1 MKKKLKQLLAL
12 VLTLAVVMGFAL
24 PAAAADPGPRVT
36 IEKVSNDAVTAE
48 PEMHTAETKE
58 DTPQYAD
65 TDMVR
70 VSITLAGA
78 STIDAGYA
86 TRSIANN
93 AAADIYRTGL
103 KVQQQAM
110 AQRISQD
117 VLGGEALDVVWNMT
131 LLTNTISANV
141 PYGKIEAIEALD
153 GVASVTLENRYEPDV
168 VSTGDADPDMATSGA
183 MIGSTAA
190 WADGYTGAGS
200 RIAVIDTG
208 TDIDHISFDG
218 KAFEYSL
225 EQLAADAGKSK
236 DEFVASLDLLDVDE
250 IAAVLPKLNISKL
263 VPDAS
268 KLYLTSK
275 LPFAFNYVDEDFDIT
290 HDNDK
295 QGEHG
300 SHVAGIATANR
311 YVSDGKGGYEKALDS
326 VFVQGVA
333 PDAQLITMKVFGK
346 GGGAYDSDY
355 MVAIEDAVMLGCDAV
370 NLSLGSGNAGFTT
383 PDAKYQSI
391 LDKLAETDTV
401 VSISAGNS
409 SSWPENSVNGTGALY
424 LDDVNFAT
432 GGSPGSYKNSFGVA
446 SVDNS
451 GTTGY
456 SFSYGDGAK
465 VFYTDTADSDYTNKA
480 FATLDT
486 SADGSGTEYEYVYF
500 ENTGADADGN
510 SLLTDYADVVSGKI
524 AFVFRGTSSFYQK
537 HMAVAAAGAAGA
549 VVCNNQA
556 GVIRMDL
563 SDSTA
568 TIPCISILQTEA
580 ADIKAAS
587 TPVYAEDGTTVLY
600 YTGKL
605 TVSGK
610 MSTSTGS
617 SGSYTMSDFSSWGV
631 PSDLSMKPEIT
642 APGGNIYSVN
652 GAVAGG
658 QAYEVMSGTSMA
670 APQVAGMAALVAQ
683 YIRENGLKEK
693 TGVSVRHL
701 AQSLLMSTAEPVYDA
716 STKSWYS
723 ILRQGAGLANVSN
736 AIHAES
742 YVLVNGQPDGKV
754 KVELGDDP
762 DRTGVYSADFTLNN
776 LTDEAIEYTL
786 SADVFTQAPVSSEGV
801 LYLLPKTVS
810 MAANV
815 VWTVDGK
822 VLTAPSELTAYDFD
836 KDGDTDADDAQLLLD
851 DVTAGA
857 GKLKADVDGD
867 GDTDTHDVSE
877 LLKLISAAK
886 VVLPADGS
894 ISVHVTFSLIDEE
907 KEFLDAYYTNG
918 AYVEA
923 FLYANPV
930 SAEDGVERVSHS
942 IPVLGFYG
950 SWAEPSMYD
959 KSVYLEDMCTE
970 GATGYVAQRTNF
982 LVQRMAGS
990 TSGYYFGGNLYAEDD
1005 EAIAD
1010 RASFANESGN
1020 TIYAAVPTMIR
1031 NASDLK
1037 VTIRNA
1043 ETGEV
1048 YKTVDYGTATGAYY
1062 SASSAAWSATGTQV
1076 NLSWRGTA
1084 ADNKTL
1090 LPEGTPIEVVARA
1103 VSEYYWDRETETVIG
1118 GEENLPESAFW
1129 TTRFVLD
1136 NTAPQANDIVLHSSA
1151 ATGKRSLSVT
1161 VQDNRYVAA
1170 VLLLSRNGKQILARQ
1185 AVNQTEP
1192 GTETTLEFPLDGIY
1206 TNDLLVAVYDYACNV
1221 TAYQTSFGGNVEQ
1234 PAANATLRAAVPGT
1248 DDTTLF
1254 LELNTEDKSSIKA
1267 LNENNPLPASVL
1279 SVTRGPEGKLLL
1291 ASNELDDAKNL
1302 VSTLYSV
1309 DETDYTA
1316 TKIGS
1321 QSKAAY
1327 TAMAYLPHLNGG
1339 TLLAGYGYNLL
1350 RVDTAT
1356 GTMTSLGSF
1365 ASVIGSGVYIVGMT
1379 YVGPEETDEYG
1390 TCDDFAM
1397 LCSDGSVYLFSMA
1410 YYTNA
1415 YGRKTYGLYSRSLL
1429 GNVPDVMANYAAGS
1443 ALYYADNRLYISVL
1457 TTSASK
1463 LSYVDLTADIFW
1475 PISIGQISAAP
1486 VALYSA
1492 LQNAAA
1498 DDAAAL
1504 APWAERQT
1512 GMQALEPAAA
1522 ETLTA
1527 QPLPA
1532 LQ

>member
-1 MKKKLKQLLAL
+1 MLKGKAKRSLAFVLAACMLLAL
-12 VLTLAVVMGFAL
+12 L
-24 PAAAADPGPRVT
+24 PSFG
-36 IEKVSNDAVTAE
+36 
-48 PEMHTAETKE
+48 
-58 DTPQYAD
+58 
-65 TDMVR
+65 
-70 VSITLAGA
+70 AGA
-78 STIDAGYA
+78 SAANVSYTEVDPSVIDTGTAVLPEA
-86 TRSIANN
+86 EQDAEQDVP
-93 AAADIYRTGL
+93 AADEEVHVIILFEQKSLAKKGFSTKDLLENEKAASYSSSL
-103 KVQQQAM
+103 KKQQLSLVD
-110 AQRISQD
+110 RIEREA
-117 VLGGEALDVVWNMT
+117 LGGEKLEIRYQFTVAVNGVAT
-131 LLTNTISANV
+131 VV
-141 PYGKIEAIEALD
+141 PYGRIEQILAVD
-153 GVASVTLENRYEPDV
+153 GVADVYLEERYELDETVQPD
-168 VSTGDADPDMATSGA
+168 TATAGE
-183 MIGSTAA
+183 MVGSYSA

-200 RIAVIDTG
+200 RIAIIDTG
-208 TDIDHISFDG
+208 LDLSHPSFSEG
-218 KAFEYSL
+218 GYYYSL
-225 EQLAADAGKSK
+225 GISAASFGKKISDYNLLTK
-236 DEFVASLDLLDVDE
+236 EEIKKALPNLSISADKNPPKADDLYRNAKV
-250 IAAVLPKLNISKL
+250 
-263 VPDAS
+263 
-268 KLYLTSK
+268 
-275 LPFAFNYVDEDFDIT
+275 PFAYNYVDDGLDVS
-290 HDNDK
+290 HDAEGDSNGD
-295 QGEHG
+295 HG
-300 SHVAGIATANR
+300 THVAGIAAANR
-311 YVSDGKGGYEKALDS
+311 YVPHYDADGDLYYDKQELG
-326 VFVQGVA
+326 VTGVA
-333 PDAQLITMKVFGK
+333 PDAQLVVMKVFGV
-346 GGGAYDSDY
+346 GGGAYSSDY
-355 MVAIEDAVMLGCDAV
+355 MAAIEDAIWLNCDSV
-370 NLSLGSGNAGFTT
+370 NLSLGSGSAGRSYGSKS
-383 PDAKYQSI
+383 DQQI
-391 LDKLAETDTV
+391 LDSFRNTDTV
-401 VSISAGNS
+401 VTVSAGNNGA
-409 SSWPENSVNGTGALY
+409 WGENVLTGTGMTY
-424 LDDVNFAT
+424 TTDVRMHT
-432 GGSPGSYKNSFGVA
+432 GGSPGSYTNSFTIASVTNTSMSGVMGKFNGVA
-446 SVDNS
+446 AIPGD
-451 GTTGY
+451 TGETY
-456 SFSYGDGAK
+456 GAK
-465 VFYTDTADSDYTNKA
+465 NFS
-480 FATLDT
+480 TLDT
-486 SADGSGTEYEYVYF
+486 SEDQSGTTYDYVFLGDPVKGEGIYGLP
-500 ENTGADADGN
+500 ENYAGVDVKGKVVLISRGN
-510 SLLTDYADVVSGKI
+510 SSFADK
-524 AFVFRGTSSFYQK
+524 AN
-537 HMAVAAAGAAGA
+537 AAIQAGAAAA
-549 VVCNNQA
+549 VIYNNAPGSINMNLTGYNFPNPAVMIEQA
-556 GVIRMDL
+556 K
-563 SDSTA
+563 A
-568 TIPCISILQTEA
+568 KEIL
-580 ADIKAAS
+580 AAS
-587 TPVYAEDGTTVLY
+587 TQDETTGLWG
-600 YTGKL
+600 GKM
-605 TVSGK
+605 TVSAKAETLHGVADGYK
-610 MSTSTGS
+610 PS
-617 SGSYTMSDFSSWGV
+617 SFSSWGTTENL
-631 PSDLSMKPEIT
+631 DLKPELMT
-642 APGGNIYSVN
+642 PGGNIYSTLN
-652 GAVAGG
+652 HSSYGM
-658 QAYEVMSGTSMA
+658 MSGTSMA
-670 APQVAGMAALVAQ
+670 APSAAGGAAIMAQ
-683 YIRENGLKEK
+683 YIKEHKLSKQEGLTVRALAMALMMSTSEPLTDPD
-693 TGVSVRHL
+693 TGVTYSPRQQGSGLMQLQEAVTSP
-701 AQSLLMSTAEPVYDA
+701 AYLLVGE
-716 STKSWYS
+716 KE
-723 ILRQGAGLANVSN
+723 GN
-736 AIHAES
+736 
-742 YVLVNGQPDGKV
+742 DGKV
-754 KVELGDDP
+754 KLTFGDDAE
-762 DRTGVYSADFTLNN
+762 RTGVYTGSFSVQNLSDSPLHYALSGKVTTMAVEEIEGEDYMSDSAYALDANVTFSADGKSVYVYDLNGDDKV
-776 LTDEAIEYTL
+776 DEQDAL
-786 SADVFTQAPVSSEGV
+786 V
-801 LYLLPKTVS
+801 LLQ
-810 MAANV
+810 AANGTHDALDAE
-815 VWTVDGK
+815 TVQK
-822 VLTAPSELTAYDFD
+822 YDL
-836 KDGDTDADDAQLLLD
+836 DADGTITTADAQLYLAAVKGD
-851 DVTAGA
+851 KSVVDVYAVTYEVPANGSMNVSFTVRLTD
-857 GKLKADVDGD
+857 GDKAWLNGHYPNGSYIEGFLYADSCDGD
-867 GDTDTHDVSE
+867 GRQ
-877 LLKLISAAK
+877 L
-886 VVLPADGS
+886 
-894 ISVHVTFSLIDEE
+894 SV
-907 KEFLDAYYTNG
+907 
-918 AYVEA
+918 
-923 FLYANPV
+923 PM
-930 SAEDGVERVSHS
+930 
-942 IPVLGFYG
+942 LGFYG

-1048 YKTVDYGTATGAYY
+1048 YTTVDYGTATGAYY
-1062 SASSAAWSATGTQV
+1062 SASSSAWSAAGTQV

-1090 LPEGTPIEVVARA
+1090 LPEGTPIEVVTRA
-1103 VSEYYWDRETETVIG
+1103 VPEYYWDRETETVIG

-1327 TAMAYLPHLNGG
+1327 TSMTYLPSLNGG

-1365 ASVIGSGVYIVGMT
+1365 ASVIGRGVYIVGMT

-1492 LQNAAA
+1492 MQNAAA

>member
-1 MKKKLKQLLAL
+1 MLKGKAKRSLAFVLAACMLLAL
-12 VLTLAVVMGFAL
+12 L
-24 PAAAADPGPRVT
+24 PSFG
-36 IEKVSNDAVTAE
+36 
-48 PEMHTAETKE
+48 
-58 DTPQYAD
+58 
-65 TDMVR
+65 
-70 VSITLAGA
+70 AGA
-78 STIDAGYA
+78 SAANVSYTEVDPSVIDTGTAVLPEA
-86 TRSIANN
+86 EQDAEQDVP
-93 AAADIYRTGL
+93 AADEEVHVIILFEQKSLAKKGFSTKDLLENEKAASYSSSL
-103 KVQQQAM
+103 KKQQLSLVD
-110 AQRISQD
+110 RIEREA
-117 VLGGEALDVVWNMT
+117 LGGEELEIRYQFTVAVNGVAT
-131 LLTNTISANV
+131 VV
-141 PYGKIEAIEALD
+141 PYGRIEQILAVD
-153 GVASVTLENRYEPDV
+153 GVADVYLEERYELDETVQPD
-168 VSTGDADPDMATSGA
+168 TATAGE
-183 MIGSTAA
+183 MVGSYSA

-200 RIAVIDTG
+200 RIAIIDTG
-208 TDIDHISFDG
+208 LDLSHPSFSEG
-218 KAFEYSL
+218 GYYYSL
-225 EQLAADAGKSK
+225 GISAASFGKKISDYNLLTK
-236 DEFVASLDLLDVDE
+236 EEIKKALPNLSISADKNPPKADDLYRNAKV
-250 IAAVLPKLNISKL
+250 
-263 VPDAS
+263 
-268 KLYLTSK
+268 
-275 LPFAFNYVDEDFDIT
+275 PFAYNYVDDGLDVS
-290 HDNDK
+290 HDAEGDSNGD
-295 QGEHG
+295 HG
-300 SHVAGIATANR
+300 THVAGIAAANR
-311 YVSDGKGGYEKALDS
+311 YVPHYDADGDLYYDKQELG
-326 VFVQGVA
+326 VTGVA
-333 PDAQLITMKVFGK
+333 PDAQLVVMKVFGV
-346 GGGAYDSDY
+346 GGGAYSSDY
-355 MVAIEDAVMLGCDAV
+355 MAAIEDAIWLNCDSV
-370 NLSLGSGNAGFTT
+370 NLSLGSGSAGRSYGSKS
-383 PDAKYQSI
+383 DQQI
-391 LDKLAETDTV
+391 LDSFRNTDTV
-401 VSISAGNS
+401 VTVSAGNNGA
-409 SSWPENSVNGTGALY
+409 WGENVLTGTGMTY
-424 LDDVNFAT
+424 TTDVRMHT
-432 GGSPGSYKNSFGVA
+432 GGSPGSYTNSFTIASVTNTSMSGVMGKFNGVA
-446 SVDNS
+446 AIPGD
-451 GTTGY
+451 TGETY
-456 SFSYGDGAK
+456 GAK
-465 VFYTDTADSDYTNKA
+465 NFS
-480 FATLDT
+480 TLDT
-486 SADGSGTEYEYVYF
+486 SEDQSGTTYDYVFLGDPVKGEGIYGLP
-500 ENTGADADGN
+500 ENYANVDVKGKVVLISRGN
-510 SLLTDYADVVSGKI
+510 SSFADK
-524 AFVFRGTSSFYQK
+524 AN
-537 HMAVAAAGAAGA
+537 AAIQAGAAAA
-549 VVCNNQA
+549 VIYNNA
-556 GVIRMDL
+556 PG
-563 SDSTA
+563 
-568 TIPCISILQTEA
+568 SINMNLTGYNFPNPAVMIEQSKAKE
-580 ADIKAAS
+580 ILAAS
-587 TPVYAEDGTTVLY
+587 TQDETTGLWG
-600 YTGKL
+600 GKM
-605 TVSGK
+605 TVSAKAETLHGVADGYK
-610 MSTSTGS
+610 PS
-617 SGSYTMSDFSSWGV
+617 SFSSWGTTENL
-631 PSDLSMKPEIT
+631 DLKPELMT
-642 APGGNIYSVN
+642 PGGNIYSTLN
-652 GAVAGG
+652 HSSYGM
-658 QAYEVMSGTSMA
+658 MSGTSMA
-670 APQVAGMAALVAQ
+670 APSAAGGAAIMAQ
-683 YIRENGLKEK
+683 YIKEHKLSKQEGLTVRALAMALMMSTSEPLTDPD
-693 TGVSVRHL
+693 TGVTYSPRQQGSGLMQLQEAVTSP
-701 AQSLLMSTAEPVYDA
+701 AYLLVGE
-716 STKSWYS
+716 KE
-723 ILRQGAGLANVSN
+723 GN
-736 AIHAES
+736 
-742 YVLVNGQPDGKV
+742 DGKV
-754 KVELGDDP
+754 KLTFGDDAE
-762 DRTGVYSADFTLNN
+762 RTGVYTGSFSVQNLSDSPLHYALSGKVTTMAVEEIEGEDYMSDSAYALDANVTFSADGKSVYVYDLNGDDKV
-776 LTDEAIEYTL
+776 DEQDAL
-786 SADVFTQAPVSSEGV
+786 V
-801 LYLLPKTVS
+801 LLQ
-810 MAANV
+810 AANGTHDALDAE
-815 VWTVDGK
+815 TVQK
-822 VLTAPSELTAYDFD
+822 YDL
-836 KDGDTDADDAQLLLD
+836 DADGTITTADAQLYLAAVKGD
-851 DVTAGA
+851 KSVVDVYAVTYEVPANGSMNVSFTVRLTD
-857 GKLKADVDGD
+857 GDKAWLNGHYPNGSYIEGFLYADSCDGD
-867 GDTDTHDVSE
+867 GRQ
-877 LLKLISAAK
+877 L
-886 VVLPADGS
+886 
-894 ISVHVTFSLIDEE
+894 SV
-907 KEFLDAYYTNG
+907 
-918 AYVEA
+918 
-923 FLYANPV
+923 PM
-930 SAEDGVERVSHS
+930 
-942 IPVLGFYG
+942 LGFYG

-1062 SASSAAWSATGTQV
+1062 SASSSAWSAAGTQV

-1090 LPEGTPIEVVARA
+1090 LPEGTPIEVVTRA
-1103 VSEYYWDRETETVIG
+1103 VPEYYWDRETETVIG

-1327 TAMAYLPHLNGG
+1327 TSMTYLPHLNGG

-1365 ASVIGSGVYIVGMT
+1365 ASVIGRGVYIVGMT

-1492 LQNAAA
+1492 MQNAAA

>member
-1 MKKKLKQLLAL
+1 MLKGKAKRSLAFVLAACMLLAL
-12 VLTLAVVMGFAL
+12 L
-24 PAAAADPGPRVT
+24 PSFG
-36 IEKVSNDAVTAE
+36 
-48 PEMHTAETKE
+48 
-58 DTPQYAD
+58 
-65 TDMVR
+65 
-70 VSITLAGA
+70 AGA
-78 STIDAGYA
+78 SAANVSYTEVDPSVIDAGA
-86 TRSIANN
+86 AVLPE
-93 AAADIYRTGL
+93 AEQDAEQDVPAADEEVHVIILFEQKSLAKKGFSTKDLLENEKAASYSSSL
-103 KVQQQAM
+103 KKQQLSLVD
-110 AQRISQD
+110 RIEREA
-117 VLGGEALDVVWNMT
+117 LGGEKLEIRYQFTVAVNGVAT
-131 LLTNTISANV
+131 VV
-141 PYGKIEAIEALD
+141 PYGRIEQILAVD
-153 GVASVTLENRYEPDV
+153 GVADVYLEERYELDETVQPD
-168 VSTGDADPDMATSGA
+168 TATAGE
-183 MIGSTAA
+183 MVGSYSA

-200 RIAVIDTG
+200 RIAIIDTG
-208 TDIDHISFDG
+208 LDLSHPSFSEG
-218 KAFEYSL
+218 GYYYSL
-225 EQLAADAGKSK
+225 GISAASFGKKISDYNLLTK
-236 DEFVASLDLLDVDE
+236 EEIKKALPNLSISADKNPPKADDLYRNAKV
-250 IAAVLPKLNISKL
+250 
-263 VPDAS
+263 
-268 KLYLTSK
+268 
-275 LPFAFNYVDEDFDIT
+275 PFAYNYVDDGLDVS
-290 HDNDK
+290 HDAEGDSNGD
-295 QGEHG
+295 HG
-300 SHVAGIATANR
+300 THVAGIAAANR
-311 YVSDGKGGYEKALDS
+311 YVPHYDADGDLYYDKQELG
-326 VFVQGVA
+326 VTGVA
-333 PDAQLITMKVFGK
+333 PDAQLVVMKVFGV
-346 GGGAYDSDY
+346 GGGAYSSDY
-355 MVAIEDAVMLGCDAV
+355 MAAIEDAIWLNCDSV
-370 NLSLGSGNAGFTT
+370 NLSLGSGSAGRSYGSKS
-383 PDAKYQSI
+383 DQQI
-391 LDKLAETDTV
+391 LDSFRNTDTV
-401 VSISAGNS
+401 VTVSAGNNGA
-409 SSWPENSVNGTGALY
+409 WGENVLTGTGMTY
-424 LDDVNFAT
+424 TTDVRMHT
-432 GGSPGSYKNSFGVA
+432 GGSPGSYTNSFTIASVTNTSMSGVMGKFNGVA
-446 SVDNS
+446 AIPGD
-451 GTTGY
+451 TGETY
-456 SFSYGDGAK
+456 GAK
-465 VFYTDTADSDYTNKA
+465 NFS
-480 FATLDT
+480 TLDT
-486 SADGSGTEYEYVYF
+486 SEDQSGTTYDYVFLGDPVKGEGIYGLP
-500 ENTGADADGN
+500 ENYANVDVKGKVVLVSRGN
-510 SLLTDYADVVSGKI
+510 SSFADK
-524 AFVFRGTSSFYQK
+524 AN
-537 HMAVAAAGAAGA
+537 AAIQAGAAAA
-549 VVCNNQA
+549 VIYNNAPGSINMNLTGYNFPNPAVMIEQA
-556 GVIRMDL
+556 K
-563 SDSTA
+563 A
-568 TIPCISILQTEA
+568 KEIL
-580 ADIKAAS
+580 AAS
-587 TPVYAEDGTTVLY
+587 TQDETTGLWG
-600 YTGKL
+600 GKM
-605 TVSGK
+605 TVSAKAETLHGVADGYK
-610 MSTSTGS
+610 PS
-617 SGSYTMSDFSSWGV
+617 SFSSWGTTENL
-631 PSDLSMKPEIT
+631 DLKPELMT
-642 APGGNIYSVN
+642 PGGNIYSTLN
-652 GAVAGG
+652 HSSYGM
-658 QAYEVMSGTSMA
+658 MSGTSMA
-670 APQVAGMAALVAQ
+670 APSAAGGAAIMAQ
-683 YIRENGLKEK
+683 YIKEHKLSKQEGLTVRALAMALMMSTSEPLTDPD
-693 TGVSVRHL
+693 TGVTYSPRQQGSGLMQLQEAVTSP
-701 AQSLLMSTAEPVYDA
+701 AYLLVGE
-716 STKSWYS
+716 KE
-723 ILRQGAGLANVSN
+723 GN
-736 AIHAES
+736 
-742 YVLVNGQPDGKV
+742 DGKV
-754 KVELGDDP
+754 KLTFGDDAE
-762 DRTGVYSADFTLNN
+762 RTGVYTGSFSVQNLSDSPLHYALSGKVTTMAVEEIEGGDYMSDSAYALDANVTFSADGKSVYVYDLNGDDKV
-776 LTDEAIEYTL
+776 DEQDAL
-786 SADVFTQAPVSSEGV
+786 V
-801 LYLLPKTVS
+801 LLK
-810 MAANV
+810 AANGTHDALDAE
-815 VWTVDGK
+815 TVQK
-822 VLTAPSELTAYDFD
+822 YDL
-836 KDGDTDADDAQLLLD
+836 DADGTITTADAQLYLAAVKGD
-851 DVTAGA
+851 KSVVDVYAVTYEVPANGSMNVSFTVRLTD
-857 GKLKADVDGD
+857 GDKAWLNGHYPNGSYIEGFLYADSCDGD
-867 GDTDTHDVSE
+867 GRQ
-877 LLKLISAAK
+877 L
-886 VVLPADGS
+886 
-894 ISVHVTFSLIDEE
+894 SV
-907 KEFLDAYYTNG
+907 
-918 AYVEA
+918 
-923 FLYANPV
+923 PM
-930 SAEDGVERVSHS
+930 
-942 IPVLGFYG
+942 LGFYG

-1062 SASSAAWSATGTQV
+1062 SASSSAWSAAGTQV

-1103 VSEYYWDRETETVIG
+1103 VPEYYWDRETETVIG

-1327 TAMAYLPHLNGG
+1327 TSMTYLPSLNGG

-1365 ASVIGSGVYIVGMT
+1365 ASVIGRGVYIVGMT

-1492 LQNAAA
+1492 MQNAAA

>member
-1 MKKKLKQLLAL
+1 MLKGKAKRSLAFVLAACMLLAL
-12 VLTLAVVMGFAL
+12 L
-24 PAAAADPGPRVT
+24 PSFG
-36 IEKVSNDAVTAE
+36 
-48 PEMHTAETKE
+48 
-58 DTPQYAD
+58 
-65 TDMVR
+65 
-70 VSITLAGA
+70 AGA
-78 STIDAGYA
+78 SAANVSYTEVDPSVIDAGA
-86 TRSIANN
+86 AVLPE
-93 AAADIYRTGL
+93 AEQDAEQDVPAADEEVHVIILFEQKSLAKKGFSTKDLLENEKAASYSSSL
-103 KVQQQAM
+103 KKQQLSLVD
-110 AQRISQD
+110 RIEREA
-117 VLGGEALDVVWNMT
+117 LGGEELEIRYQFTVAVNGVAT
-131 LLTNTISANV
+131 VV
-141 PYGKIEAIEALD
+141 PYGRIEQILAVD
-153 GVASVTLENRYEPDV
+153 GVADVYLEERYELDATVQPD
-168 VSTGDADPDMATSGA
+168 TATAGE
-183 MIGSTAA
+183 MVGSYSA

-200 RIAVIDTG
+200 RIAIIDTG
-208 TDIDHISFDG
+208 LDLSHPSFSEG
-218 KAFEYSL
+218 GYYYSL
-225 EQLAADAGKSK
+225 GISAASFGKKISDYNLLTK
-236 DEFVASLDLLDVDE
+236 EEIKKALPNLSISADENPPKADDLYRNAKV
-250 IAAVLPKLNISKL
+250 
-263 VPDAS
+263 
-268 KLYLTSK
+268 
-275 LPFAFNYVDEDFDIT
+275 PFAYNYVDDGLDVS
-290 HDNDK
+290 HDAEGDSNGD
-295 QGEHG
+295 HG
-300 SHVAGIATANR
+300 THVAGIAAANR
-311 YVSDGKGGYEKALDS
+311 YVPHYDADGDLYYDKQELG
-326 VFVQGVA
+326 VTGVA
-333 PDAQLITMKVFGK
+333 PDAQLVVMKVFGV
-346 GGGAYDSDY
+346 GGGAYSADY
-355 MVAIEDAVMLGCDAV
+355 MAAIEDAIWLNCDSV
-370 NLSLGSGNAGFTT
+370 NLSLGSGSAGRSYASKS
-383 PDAKYQSI
+383 DQQI
-391 LDKLAETDTV
+391 LDSFRNTDTV
-401 VSISAGNS
+401 VTISAGNNGA
-409 SSWPENSVNGTGALY
+409 WGENVLTGTGMTY
-424 LDDVNFAT
+424 TTDVRMHT
-432 GGSPGSYKNSFGVA
+432 GGSPGSYTNSFTIASVTNTSMSGVMGKFNGVA
-446 SVDNS
+446 AIPGD
-451 GTTGY
+451 TGETY
-456 SFSYGDGAK
+456 GAK
-465 VFYTDTADSDYTNKA
+465 NFS
-480 FATLDT
+480 TLDT
-486 SADGSGTEYEYVYF
+486 SEDQSGTTYDYVFLGDPVKGEGIYGLP
-500 ENTGADADGN
+500 EN
-510 SLLTDYADVVSGKI
+510 YADVDVKGKVVLI
-524 AFVFRGTSSFYQK
+524 SRGNSSFSDK
-537 HMAVAAAGAAGA
+537 ANAAIQAGAAAA
-549 VVCNNQA
+549 VIYNNA
-556 GVIRMDL
+556 PGSINMNL
-563 SDSTA
+563 SDYNFPNPA
-568 TIPCISILQTEA
+568 VMIEQAKAKEIL
-580 ADIKAAS
+580 AAS
-587 TPVYAEDGTTVLY
+587 TQDETTGLWG
-600 YTGKL
+600 GKM
-605 TVSGK
+605 TVSAKAETLHGVADGYK
-610 MSTSTGS
+610 PS
-617 SGSYTMSDFSSWGV
+617 SFSSWGTTENL
-631 PSDLSMKPEIT
+631 DLKPELMT
-642 APGGNIYSVN
+642 PGGNIYSTLN
-652 GAVAGG
+652 HSSYG
-658 QAYEVMSGTSMA
+658 VMSGTSMA
-670 APQVAGMAALVAQ
+670 APSAAGGAAIMAQ
-683 YIRENGLKEK
+683 YIKEHKLSKQEGLTVRALAMALMMSTSEPLTDPD
-693 TGVSVRHL
+693 TGVTYSPRQQGSGLMQLQEAVTSP
-701 AQSLLMSTAEPVYDA
+701 AYLLVGE
-716 STKSWYS
+716 KE
-723 ILRQGAGLANVSN
+723 GN
-736 AIHAES
+736 
-742 YVLVNGQPDGKV
+742 DGKV
-754 KVELGDDP
+754 KLTFGDDAE
-762 DRTGVYSADFTLNN
+762 RTGVYTGSFSVQNLSDSPLHYALSGKVTTMAVEEIEGEDYMSDSAYALDANVTFSADGKSVYVYDLNGDDKV
-776 LTDEAIEYTL
+776 DEQDAL
-786 SADVFTQAPVSSEGV
+786 V
-801 LYLLPKTVS
+801 LLQ
-810 MAANV
+810 AANGTHDALDAE
-815 VWTVDGK
+815 TVQK
-822 VLTAPSELTAYDFD
+822 YDL
-836 KDGDTDADDAQLLLD
+836 DADGTITTADAQLYLAAVKGD
-851 DVTAGA
+851 KSVVDVYAVTYEVPANGSMNVSFTVRLTD
-857 GKLKADVDGD
+857 GDKAWLNEHYPNGSYIEGFLYADSCDGD
-867 GDTDTHDVSE
+867 GRQ
-877 LLKLISAAK
+877 L
-886 VVLPADGS
+886 
-894 ISVHVTFSLIDEE
+894 SV
-907 KEFLDAYYTNG
+907 
-918 AYVEA
+918 
-923 FLYANPV
+923 PM
-930 SAEDGVERVSHS
+930 
-942 IPVLGFYG
+942 LGFYG

-1031 NASDLK
+1031 NTSDLK

-1090 LPEGTPIEVVARA
+1090 LPEGTPIEVVTRA

-1118 GEENLPESAFW
+1118 GEENLPEGAFW

-1170 VLLLSRNGKQILARQ
+1170 ILLLSRNGKQILARQ

-1192 GTETTLEFPLDGIY
+1192 GAETTVEFPLDGIY

-1234 PAANATLRAAVPGT
+1234 PAANATLRAAVPGA

-1379 YVGPEETDEYG
+1379 YVGPEETEQYG

-1410 YYTNA
+1410 YYKNA
-1415 YGRKTYGLYSRSLL
+1415 NGRKTYGLYSSSLL

-1498 DDAAAL
+1498 DNAAAL

>member
-1 MKKKLKQLLAL
+1 MLKGKAKRSLAFVLAACMLLAL
-12 VLTLAVVMGFAL
+12 L
-24 PAAAADPGPRVT
+24 PSFG
-36 IEKVSNDAVTAE
+36 
-48 PEMHTAETKE
+48 
-58 DTPQYAD
+58 
-65 TDMVR
+65 
-70 VSITLAGA
+70 AGA
-78 STIDAGYA
+78 SAANVSYTEVDPSVIDTGTAVLPEA
-86 TRSIANN
+86 EQDAEQDVP
-93 AAADIYRTGL
+93 AADEEVHVIILFEQKSLAKKGFSTKDLLENEKAANYSSSL
-103 KVQQQAM
+103 KKQQLSLVD
-110 AQRISQD
+110 RIEREA
-117 VLGGEALDVVWNMT
+117 LGGEKLEIRYQFTVAVNGVAT
-131 LLTNTISANV
+131 VV
-141 PYGKIEAIEALD
+141 PYGRIEQILAVD
-153 GVASVTLENRYEPDV
+153 GVADVYLEERYELDETVQPD
-168 VSTGDADPDMATSGA
+168 TATAGE
-183 MIGSTAA
+183 MVGSYSA

-200 RIAVIDTG
+200 RIAIIDTG
-208 TDIDHISFDG
+208 LDLSHPSFSEG
-218 KAFEYSL
+218 GYYYSL
-225 EQLAADAGKSK
+225 GISAASFGKKISDYNLLTK
-236 DEFVASLDLLDVDE
+236 EEIKKALPNLSISSDKNPPKADDLYRNAKV
-250 IAAVLPKLNISKL
+250 
-263 VPDAS
+263 
-268 KLYLTSK
+268 
-275 LPFAFNYVDEDFDIT
+275 PFAYNYVDDGLDVS
-290 HDNDK
+290 HDAEGDSNGD
-295 QGEHG
+295 HG
-300 SHVAGIATANR
+300 THVAGIAAANR
-311 YVSDGKGGYEKALDS
+311 YVPHYDADGDLYYDKQELG
-326 VFVQGVA
+326 VTGVA
-333 PDAQLITMKVFGK
+333 PDAQLVVMKVFGV
-346 GGGAYDSDY
+346 GGGAYSSDY
-355 MVAIEDAVMLGCDAV
+355 MAAIEDAIWLNCDSV
-370 NLSLGSGNAGFTT
+370 NLSLGSGSAGRSYGSKS
-383 PDAKYQSI
+383 DQQI
-391 LDKLAETDTV
+391 LDSFRNTDTV
-401 VSISAGNS
+401 VTVSAGNNGA
-409 SSWPENSVNGTGALY
+409 WGENVLTGTGMTY
-424 LDDVNFAT
+424 TTDVRMHT
-432 GGSPGSYKNSFGVA
+432 GGSPGSYTNSFTIASVTNTSMSGVMGKFNGVA
-446 SVDNS
+446 AIPGD
-451 GTTGY
+451 TGETY
-456 SFSYGDGAK
+456 GAK
-465 VFYTDTADSDYTNKA
+465 NFS
-480 FATLDT
+480 TLDT
-486 SADGSGTEYEYVYF
+486 SEDQSGTTYDYVFLGDPVKGEGIYGLP
-500 ENTGADADGN
+500 ENYANVDVKGKVVLISRGN
-510 SLLTDYADVVSGKI
+510 SSFADK
-524 AFVFRGTSSFYQK
+524 AN
-537 HMAVAAAGAAGA
+537 AAIQAGAAAA
-549 VVCNNQA
+549 VIYNNAPGSINMNLTGYNFPNPAVMIEQA
-556 GVIRMDL
+556 K
-563 SDSTA
+563 A
-568 TIPCISILQTEA
+568 KEIL
-580 ADIKAAS
+580 AAS
-587 TPVYAEDGTTVLY
+587 TQDETTGLWG
-600 YTGKL
+600 GKM
-605 TVSGK
+605 TVSAKAETLHGVADGYK
-610 MSTSTGS
+610 PS
-617 SGSYTMSDFSSWGV
+617 SFSSWGTTENL
-631 PSDLSMKPEIT
+631 DLKPELMT
-642 APGGNIYSVN
+642 PGGNIYSTLN
-652 GAVAGG
+652 HSSYGM
-658 QAYEVMSGTSMA
+658 MSGTSMA
-670 APQVAGMAALVAQ
+670 APSAAGGAAIMAQ
-683 YIRENGLKEK
+683 YIKEHKLSKQEGLTVRALAMALMMSTSEPLTDPD
-693 TGVSVRHL
+693 TGVTYSPRQQGSGLMQLQEAVTSP
-701 AQSLLMSTAEPVYDA
+701 AYLLVGE
-716 STKSWYS
+716 KE
-723 ILRQGAGLANVSN
+723 GN
-736 AIHAES
+736 
-742 YVLVNGQPDGKV
+742 DGKV
-754 KVELGDDP
+754 KLTFGDDAE
-762 DRTGVYSADFTLNN
+762 RTGVYTGSFSVQNLSDSPLHYALSGKVTTMAVEEIEGEDYMSDSAYALDANVTFSADGKSVYVYDLNGDDKV
-776 LTDEAIEYTL
+776 DEQDAL
-786 SADVFTQAPVSSEGV
+786 V
-801 LYLLPKTVS
+801 LLK
-810 MAANV
+810 AANGTHDALDAE
-815 VWTVDGK
+815 TVQK
-822 VLTAPSELTAYDFD
+822 YDL
-836 KDGDTDADDAQLLLD
+836 DADGTITTADAQLYLAAVKGD
-851 DVTAGA
+851 RSVVDVYAVTYEVPANGSMNVSFTVRLTD
-857 GKLKADVDGD
+857 GDKAWLNGHYPNGSYIEGFLYADSCDGD
-867 GDTDTHDVSE
+867 GRQ
-877 LLKLISAAK
+877 L
-886 VVLPADGS
+886 
-894 ISVHVTFSLIDEE
+894 SV
-907 KEFLDAYYTNG
+907 
-918 AYVEA
+918 
-923 FLYANPV
+923 PM
-930 SAEDGVERVSHS
+930 
-942 IPVLGFYG
+942 LGFYG

-1048 YKTVDYGTATGAYY
+1048 YKTVDHGTATGAYY
-1062 SASSAAWSATGTQV
+1062 PASSAAWSATGTQV

-1090 LPEGTPIEVVARA
+1090 LPEGTPIEVVTRA
-1103 VSEYYWDRETETVIG
+1103 VPEYYWDRETETVIG

-1327 TAMAYLPHLNGG
+1327 TSMTYLPHLNGG

-1365 ASVIGSGVYIVGMT
+1365 ASVIGRGVYIVGMT

-1429 GNVPDVMANYAAGS
+1429 GNVPDVMENYAAGS

-1492 LQNAAA
+1492 MQNAAA

>member
-1 MKKKLKQLLAL
+1 MLKGKAKRSLAFVLAACMLLAL
-12 VLTLAVVMGFAL
+12 L
-24 PAAAADPGPRVT
+24 PSFG
-36 IEKVSNDAVTAE
+36 
-48 PEMHTAETKE
+48 
-58 DTPQYAD
+58 
-65 TDMVR
+65 
-70 VSITLAGA
+70 AGA
-78 STIDAGYA
+78 SAASVSYTEVDPSVIDTGTAVLPEA
-86 TRSIANN
+86 EQDAEQDVP
-93 AAADIYRTGL
+93 AADEEVHVIILFEQKSLAKKGFSTKDLLENEKAASYSSSL
-103 KVQQQAM
+103 KKQQLSLVD
-110 AQRISQD
+110 RIEREA
-117 VLGGEALDVVWNMT
+117 LGGEELEIRYQFTVAVNGVAT
-131 LLTNTISANV
+131 VV
-141 PYGKIEAIEALD
+141 PYGRIEQILAVD
-153 GVASVTLENRYEPDV
+153 GVADVYLEERYELDETVQPD
-168 VSTGDADPDMATSGA
+168 TATAGE
-183 MIGSTAA
+183 MVGSYSA

-200 RIAVIDTG
+200 RIAIIDTG
-208 TDIDHISFDG
+208 LDLSHPSFSEG
-218 KAFEYSL
+218 GYYYSL
-225 EQLAADAGKSK
+225 GISAASFGKKISDYNLLTK
-236 DEFVASLDLLDVDE
+236 EEIKKALPNLSISADENPPKADDLYRNAKV
-250 IAAVLPKLNISKL
+250 
-263 VPDAS
+263 
-268 KLYLTSK
+268 
-275 LPFAFNYVDEDFDIT
+275 PFAYNYVDDGLDVS
-290 HDNDK
+290 HDAEGDSNGD
-295 QGEHG
+295 HG
-300 SHVAGIATANR
+300 THVAGIAAANR
-311 YVSDGKGGYEKALDS
+311 YVPHYDADGDLYYDKQELG
-326 VFVQGVA
+326 VTGVA
-333 PDAQLITMKVFGK
+333 PDAQLVVMKVFGV
-346 GGGAYDSDY
+346 GGGAYSSDY
-355 MVAIEDAVMLGCDAV
+355 MAAIEDAIWLNCDSV
-370 NLSLGSGNAGFTT
+370 NLSLGSGSAGRSYGSKS
-383 PDAKYQSI
+383 DQQI
-391 LDKLAETDTV
+391 LDSFRNTDTV
-401 VSISAGNS
+401 VTVSAGNNGA
-409 SSWPENSVNGTGALY
+409 WGENVLTGTGMTY
-424 LDDVNFAT
+424 TTDVRMHT
-432 GGSPGSYKNSFGVA
+432 GGSPGSYTNSFTIASVTNTSMSGVMGKFNGVA
-446 SVDNS
+446 AIPGD
-451 GTTGY
+451 TGETY
-456 SFSYGDGAK
+456 GAK
-465 VFYTDTADSDYTNKA
+465 NFS
-480 FATLDT
+480 TLDT
-486 SADGSGTEYEYVYF
+486 SEDQSGTTYDYVFLGDPVKGEGIYGLP
-500 ENTGADADGN
+500 ENYAGVDVKGKVVLISRGN
-510 SLLTDYADVVSGKI
+510 SSFADK
-524 AFVFRGTSSFYQK
+524 AN
-537 HMAVAAAGAAGA
+537 AAIQAGAAAA
-549 VVCNNQA
+549 VIYNNA
-556 GVIRMDL
+556 PG
-563 SDSTA
+563 
-568 TIPCISILQTEA
+568 SINMNLTGYNFPNPAVMIEQSKAKE
-580 ADIKAAS
+580 ILAAS
-587 TPVYAEDGTTVLY
+587 TQDETTGLWG
-600 YTGKL
+600 GKM
-605 TVSGK
+605 TVSAKAETLNGVADGYK
-610 MSTSTGS
+610 PS
-617 SGSYTMSDFSSWGV
+617 SFSSWGTTENL
-631 PSDLSMKPEIT
+631 DLKPELMT
-642 APGGNIYSVN
+642 PGGNIYSTLN
-652 GAVAGG
+652 HSSYGM
-658 QAYEVMSGTSMA
+658 MSGTSMA
-670 APQVAGMAALVAQ
+670 APSAAGGAAIMAQ
-683 YIRENGLKEK
+683 YIKEHKLSKQEGLTVRALAMALMMSTSEPLTDPD
-693 TGVSVRHL
+693 TGVTYSPRQQGSGLMQLQEAVTSP
-701 AQSLLMSTAEPVYDA
+701 AYLLVGE
-716 STKSWYS
+716 KE
-723 ILRQGAGLANVSN
+723 GN
-736 AIHAES
+736 
-742 YVLVNGQPDGKV
+742 DGKV
-754 KVELGDDP
+754 KLTFGDDAE
-762 DRTGVYSADFTLNN
+762 RTGVYTGSFSVQNLSDSPLHYALSGKVTTMAVEEIEGEDYMSDSAYALDANVTFSADGKSVYVYDLNGDDKV
-776 LTDEAIEYTL
+776 DEQDAL
-786 SADVFTQAPVSSEGV
+786 V
-801 LYLLPKTVS
+801 LLQ
-810 MAANV
+810 AANGTHDALDAE
-815 VWTVDGK
+815 TVQK
-822 VLTAPSELTAYDFD
+822 YDL
-836 KDGDTDADDAQLLLD
+836 DADGTITTADAQLYLAAVKGD
-851 DVTAGA
+851 KSVVDVYAVTYEVPANGSMNVSFTVRLTD
-857 GKLKADVDGD
+857 GDKAWLNGHYPNGSYIEGFLYADSCDGD
-867 GDTDTHDVSE
+867 GRQ
-877 LLKLISAAK
+877 L
-886 VVLPADGS
+886 
-894 ISVHVTFSLIDEE
+894 SV
-907 KEFLDAYYTNG
+907 
-918 AYVEA
+918 
-923 FLYANPV
+923 PM
-930 SAEDGVERVSHS
+930 
-942 IPVLGFYG
+942 LGFYG

-1048 YKTVDYGTATGAYY
+1048 YTTVDYGTATGAYY

-1090 LPEGTPIEVVARA
+1090 LPEGTPIEVVTRA
-1103 VSEYYWDRETETVIG
+1103 VPEYYWDRETETVIG

-1327 TAMAYLPHLNGG
+1327 TSMTYLPHLNGG

-1365 ASVIGSGVYIVGMT
+1365 ASVIGRGVYIVGMT

>member
-1 MKKKLKQLLAL
+1 MLKGKAKRSLAFVLAACMLLAL
-12 VLTLAVVMGFAL
+12 L
-24 PAAAADPGPRVT
+24 PSFG
-36 IEKVSNDAVTAE
+36 
-48 PEMHTAETKE
+48 
-58 DTPQYAD
+58 
-65 TDMVR
+65 
-70 VSITLAGA
+70 AGA
-78 STIDAGYA
+78 SAANVSYTEVDPSVIDTGTAVLPEA
-86 TRSIANN
+86 EQDAEQDVP
-93 AAADIYRTGL
+93 AADEEVHVIILFEQKSLAKKGFSTKDLLENEKAASYSSSL
-103 KVQQQAM
+103 KKQQLSLVD
-110 AQRISQD
+110 RIEREA
-117 VLGGEALDVVWNMT
+117 LGGEKLEIRYQFTVAVNGVAT
-131 LLTNTISANV
+131 VV
-141 PYGKIEAIEALD
+141 PYGRIEQILAVD
-153 GVASVTLENRYEPDV
+153 GVADVYLEERYELDETVQPD
-168 VSTGDADPDMATSGA
+168 TATAGE
-183 MIGSTAA
+183 MVGSYSA

-200 RIAVIDTG
+200 RIAIIDTG
-208 TDIDHISFDG
+208 LDLSHPSFSEG
-218 KAFEYSL
+218 GYYYSL
-225 EQLAADAGKSK
+225 GISAASFGKKISDYNLLTK
-236 DEFVASLDLLDVDE
+236 EEIKKALPNLSISADKNPPKADDLYRNAKV
-250 IAAVLPKLNISKL
+250 
-263 VPDAS
+263 
-268 KLYLTSK
+268 
-275 LPFAFNYVDEDFDIT
+275 PFAYNYVDDGLDVS
-290 HDNDK
+290 HDAEGDSNGD
-295 QGEHG
+295 HG
-300 SHVAGIATANR
+300 THVAGIAAANR
-311 YVSDGKGGYEKALDS
+311 YVPHYDADGDLYYDKQELG
-326 VFVQGVA
+326 VTGVA
-333 PDAQLITMKVFGK
+333 PDAQLVVMKVFGV
-346 GGGAYDSDY
+346 GGGAYSSDY
-355 MVAIEDAVMLGCDAV
+355 MAAIEDAIWLNCDSV
-370 NLSLGSGNAGFTT
+370 NLSLGSGSAGRSYGSKS
-383 PDAKYQSI
+383 DQQI
-391 LDKLAETDTV
+391 LDSFRNTDTV
-401 VSISAGNS
+401 VTVSAGNNGA
-409 SSWPENSVNGTGALY
+409 WGENVLTGTGMTY
-424 LDDVNFAT
+424 TTDVRMHT
-432 GGSPGSYKNSFGVA
+432 GGSPGSYTNSFTIASVTNTSMSGVMGKFNGVA
-446 SVDNS
+446 AIPGD
-451 GTTGY
+451 TGETY
-456 SFSYGDGAK
+456 GAK
-465 VFYTDTADSDYTNKA
+465 NFS
-480 FATLDT
+480 TLDT
-486 SADGSGTEYEYVYF
+486 SEDQSGTTYDYVFLGDPVKGEGIYGLP
-500 ENTGADADGN
+500 ENYANVDVKGKVVLISRGN
-510 SLLTDYADVVSGKI
+510 SSFADK
-524 AFVFRGTSSFYQK
+524 AN
-537 HMAVAAAGAAGA
+537 AAIQAGAAAA
-549 VVCNNQA
+549 VIYNNAPGSINMNLTGYNFPNPAVMIEQA
-556 GVIRMDL
+556 K
-563 SDSTA
+563 A
-568 TIPCISILQTEA
+568 KEIL
-580 ADIKAAS
+580 AAS
-587 TPVYAEDGTTVLY
+587 TQDETTGLWG
-600 YTGKL
+600 GKM
-605 TVSGK
+605 TVSAKAETLHGVADGYK
-610 MSTSTGS
+610 PS
-617 SGSYTMSDFSSWGV
+617 SFSSWGTTENL
-631 PSDLSMKPEIT
+631 DLKPELMT
-642 APGGNIYSVN
+642 PGGNIYSTLN
-652 GAVAGG
+652 HSSYG
-658 QAYEVMSGTSMA
+658 VMSGTSMA
-670 APQVAGMAALVAQ
+670 APSAAGGAAIMAQ
-683 YIRENGLKEK
+683 YIKEHKLSKQEGLTVRALAMALMMSTSEPLTDPD
-693 TGVSVRHL
+693 TGVTYSPRQQGSGLMQLQEAVTSP
-701 AQSLLMSTAEPVYDA
+701 AYLLVGE
-716 STKSWYS
+716 KE
-723 ILRQGAGLANVSN
+723 GN
-736 AIHAES
+736 
-742 YVLVNGQPDGKV
+742 DGKV
-754 KVELGDDP
+754 KLTFGDDAE
-762 DRTGVYSADFTLNN
+762 RTGVYTGSFSVQNLSDSPLHYALSGKVTTMAVEEIEGEDYMSDSAYALDANVTFSADGKSVYVYDLNGDDKV
-776 LTDEAIEYTL
+776 DEQDAL
-786 SADVFTQAPVSSEGV
+786 V
-801 LYLLPKTVS
+801 LLK
-810 MAANV
+810 AANGTHDALDAE
-815 VWTVDGK
+815 TVQK
-822 VLTAPSELTAYDFD
+822 YDL
-836 KDGDTDADDAQLLLD
+836 DADGTITTADAQLYLAAVKGD
-851 DVTAGA
+851 KSVVDVYAVTYEVPANGSMNVSFTVRLTD
-857 GKLKADVDGD
+857 GDKAWLNGHYPNGSYIEGFLYADSCDGD
-867 GDTDTHDVSE
+867 GRQ
-877 LLKLISAAK
+877 L
-886 VVLPADGS
+886 
-894 ISVHVTFSLIDEE
+894 SV
-907 KEFLDAYYTNG
+907 
-918 AYVEA
+918 
-923 FLYANPV
+923 PM
-930 SAEDGVERVSHS
+930 
-942 IPVLGFYG
+942 LGFYG

-1062 SASSAAWSATGTQV
+1062 SASSSAWSAAGTQV

-1103 VSEYYWDRETETVIG
+1103 VPEYYWDRETETVIG

-1327 TAMAYLPHLNGG
+1327 TSMTYLPHLNGG

-1365 ASVIGSGVYIVGMT
+1365 ASVIGRGVYIVGMT

-1492 LQNAAA
+1492 MQNAAA

>member
-1 MKKKLKQLLAL
+1 MLKGKAKRSLAFVLAACMLLAL
-12 VLTLAVVMGFAL
+12 L
-24 PAAAADPGPRVT
+24 PSFG
-36 IEKVSNDAVTAE
+36 
-48 PEMHTAETKE
+48 
-58 DTPQYAD
+58 
-65 TDMVR
+65 
-70 VSITLAGA
+70 AGA
-78 STIDAGYA
+78 SAANVSYTEVDPSVIDTGTAVLPEA
-86 TRSIANN
+86 EQDAEQDVP
-93 AAADIYRTGL
+93 AADEEVHVIILFEQKSLAKKGFSTKDLLENEKAANYSSSL
-103 KVQQQAM
+103 KKQQLSLVD
-110 AQRISQD
+110 RIEREA
-117 VLGGEALDVVWNMT
+117 LGGEKLEIRYQFTVAVNGVAT
-131 LLTNTISANV
+131 VV
-141 PYGKIEAIEALD
+141 PYGRIEQILAVD
-153 GVASVTLENRYEPDV
+153 GVADVYLEERYELDETVQPD
-168 VSTGDADPDMATSGA
+168 TATAGE
-183 MIGSTAA
+183 MVGSYSA

-200 RIAVIDTG
+200 RIAIIDTG
-208 TDIDHISFDG
+208 LDLSHPSFSEG
-218 KAFEYSL
+218 GYYYSL
-225 EQLAADAGKSK
+225 GISAASFGKKISDYNLLTK
-236 DEFVASLDLLDVDE
+236 EEIKKALPNLSISSDKNPPKADDLYRNAKV
-250 IAAVLPKLNISKL
+250 
-263 VPDAS
+263 
-268 KLYLTSK
+268 
-275 LPFAFNYVDEDFDIT
+275 PFAYNYVDDGLDVS
-290 HDNDK
+290 HDAEGDSNGD
-295 QGEHG
+295 HG
-300 SHVAGIATANR
+300 THVAGIAAANR
-311 YVSDGKGGYEKALDS
+311 YVPHYDADGDLYYDKQELG
-326 VFVQGVA
+326 VTGVA
-333 PDAQLITMKVFGK
+333 PDAQLVVMKVFGV
-346 GGGAYDSDY
+346 GGGAYSSDY
-355 MVAIEDAVMLGCDAV
+355 MAAIEDAIWLNCDSV
-370 NLSLGSGNAGFTT
+370 NLSLGSGSAGRSYGSKS
-383 PDAKYQSI
+383 DQQI
-391 LDKLAETDTV
+391 LDSFRNTDTV
-401 VSISAGNS
+401 VTVSAGNNGA
-409 SSWPENSVNGTGALY
+409 WGENVLTGTGMTY
-424 LDDVNFAT
+424 TTDVRMHT
-432 GGSPGSYKNSFGVA
+432 GGSPGSYTNSFTIASVTNTSMSGVMGKFNGVA
-446 SVDNS
+446 AIPGD
-451 GTTGY
+451 TGETY
-456 SFSYGDGAK
+456 GAK
-465 VFYTDTADSDYTNKA
+465 NFS
-480 FATLDT
+480 TLDT
-486 SADGSGTEYEYVYF
+486 SEDQSGTTYDYVFLGDPVKGEGIYGLP
-500 ENTGADADGN
+500 ENYANVDVKGKVVLISRGN
-510 SLLTDYADVVSGKI
+510 SSFADK
-524 AFVFRGTSSFYQK
+524 AN
-537 HMAVAAAGAAGA
+537 AAIQAGAAAA
-549 VVCNNQA
+549 VIYNNAPGSINMNLTGYNFPNPAVMIEQA
-556 GVIRMDL
+556 K
-563 SDSTA
+563 A
-568 TIPCISILQTEA
+568 KEIL
-580 ADIKAAS
+580 AAS
-587 TPVYAEDGTTVLY
+587 TQDETTGLWG
-600 YTGKL
+600 GKM
-605 TVSGK
+605 TVSAKAETLHGVADGYK
-610 MSTSTGS
+610 PS
-617 SGSYTMSDFSSWGV
+617 SFSSWGTTENL
-631 PSDLSMKPEIT
+631 DLKPELMT
-642 APGGNIYSVN
+642 PGGNIYSTLN
-652 GAVAGG
+652 HSSYGM
-658 QAYEVMSGTSMA
+658 MSGTSMA
-670 APQVAGMAALVAQ
+670 APSAAGGAAIMAQ
-683 YIRENGLKEK
+683 YIKEHKLSKQEGLTVRALAMALMMSTSEPLTDPD
-693 TGVSVRHL
+693 TGVTYSPRQQGSGLMQLQEAVTSP
-701 AQSLLMSTAEPVYDA
+701 AYLLVGE
-716 STKSWYS
+716 KE
-723 ILRQGAGLANVSN
+723 GN
-736 AIHAES
+736 
-742 YVLVNGQPDGKV
+742 DGKV
-754 KVELGDDP
+754 KLTFGDDAE
-762 DRTGVYSADFTLNN
+762 RTGVYTGSFSVQNLSDSPLHYALSGKVTTMAVEEIEGEDYMSDSAYALDANVTFSADGKSVYVYDLNGDDKV
-776 LTDEAIEYTL
+776 DEQDAL
-786 SADVFTQAPVSSEGV
+786 V
-801 LYLLPKTVS
+801 LLQ
-810 MAANV
+810 AANGTHDALDAE
-815 VWTVDGK
+815 TVQK
-822 VLTAPSELTAYDFD
+822 YDL
-836 KDGDTDADDAQLLLD
+836 DADGTITTADAQLYLAAVKGD
-851 DVTAGA
+851 KSVVDVYAVTYEVPANGSMNVSFTVRLTD
-857 GKLKADVDGD
+857 GDKAWLNGHYPNGSYIEGFLYADSCDGD
-867 GDTDTHDVSE
+867 GRQ
-877 LLKLISAAK
+877 L
-886 VVLPADGS
+886 
-894 ISVHVTFSLIDEE
+894 SV
-907 KEFLDAYYTNG
+907 
-918 AYVEA
+918 
-923 FLYANPV
+923 PM
-930 SAEDGVERVSHS
+930 
-942 IPVLGFYG
+942 LGFYG

-1103 VSEYYWDRETETVIG
+1103 VPEYYWDRETETVIG
-1118 GEENLPESAFW
+1118 GEENLPEGAFW

-1302 VSTLYSV
+1302 VSTLYAV
-1309 DETDYTA
+1309 DETDYSA
-1316 TKIGS
+1316 VAIGKRS
-1321 QSKAAY
+1321 TAAY
-1327 TAMAYLPHLNGG
+1327 TSMTYLPSLNGG

-1492 LQNAAA
+1492 MQNAAA

-1504 APWAERQT
+1504 APWAKRQT

>member
-1 MKKKLKQLLAL
+1 MLKGKAKRSLAFVLAACMLLAL
-12 VLTLAVVMGFAL
+12 L
-24 PAAAADPGPRVT
+24 PSFG
-36 IEKVSNDAVTAE
+36 
-48 PEMHTAETKE
+48 
-58 DTPQYAD
+58 
-65 TDMVR
+65 
-70 VSITLAGA
+70 AGA
-78 STIDAGYA
+78 SAASVSYTEVDPSVIDTGTAVLPEA
-86 TRSIANN
+86 EQDAEQDVP
-93 AAADIYRTGL
+93 AADEEVHVIILFEQKSLAKKGFSTKDLLENEKAASYSSSL
-103 KVQQQAM
+103 KKQQLSLVD
-110 AQRISQD
+110 RIEREA
-117 VLGGEALDVVWNMT
+117 LGGEELEIRYQFTVAVNGVAT
-131 LLTNTISANV
+131 VV
-141 PYGKIEAIEALD
+141 PYGRIEQILAVD
-153 GVASVTLENRYEPDV
+153 GVADVYLEERYELDETVQPD
-168 VSTGDADPDMATSGA
+168 TATAGE
-183 MIGSTAA
+183 MVGSYSA

-200 RIAVIDTG
+200 RIAIIDTG
-208 TDIDHISFDG
+208 LDLSHPSFSEG
-218 KAFEYSL
+218 GYYYSL
-225 EQLAADAGKSK
+225 GISAASFGKKISDYNLLTK
-236 DEFVASLDLLDVDE
+236 EEIKKALPNLSISADKNPPKADDLYRNAKV
-250 IAAVLPKLNISKL
+250 
-263 VPDAS
+263 
-268 KLYLTSK
+268 
-275 LPFAFNYVDEDFDIT
+275 PFAYNYVDDGLDVS
-290 HDNDK
+290 HDAEGDSNGD
-295 QGEHG
+295 HG
-300 SHVAGIATANR
+300 THVAGIAAANR
-311 YVSDGKGGYEKALDS
+311 YVPHYDADGDLYYDKQELG
-326 VFVQGVA
+326 VTGVA
-333 PDAQLITMKVFGK
+333 PDAQLVVMKVFGV
-346 GGGAYDSDY
+346 GGGAYSSDY
-355 MVAIEDAVMLGCDAV
+355 MAAIEDAIWLNCDSV
-370 NLSLGSGNAGFTT
+370 NLSLGSGSAGRSYGSKS
-383 PDAKYQSI
+383 DQQI
-391 LDKLAETDTV
+391 LDSFRNTDTV
-401 VSISAGNS
+401 VTVSAGNNGA
-409 SSWPENSVNGTGALY
+409 WGENVLTGTGMTY
-424 LDDVNFAT
+424 TTDVRMHT
-432 GGSPGSYKNSFGVA
+432 GGSPGSYTNSFTIASVTNTSMSGVMGKFNGVA
-446 SVDNS
+446 AIPGD
-451 GTTGY
+451 TGETY
-456 SFSYGDGAK
+456 GAK
-465 VFYTDTADSDYTNKA
+465 NFS
-480 FATLDT
+480 TLDT
-486 SADGSGTEYEYVYF
+486 SEDQSGTTYDYVFLGDPVKGEGIYGLP
-500 ENTGADADGN
+500 ENYANVDVKGKVVLISRGN
-510 SLLTDYADVVSGKI
+510 SSFADK
-524 AFVFRGTSSFYQK
+524 AN
-537 HMAVAAAGAAGA
+537 AAIQAGAAAA
-549 VVCNNQA
+549 VIYNNA
-556 GVIRMDL
+556 PG
-563 SDSTA
+563 
-568 TIPCISILQTEA
+568 SINMNLTGYNFPNPAVMIEQSKAKE
-580 ADIKAAS
+580 ILAAS
-587 TPVYAEDGTTVLY
+587 TQDETTGLWG
-600 YTGKL
+600 GKM
-605 TVSGK
+605 TVSAKAETLHGVADGYK
-610 MSTSTGS
+610 PS
-617 SGSYTMSDFSSWGV
+617 SFSSWGTTENL
-631 PSDLSMKPEIT
+631 DLKPELMT
-642 APGGNIYSVN
+642 PGGNIYSTLN
-652 GAVAGG
+652 HSSYGM
-658 QAYEVMSGTSMA
+658 MSGTSMA
-670 APQVAGMAALVAQ
+670 APSAAGGAAIMAQ
-683 YIRENGLKEK
+683 YIKEHKLSKQEGLTVRALAMALMMSTSEPLTDPD
-693 TGVSVRHL
+693 TGVTYSPRQQGSGLMQLQEAVTSP
-701 AQSLLMSTAEPVYDA
+701 AYLLVGE
-716 STKSWYS
+716 KE
-723 ILRQGAGLANVSN
+723 GN
-736 AIHAES
+736 
-742 YVLVNGQPDGKV
+742 DGKV
-754 KVELGDDP
+754 KLTFGDDAE
-762 DRTGVYSADFTLNN
+762 RTGVYTGSFSVQNLSDSPLHYALSGKVTTMAVEEIEGEDYMSDSAYALDANVTFSADGKSVYVYDLNGDDKV
-776 LTDEAIEYTL
+776 DEQDAL
-786 SADVFTQAPVSSEGV
+786 V
-801 LYLLPKTVS
+801 LLQ
-810 MAANV
+810 AANGTHDALDAE
-815 VWTVDGK
+815 TVQK
-822 VLTAPSELTAYDFD
+822 YDL
-836 KDGDTDADDAQLLLD
+836 DADGTITTADAQLYLAAVKGD
-851 DVTAGA
+851 KSVVDVYAVTYEVPANGSMNVSFTVRLTD
-857 GKLKADVDGD
+857 GDKAWLNGHYPNGSYIEGFLYADSCDGD
-867 GDTDTHDVSE
+867 GRQ
-877 LLKLISAAK
+877 L
-886 VVLPADGS
+886 
-894 ISVHVTFSLIDEE
+894 SV
-907 KEFLDAYYTNG
+907 
-918 AYVEA
+918 
-923 FLYANPV
+923 PM
-930 SAEDGVERVSHS
+930 
-942 IPVLGFYG
+942 LGFYG

-1048 YKTVDYGTATGAYY
+1048 YTTVDHGTATGAYY

-1090 LPEGTPIEVVARA
+1090 LPEGTPIEVVTRA
-1103 VSEYYWDRETETVIG
+1103 VPEYYWDRETETVIG

-1291 ASNELDDAKNL
+1291 ASNELDDSKNL

-1327 TAMAYLPHLNGG
+1327 TSMTYLPHLNGG

-1365 ASVIGSGVYIVGMT
+1365 ASVIGRGVYIVGMT

-1492 LQNAAA
+1492 MQNAAA

>member
-1 MKKKLKQLLAL
+1 MLKGKAKRSLAFVLAACMLLAL
-12 VLTLAVVMGFAL
+12 L
-24 PAAAADPGPRVT
+24 PSFG
-36 IEKVSNDAVTAE
+36 
-48 PEMHTAETKE
+48 
-58 DTPQYAD
+58 
-65 TDMVR
+65 
-70 VSITLAGA
+70 AGA
-78 STIDAGYA
+78 SAANVSYTEVDPSVIDTGTAVLPEA
-86 TRSIANN
+86 EQDAEQDVP
-93 AAADIYRTGL
+93 AADEEVHVIILFEQKSLAKKGFSTKDLLENEKAASYSSSL
-103 KVQQQAM
+103 KKQQLSLVD
-110 AQRISQD
+110 RIEREA
-117 VLGGEALDVVWNMT
+117 LGGEKLEIRYQFTVAVNGVAT
-131 LLTNTISANV
+131 VV
-141 PYGKIEAIEALD
+141 PYGRIEQILAVD
-153 GVASVTLENRYEPDV
+153 GVADVYLEERYELDETVQPD
-168 VSTGDADPDMATSGA
+168 TATAGE
-183 MIGSTAA
+183 MVGSYSA

-200 RIAVIDTG
+200 RIAIIDTG
-208 TDIDHISFDG
+208 LDLSHPSFSEG
-218 KAFEYSL
+218 GYYYSL
-225 EQLAADAGKSK
+225 GISAASFGKKISDYNLLTK
-236 DEFVASLDLLDVDE
+236 EEIKKALPNLSISADENPPKADDLYRNAKV
-250 IAAVLPKLNISKL
+250 
-263 VPDAS
+263 
-268 KLYLTSK
+268 
-275 LPFAFNYVDEDFDIT
+275 PFAYNYVDDGLDVS
-290 HDNDK
+290 HDAEGDSNGD
-295 QGEHG
+295 HG
-300 SHVAGIATANR
+300 THVAGIAAANR
-311 YVSDGKGGYEKALDS
+311 YVPHYDADGDLYYDKQELG
-326 VFVQGVA
+326 VTGVA
-333 PDAQLITMKVFGK
+333 PDAQLVVMKVFGV
-346 GGGAYDSDY
+346 GGGAYSSDY
-355 MVAIEDAVMLGCDAV
+355 MAAIEDAIWLNCDSV
-370 NLSLGSGNAGFTT
+370 NLSLGSGSAGRSYGSKS
-383 PDAKYQSI
+383 DQQI
-391 LDKLAETDTV
+391 LDSFRNTDTV
-401 VSISAGNS
+401 VTVSAGNNGA
-409 SSWPENSVNGTGALY
+409 WGENVLTGTGMTY
-424 LDDVNFAT
+424 TTDVRMHT
-432 GGSPGSYKNSFGVA
+432 GGSPGSYTNSFTIASVTNTSMSGVMGKFNGVA
-446 SVDNS
+446 AIPGD
-451 GTTGY
+451 TGETY
-456 SFSYGDGAK
+456 GAK
-465 VFYTDTADSDYTNKA
+465 NFS
-480 FATLDT
+480 TLDT
-486 SADGSGTEYEYVYF
+486 SEDQSGTTYDYVFLGDPVKGEGIYGLP
-500 ENTGADADGN
+500 ENYANVDVKGKVVLISRGN
-510 SLLTDYADVVSGKI
+510 SSFADK
-524 AFVFRGTSSFYQK
+524 AN
-537 HMAVAAAGAAGA
+537 AAIQAGAAAA
-549 VVCNNQA
+549 VIYNNA
-556 GVIRMDL
+556 PGSINMNL
-563 SDSTA
+563 SDYNFPNPA
-568 TIPCISILQTEA
+568 VMIEQAKAKEIL
-580 ADIKAAS
+580 AAS
-587 TPVYAEDGTTVLY
+587 TQDETTGLWG
-600 YTGKL
+600 GKM
-605 TVSGK
+605 TVSAKAETLHGVADGYK
-610 MSTSTGS
+610 PS
-617 SGSYTMSDFSSWGV
+617 SFSSWGTTENL
-631 PSDLSMKPEIT
+631 DLKPELMT
-642 APGGNIYSVN
+642 PGGNIYSTLN
-652 GAVAGG
+652 HSSYG
-658 QAYEVMSGTSMA
+658 VMSGTSMA
-670 APQVAGMAALVAQ
+670 APSAAGGAAIMAQ
-683 YIRENGLKEK
+683 YIKEHKLSKQEGLTVRALAMALMMSTSEPLTDPD
-693 TGVSVRHL
+693 TGVTYSPRQQGSGLMQLQEAVTSP
-701 AQSLLMSTAEPVYDA
+701 AYLLVGE
-716 STKSWYS
+716 KE
-723 ILRQGAGLANVSN
+723 GN
-736 AIHAES
+736 
-742 YVLVNGQPDGKV
+742 DGKV
-754 KVELGDDP
+754 KLTFGDDAE
-762 DRTGVYSADFTLNN
+762 RTGVYTGSFSVQNLSDSPLHYALSGKVTTMAVEEIEGEDYMSDSAYALDANVTFSADGKSVYVYDLNGDDKV
-776 LTDEAIEYTL
+776 DEQDAL
-786 SADVFTQAPVSSEGV
+786 V
-801 LYLLPKTVS
+801 LLQ
-810 MAANV
+810 AANGTHDALDAE
-815 VWTVDGK
+815 TVQK
-822 VLTAPSELTAYDFD
+822 YDL
-836 KDGDTDADDAQLLLD
+836 DADGTITTADAQLYLAAVKGD
-851 DVTAGA
+851 KSVVDVYAVTYEVPANGSMNVSFTVRLTD
-857 GKLKADVDGD
+857 GDKAWLNGHYPNGSYIEGFLYADSRDGD
-867 GDTDTHDVSE
+867 GRQ
-877 LLKLISAAK
+877 L
-886 VVLPADGS
+886 
-894 ISVHVTFSLIDEE
+894 SV
-907 KEFLDAYYTNG
+907 
-918 AYVEA
+918 
-923 FLYANPV
+923 PM
-930 SAEDGVERVSHS
+930 
-942 IPVLGFYG
+942 LGFYG

-1062 SASSAAWSATGTQV
+1062 SASSSAWSAAGTQV

-1291 ASNELDDAKNL
+1291 ASNELDDSKNL
-1302 VSTLYSV
+1302 VSTLYAV
-1309 DETDYTA
+1309 DETDYSA
-1316 TKIGS
+1316 VAIGKRS
-1321 QSKAAY
+1321 TAAY
-1327 TAMAYLPHLNGG
+1327 TSMTYLPSLNGG

-1365 ASVIGSGVYIVGMT
+1365 ASVIGRGVYIVGMT

-1492 LQNAAA
+1492 MQNAVA

>member
-1 MKKKLKQLLAL
+1 MLKGKAKRSLAFVLAACMLLAL
-12 VLTLAVVMGFAL
+12 L
-24 PAAAADPGPRVT
+24 PSFG
-36 IEKVSNDAVTAE
+36 
-48 PEMHTAETKE
+48 
-58 DTPQYAD
+58 
-65 TDMVR
+65 
-70 VSITLAGA
+70 AGA
-78 STIDAGYA
+78 SAANVSYTEVDPSVIDTGTAVLPEA
-86 TRSIANN
+86 EQDAEQDVP
-93 AAADIYRTGL
+93 AADEEVHVIILFEQKSLAKKGFSTKDLLENEKAANYSSSL
-103 KVQQQAM
+103 KKQQLSLVD
-110 AQRISQD
+110 RIEREA
-117 VLGGEALDVVWNMT
+117 LGGEKLEIRYQFTVAVNGVAT
-131 LLTNTISANV
+131 VV
-141 PYGKIEAIEALD
+141 PYGRIEQILAVD
-153 GVASVTLENRYEPDV
+153 GVADVYLEERYELDETVQPD
-168 VSTGDADPDMATSGA
+168 TATAGE
-183 MIGSTAA
+183 MVGSYSA

-200 RIAVIDTG
+200 RIAIIDTG
-208 TDIDHISFDG
+208 LDLSHPSFSEG
-218 KAFEYSL
+218 GYYYSL
-225 EQLAADAGKSK
+225 GISAASFGKKISDYNLLTK
-236 DEFVASLDLLDVDE
+236 EEIKKALPNLSISSDKNPPKADDLYRNAKV
-250 IAAVLPKLNISKL
+250 
-263 VPDAS
+263 
-268 KLYLTSK
+268 
-275 LPFAFNYVDEDFDIT
+275 PFAYNYVDDGLDVS
-290 HDNDK
+290 HDAEGDSNGD
-295 QGEHG
+295 HG
-300 SHVAGIATANR
+300 THVAGIAAANR
-311 YVSDGKGGYEKALDS
+311 YVPHYDADGDLYYDKQELG
-326 VFVQGVA
+326 VTGVA
-333 PDAQLITMKVFGK
+333 PDAQLVVMKVFGV
-346 GGGAYDSDY
+346 GGGAYSSDY
-355 MVAIEDAVMLGCDAV
+355 MAAIEDAIWLNCDSV
-370 NLSLGSGNAGFTT
+370 NLSLGSGSAGRSYGSKS
-383 PDAKYQSI
+383 DQQI
-391 LDKLAETDTV
+391 LDSFRNTDTV
-401 VSISAGNS
+401 VTVSAGNNGA
-409 SSWPENSVNGTGALY
+409 WGENVLTGTGMTY
-424 LDDVNFAT
+424 TTDVRMHT
-432 GGSPGSYKNSFGVA
+432 GGSPGSYTNSFTIASVTNTSMSGVMGKFNGVA
-446 SVDNS
+446 AIPGD
-451 GTTGY
+451 TGETY
-456 SFSYGDGAK
+456 GAK
-465 VFYTDTADSDYTNKA
+465 NFS
-480 FATLDT
+480 TLDT
-486 SADGSGTEYEYVYF
+486 SEDQSGTTYDYVFLGDPVKGEGIYGLP
-500 ENTGADADGN
+500 ENYANVDVKGKVVLISRGN
-510 SLLTDYADVVSGKI
+510 SSFADK
-524 AFVFRGTSSFYQK
+524 AN
-537 HMAVAAAGAAGA
+537 AAIQAGAAAA
-549 VVCNNQA
+549 VIYNNA
-556 GVIRMDL
+556 PG
-563 SDSTA
+563 
-568 TIPCISILQTEA
+568 SINMNLTGYNFPNPAVMIEWA
-580 ADIKAAS
+580 KAKEILAAS
-587 TPVYAEDGTTVLY
+587 TQDETTGLWG
-600 YTGKL
+600 GKM
-605 TVSGK
+605 TVSAKAETLHGVADGYK
-610 MSTSTGS
+610 PS
-617 SGSYTMSDFSSWGV
+617 SFSSWGTTENL
-631 PSDLSMKPEIT
+631 DLKPELMT
-642 APGGNIYSVN
+642 PGGNIYSTLN
-652 GAVAGG
+652 HSSYGM
-658 QAYEVMSGTSMA
+658 MSGTSMA
-670 APQVAGMAALVAQ
+670 APSAAGGAAIMAQ
-683 YIRENGLKEK
+683 YIKEHKLSKQEGLTVRALAMALMMSTSEPLTDPD
-693 TGVSVRHL
+693 TGVTYSPRQQGSGLMQLQEAVTSP
-701 AQSLLMSTAEPVYDA
+701 AYLLVGE
-716 STKSWYS
+716 KE
-723 ILRQGAGLANVSN
+723 GN
-736 AIHAES
+736 
-742 YVLVNGQPDGKV
+742 DGKV
-754 KVELGDDP
+754 KLTFGDDAE
-762 DRTGVYSADFTLNN
+762 RTGVYTGSFSVQNLSDSPLHYALSGKVTTMAVEEIEGEDYMSDSAYALDANVTFSADGKSVYVYDLNGDDKV
-776 LTDEAIEYTL
+776 DEQDAL
-786 SADVFTQAPVSSEGV
+786 V
-801 LYLLPKTVS
+801 LLK
-810 MAANV
+810 AANGTHDALDAE
-815 VWTVDGK
+815 TVQK
-822 VLTAPSELTAYDFD
+822 YDL
-836 KDGDTDADDAQLLLD
+836 DADGTITTADAQLYLAAVKGD
-851 DVTAGA
+851 RSVVDVYAVTYEVPANGSMNVSFTVRLTD
-857 GKLKADVDGD
+857 GDKAWLNEHYPNGSYIEGFLYADSCDGD
-867 GDTDTHDVSE
+867 GRQ
-877 LLKLISAAK
+877 L
-886 VVLPADGS
+886 
-894 ISVHVTFSLIDEE
+894 SV
-907 KEFLDAYYTNG
+907 
-918 AYVEA
+918 
-923 FLYANPV
+923 PM
-930 SAEDGVERVSHS
+930 
-942 IPVLGFYG
+942 LGFYG

-990 TSGYYFGGNLYAEDD
+990 TSSYYFGGNLYAEDD

-1031 NASDLK
+1031 NTSDLK

-1090 LPEGTPIEVVARA
+1090 LPEGTPIEVVTRA

-1118 GEENLPESAFW
+1118 GEENLPEGAFW

-1379 YVGPEETDEYG
+1379 YVGPEETEQYG

-1498 DDAAAL
+1498 DNAAAL

>member
-1 MKKKLKQLLAL
+1 MLKGKAKRSLAFVLAACMLLAL
-12 VLTLAVVMGFAL
+12 L
-24 PAAAADPGPRVT
+24 PSFG
-36 IEKVSNDAVTAE
+36 
-48 PEMHTAETKE
+48 
-58 DTPQYAD
+58 
-65 TDMVR
+65 
-70 VSITLAGA
+70 AGA
-78 STIDAGYA
+78 SAANVSYTEVDPSVIDTGTAVLPEA
-86 TRSIANN
+86 EQDAEQDVP
-93 AAADIYRTGL
+93 AADEEVHVIILFEQKSLAKKGFSTKDLLENEKAASYSSSL
-103 KVQQQAM
+103 KKQQLSLVD
-110 AQRISQD
+110 RIEREA
-117 VLGGEALDVVWNMT
+117 LGGEKLEIRYQFTVAVNGVAT
-131 LLTNTISANV
+131 VV
-141 PYGKIEAIEALD
+141 PYGRIEQILAVD
-153 GVASVTLENRYEPDV
+153 GVADVYLEERYELDETVQPD
-168 VSTGDADPDMATSGA
+168 TATAGE
-183 MIGSTAA
+183 MVGSYSA

-200 RIAVIDTG
+200 RIAIIDTG
-208 TDIDHISFDG
+208 LDLSHPSFSEG
-218 KAFEYSL
+218 GYYYSL
-225 EQLAADAGKSK
+225 GISAASFGKKISDYNLLTK
-236 DEFVASLDLLDVDE
+236 EEIKKALPNLSISADKNPPKADDLYRNAKV
-250 IAAVLPKLNISKL
+250 
-263 VPDAS
+263 
-268 KLYLTSK
+268 
-275 LPFAFNYVDEDFDIT
+275 PFAYNYVDDGLDVS
-290 HDNDK
+290 HDAEGDSNGD
-295 QGEHG
+295 HG
-300 SHVAGIATANR
+300 THVAGIAAANR
-311 YVSDGKGGYEKALDS
+311 YVPHYDADGDLYYDKQELG
-326 VFVQGVA
+326 VTGVA
-333 PDAQLITMKVFGK
+333 PDAQLVVMKVFGV
-346 GGGAYDSDY
+346 GGGAYSSDY
-355 MVAIEDAVMLGCDAV
+355 MAAIEDAIWLNCDSV
-370 NLSLGSGNAGFTT
+370 NLSLGSGSAGRSYGSKS
-383 PDAKYQSI
+383 DQQI
-391 LDKLAETDTV
+391 LDSFRNTDTV
-401 VSISAGNS
+401 VTVSAGNNGA
-409 SSWPENSVNGTGALY
+409 WGENVLTGTGMTY
-424 LDDVNFAT
+424 TTDVRMHT
-432 GGSPGSYKNSFGVA
+432 GGSPGSYTNSFTIASVTNTSMSGVMGKFNGVA
-446 SVDNS
+446 AIP
-451 GTTGY
+451 
-456 SFSYGDGAK
+456 GDTAETYGAK
-465 VFYTDTADSDYTNKA
+465 NFS
-480 FATLDT
+480 TLDT
-486 SADGSGTEYEYVYF
+486 SEDQSGTTYDYVFLGDPVKGEGIYGLP
-500 ENTGADADGN
+500 ENYANVDVKGKVVLISRGN
-510 SLLTDYADVVSGKI
+510 SSFADK
-524 AFVFRGTSSFYQK
+524 AN
-537 HMAVAAAGAAGA
+537 AAIQAGAAAA
-549 VVCNNQA
+549 VIYNNA
-556 GVIRMDL
+556 PG
-563 SDSTA
+563 
-568 TIPCISILQTEA
+568 SINMNLTGYNFPNPAVMIEQSKAKE
-580 ADIKAAS
+580 ILAAS
-587 TPVYAEDGTTVLY
+587 TQDETTGLWG
-600 YTGKL
+600 GKM
-605 TVSGK
+605 TVSAKAETLHGVADGYK
-610 MSTSTGS
+610 PS
-617 SGSYTMSDFSSWGV
+617 SFSSWGTTENL
-631 PSDLSMKPEIT
+631 DLKPELMT
-642 APGGNIYSVN
+642 PGGNIYSTLN
-652 GAVAGG
+652 HSSYGM
-658 QAYEVMSGTSMA
+658 MSGTSMA
-670 APQVAGMAALVAQ
+670 APSAAGGAAIMAQ
-683 YIRENGLKEK
+683 YIKEHKLSKQEGLTVRALAMALMMSTSEPLTDPD
-693 TGVSVRHL
+693 TGVTYSPRQQGSGLMQLQEAVTSP
-701 AQSLLMSTAEPVYDA
+701 AYLLVGE
-716 STKSWYS
+716 KE
-723 ILRQGAGLANVSN
+723 GN
-736 AIHAES
+736 
-742 YVLVNGQPDGKV
+742 DGKV
-754 KVELGDDP
+754 KLTFGDDAE
-762 DRTGVYSADFTLNN
+762 RTGVYTGSFSVQNLSDSPLHYALSGKVTTMAVEEIEGEDYMSDSAYALDANVTFSADGKSVYVYDLNGDDKV
-776 LTDEAIEYTL
+776 DEQDAL
-786 SADVFTQAPVSSEGV
+786 V
-801 LYLLPKTVS
+801 LLQ
-810 MAANV
+810 AANGTHDALDAE
-815 VWTVDGK
+815 TVQK
-822 VLTAPSELTAYDFD
+822 YDL
-836 KDGDTDADDAQLLLD
+836 DADGTITTADAQLYLAAVKGD
-851 DVTAGA
+851 KSVVDVYAVTYEVPANGSMNVSFTVRLTD
-857 GKLKADVDGD
+857 GDKAWLNGHYPNGSYIEGFLYADSCDGD
-867 GDTDTHDVSE
+867 GRQ
-877 LLKLISAAK
+877 L
-886 VVLPADGS
+886 
-894 ISVHVTFSLIDEE
+894 SV
-907 KEFLDAYYTNG
+907 
-918 AYVEA
+918 
-923 FLYANPV
+923 PM
-930 SAEDGVERVSHS
+930 
-942 IPVLGFYG
+942 LGFYG

-1062 SASSAAWSATGTQV
+1062 SASSSAWSAAGTQV

-1291 ASNELDDAKNL
+1291 ASNELDDSKNL
-1302 VSTLYSV
+1302 VSTLYAV
-1309 DETDYTA
+1309 DETDYSA
-1316 TKIGS
+1316 VAIGKRS
-1321 QSKAAY
+1321 TAAY
-1327 TAMAYLPHLNGG
+1327 TSMTYLPSLNGG

-1365 ASVIGSGVYIVGMT
+1365 ASVIGRGVYIVGMT

-1492 LQNAAA
+1492 MQNAVA

>member
-1 MKKKLKQLLAL
+1 MLKGKAKRSLAFVLAACMLLAL
-12 VLTLAVVMGFAL
+12 L
-24 PAAAADPGPRVT
+24 PSFG
-36 IEKVSNDAVTAE
+36 
-48 PEMHTAETKE
+48 
-58 DTPQYAD
+58 
-65 TDMVR
+65 
-70 VSITLAGA
+70 AGA
-78 STIDAGYA
+78 SAASVSYTEVDPSVIDTGTAVLPEA
-86 TRSIANN
+86 EQDAEQDVP
-93 AAADIYRTGL
+93 AADEEVHVIILFEQKSLAKKGFSTKDLLENEKAASYSSSL
-103 KVQQQAM
+103 KKQQLSLVD
-110 AQRISQD
+110 RIEREA
-117 VLGGEALDVVWNMT
+117 LGGEELEIRYQFTVAVNGVAT
-131 LLTNTISANV
+131 VV
-141 PYGKIEAIEALD
+141 PYGRIEQILAVD
-153 GVASVTLENRYEPDV
+153 GVADVYLEERYELDETVQPD
-168 VSTGDADPDMATSGA
+168 TATAGE
-183 MIGSTAA
+183 MVGSYSA

-200 RIAVIDTG
+200 RIAIIDTG
-208 TDIDHISFDG
+208 LDLSHPSFSEG
-218 KAFEYSL
+218 GYYYSL
-225 EQLAADAGKSK
+225 GISAASFGKKISDYNLLTK
-236 DEFVASLDLLDVDE
+236 EEIKKALPNLSISADKNPPKADDLYRNAKV
-250 IAAVLPKLNISKL
+250 
-263 VPDAS
+263 
-268 KLYLTSK
+268 
-275 LPFAFNYVDEDFDIT
+275 PFAYNYVDDGLDVS
-290 HDNDK
+290 HDAEGDSNGD
-295 QGEHG
+295 HG
-300 SHVAGIATANR
+300 THVAGIAAANR
-311 YVSDGKGGYEKALDS
+311 YVPHYDADGDLYYDKQELG
-326 VFVQGVA
+326 VTGVA
-333 PDAQLITMKVFGK
+333 PDAQLVVMKVFGV
-346 GGGAYDSDY
+346 GGGAYSSDY
-355 MVAIEDAVMLGCDAV
+355 MAAIEDAIWLNCDSV
-370 NLSLGSGNAGFTT
+370 NLSLGSGSAGRSYGSKS
-383 PDAKYQSI
+383 DQQI
-391 LDKLAETDTV
+391 LDSFRNTDTV
-401 VSISAGNS
+401 VTVSAGNNGA
-409 SSWPENSVNGTGALY
+409 WGENVLTGTGMTY
-424 LDDVNFAT
+424 TTDVRMHT
-432 GGSPGSYKNSFGVA
+432 GGSPGSYTNSFTIASVTNTSMSGVMGKFNGVA
-446 SVDNS
+446 AIPGD
-451 GTTGY
+451 TGETY
-456 SFSYGDGAK
+456 GAK
-465 VFYTDTADSDYTNKA
+465 NFS
-480 FATLDT
+480 TLDT
-486 SADGSGTEYEYVYF
+486 SEDQSGTTYDYVFLGDPVKGEGIYGLP
-500 ENTGADADGN
+500 ENYANVDVKGKVVLISRGN
-510 SLLTDYADVVSGKI
+510 SSFADK
-524 AFVFRGTSSFYQK
+524 AN
-537 HMAVAAAGAAGA
+537 AAIQAGAAAA
-549 VVCNNQA
+549 VIYNNAPGSINMNLTGYNFPNPAVMIEQA
-556 GVIRMDL
+556 K
-563 SDSTA
+563 A
-568 TIPCISILQTEA
+568 KEIL
-580 ADIKAAS
+580 AAS
-587 TPVYAEDGTTVLY
+587 TQDETTGLWG
-600 YTGKL
+600 GKM
-605 TVSGK
+605 TVSAKAETLHGVADGYK
-610 MSTSTGS
+610 PS
-617 SGSYTMSDFSSWGV
+617 SFSSWGTTENL
-631 PSDLSMKPEIT
+631 DLKPELMT
-642 APGGNIYSVN
+642 PGGNIYSTLN
-652 GAVAGG
+652 HSSYGM
-658 QAYEVMSGTSMA
+658 MSGTSMA
-670 APQVAGMAALVAQ
+670 APSAAGGAAIMAQ
-683 YIRENGLKEK
+683 YIKEHKLSKQEGLTVRALAMALMMSTSEPLTDPD
-693 TGVSVRHL
+693 TGVTYSPRQQGSGLMQLQEAVTSP
-701 AQSLLMSTAEPVYDA
+701 AYLLVGE
-716 STKSWYS
+716 KE
-723 ILRQGAGLANVSN
+723 GN
-736 AIHAES
+736 
-742 YVLVNGQPDGKV
+742 DGKV
-754 KVELGDDP
+754 KLTFGDDAE
-762 DRTGVYSADFTLNN
+762 RTGVYTGSFSVQNLSDSPLHYALSGKVTTMAVEEIEGEDYMSDSAYALDANVTFSADGKSVYVYDLNGDDKV
-776 LTDEAIEYTL
+776 DEQDAL
-786 SADVFTQAPVSSEGV
+786 V
-801 LYLLPKTVS
+801 LLK
-810 MAANV
+810 AANGTHDALDAE
-815 VWTVDGK
+815 TVQK
-822 VLTAPSELTAYDFD
+822 YDL
-836 KDGDTDADDAQLLLD
+836 DADGTITTADAQLYLAAVKGD
-851 DVTAGA
+851 KSVVDVYAVTYEVPANGSMNVNFTVRLTD
-857 GKLKADVDGD
+857 GDKAWLNGHYPNGSYIEGFLYADSCDGD
-867 GDTDTHDVSE
+867 GRQ
-877 LLKLISAAK
+877 L
-886 VVLPADGS
+886 
-894 ISVHVTFSLIDEE
+894 SV
-907 KEFLDAYYTNG
+907 
-918 AYVEA
+918 
-923 FLYANPV
+923 PM
-930 SAEDGVERVSHS
+930 
-942 IPVLGFYG
+942 LGFYG

-1062 SASSAAWSATGTQV
+1062 SASSSAWSAAGTQV

-1103 VSEYYWDRETETVIG
+1103 VPEYYWDRETETVIG

-1192 GTETTLEFPLDGIY
+1192 GAETTVEFPLDGIY

-1379 YVGPEETDEYG
+1379 YVGPEETEEYG

-1410 YYTNA
+1410 YYKNA
-1415 YGRKTYGLYSRSLL
+1415 NGRKTYGLYSSSLL

-1498 DDAAAL
+1498 DNAAAL

>member
-1 MKKKLKQLLAL
+1 MLKGKAKRSLAFVLAACMLLAL
-12 VLTLAVVMGFAL
+12 L
-24 PAAAADPGPRVT
+24 PSFG
-36 IEKVSNDAVTAE
+36 
-48 PEMHTAETKE
+48 
-58 DTPQYAD
+58 
-65 TDMVR
+65 
-70 VSITLAGA
+70 AGA
-78 STIDAGYA
+78 SAANVSYTEVDPSVIDTGTAVLPEA
-86 TRSIANN
+86 EQDAEQDVP
-93 AAADIYRTGL
+93 AADEEVHVIILFEQKSLAKKGFSTKDLLENEKAASYSSSL
-103 KVQQQAM
+103 KKQQLSLVD
-110 AQRISQD
+110 RIEREA
-117 VLGGEALDVVWNMT
+117 LGGEELEIRYQFTVAVNGVAT
-131 LLTNTISANV
+131 VV
-141 PYGKIEAIEALD
+141 PYGRIEQILAVD
-153 GVASVTLENRYEPDV
+153 GVADVYLEERYELDETVQPD
-168 VSTGDADPDMATSGA
+168 TATAGE
-183 MIGSTAA
+183 MVGSYSA

-200 RIAVIDTG
+200 RIAIIDTG
-208 TDIDHISFDG
+208 LDLSHPSFSEG
-218 KAFEYSL
+218 GYYYSL
-225 EQLAADAGKSK
+225 GISAASFGKKISDYNLLTK
-236 DEFVASLDLLDVDE
+236 EEIKKALPNLSISADKNPPKADDLYRNAKV
-250 IAAVLPKLNISKL
+250 
-263 VPDAS
+263 
-268 KLYLTSK
+268 
-275 LPFAFNYVDEDFDIT
+275 PFAYNYVDDGLDVS
-290 HDNDK
+290 HDAEGDSNGD
-295 QGEHG
+295 HG
-300 SHVAGIATANR
+300 THVAGIAAANR
-311 YVSDGKGGYEKALDS
+311 YVPHYDADGDLYYDKQELG
-326 VFVQGVA
+326 VTGVA
-333 PDAQLITMKVFGK
+333 PDAQLVVMKVFGV
-346 GGGAYDSDY
+346 GGGAYSSDY
-355 MVAIEDAVMLGCDAV
+355 MAAIEDAIWLNCDSV
-370 NLSLGSGNAGFTT
+370 NLSLGSGSAGRSYGSKS
-383 PDAKYQSI
+383 DQQI
-391 LDKLAETDTV
+391 LDSFRNTDTV
-401 VSISAGNS
+401 VTVSAGNNGA
-409 SSWPENSVNGTGALY
+409 WGENVLTGTGMTY
-424 LDDVNFAT
+424 TTDVRMHT
-432 GGSPGSYKNSFGVA
+432 GGSPGSYTNSFTIASVTNTSMSGVMGKFNGVA
-446 SVDNS
+446 AIPGD
-451 GTTGY
+451 TGETY
-456 SFSYGDGAK
+456 GAK
-465 VFYTDTADSDYTNKA
+465 NFS
-480 FATLDT
+480 TLDT
-486 SADGSGTEYEYVYF
+486 SEDQSGTTYDYVFLGDPVKGEGIYGLP
-500 ENTGADADGN
+500 ENYANVDVKGKVVLISRGN
-510 SLLTDYADVVSGKI
+510 SSFADK
-524 AFVFRGTSSFYQK
+524 AN
-537 HMAVAAAGAAGA
+537 AAIQAGAAAA
-549 VVCNNQA
+549 VIYNNA
-556 GVIRMDL
+556 PG
-563 SDSTA
+563 
-568 TIPCISILQTEA
+568 SINMNLTGYNFPNPAVMIEQNKAKE
-580 ADIKAAS
+580 ILAAS
-587 TPVYAEDGTTVLY
+587 TQDETTGLWG
-600 YTGKL
+600 GKM
-605 TVSGK
+605 TVSAKAETLHGVADGYK
-610 MSTSTGS
+610 PS
-617 SGSYTMSDFSSWGV
+617 SFSSWGTTENL
-631 PSDLSMKPEIT
+631 DLKPELMT
-642 APGGNIYSVN
+642 PGGNIYSTLN
-652 GAVAGG
+652 HSSYGM
-658 QAYEVMSGTSMA
+658 MSGTSMA
-670 APQVAGMAALVAQ
+670 APSAAGGAAIMAQ
-683 YIRENGLKEK
+683 YIKEHKLSKQEGLTVRALAMALMMSTSEPLTDPD
-693 TGVSVRHL
+693 TGVTYSPRQQGSGLMQLQEAVTSP
-701 AQSLLMSTAEPVYDA
+701 AYLLVGE
-716 STKSWYS
+716 KE
-723 ILRQGAGLANVSN
+723 GN
-736 AIHAES
+736 
-742 YVLVNGQPDGKV
+742 DGKV
-754 KVELGDDP
+754 KLTFGDDAE
-762 DRTGVYSADFTLNN
+762 RTGVYTGSFSVQNLSDSPLHYALSGKVTTMAVEEIEGKDYMSDSAYALDANVTFSADGKSVYVYDLNGDDKV
-776 LTDEAIEYTL
+776 DEQDAL
-786 SADVFTQAPVSSEGV
+786 V
-801 LYLLPKTVS
+801 LLK
-810 MAANV
+810 AANGTHDALDAE
-815 VWTVDGK
+815 TVQK
-822 VLTAPSELTAYDFD
+822 YDL
-836 KDGDTDADDAQLLLD
+836 DADGTITTADAQLYLAAVKGD
-851 DVTAGA
+851 KSVVDVYAVTYEVPANGSMNVNFTVRLTD
-857 GKLKADVDGD
+857 GDKAWLNGHYPNGSYIEGFLYADSCDGD
-867 GDTDTHDVSE
+867 GRQ
-877 LLKLISAAK
+877 L
-886 VVLPADGS
+886 
-894 ISVHVTFSLIDEE
+894 SV
-907 KEFLDAYYTNG
+907 
-918 AYVEA
+918 
-923 FLYANPV
+923 PM
-930 SAEDGVERVSHS
+930 
-942 IPVLGFYG
+942 LGFYG

-1062 SASSAAWSATGTQV
+1062 SASSSAWSAAGTQV

-1103 VSEYYWDRETETVIG
+1103 VPEYYWDRETETVIG

-1327 TAMAYLPHLNGG
+1327 TSMTYLPHLNGG

-1365 ASVIGSGVYIVGMT
+1365 ASVIGRGVYIVGMT

>member
-1 MKKKLKQLLAL
+1 MLKGKAKRSLAFVLAACMLLAL
-12 VLTLAVVMGFAL
+12 L
-24 PAAAADPGPRVT
+24 PSFG
-36 IEKVSNDAVTAE
+36 
-48 PEMHTAETKE
+48 
-58 DTPQYAD
+58 
-65 TDMVR
+65 
-70 VSITLAGA
+70 AGA
-78 STIDAGYA
+78 SAASVSYTEVDPSVIDTGTAVLPEA
-86 TRSIANN
+86 EQDAEQDVP
-93 AAADIYRTGL
+93 AADEEVHVIILFEQKSLAKKGFSTKDLLENEKAASYSSSL
-103 KVQQQAM
+103 KKQQLSLVD
-110 AQRISQD
+110 RIEREA
-117 VLGGEALDVVWNMT
+117 LGGEKLEIRYQFTVAVNGVAT
-131 LLTNTISANV
+131 VV
-141 PYGKIEAIEALD
+141 PYGRIEQILAVD
-153 GVASVTLENRYEPDV
+153 GVADVYLEERYELDETVQPD
-168 VSTGDADPDMATSGA
+168 TATAGE
-183 MIGSTAA
+183 MVGSYSA

-200 RIAVIDTG
+200 RIAIIDTG
-208 TDIDHISFDG
+208 LDLSHPSFSEG
-218 KAFEYSL
+218 GYYYSL
-225 EQLAADAGKSK
+225 GISAASFGKKISDYNLLTK
-236 DEFVASLDLLDVDE
+236 EEIKKALPNLSISADKNPPKADDLYRNAKV
-250 IAAVLPKLNISKL
+250 
-263 VPDAS
+263 
-268 KLYLTSK
+268 
-275 LPFAFNYVDEDFDIT
+275 PFAYNYVDDGLDVS
-290 HDNDK
+290 HDAEGDSNGD
-295 QGEHG
+295 HG
-300 SHVAGIATANR
+300 THVAGIAAANR
-311 YVSDGKGGYEKALDS
+311 YVPHYDADGDLYYDKQELG
-326 VFVQGVA
+326 VTGVA
-333 PDAQLITMKVFGK
+333 PDAQLVVMKVFGV
-346 GGGAYDSDY
+346 GGGAYSSDY
-355 MVAIEDAVMLGCDAV
+355 MAAIEDAIWLNCDSV
-370 NLSLGSGNAGFTT
+370 NLSLGSGSAGRSYGSKS
-383 PDAKYQSI
+383 DQQI
-391 LDKLAETDTV
+391 LDSFRNTDTV
-401 VSISAGNS
+401 VTVSAGNNGA
-409 SSWPENSVNGTGALY
+409 WGENVLTGTGMTY
-424 LDDVNFAT
+424 TTDVRMHT
-432 GGSPGSYKNSFGVA
+432 GGSPGSYTNSFTIASVTNTSMSGVMGKFNGVA
-446 SVDNS
+446 AIPGD
-451 GTTGY
+451 TGETY
-456 SFSYGDGAK
+456 GAK
-465 VFYTDTADSDYTNKA
+465 NFS
-480 FATLDT
+480 TLDT
-486 SADGSGTEYEYVYF
+486 SEDQSGTTYDYVFLGDPVKGEGIYGLP
-500 ENTGADADGN
+500 ENYANVDVKGKVVLISRGN
-510 SLLTDYADVVSGKI
+510 SSFADK
-524 AFVFRGTSSFYQK
+524 AN
-537 HMAVAAAGAAGA
+537 AAIQAGAAAA
-549 VVCNNQA
+549 VIYNNAPGSINMNLTGYNFPNPAVMIEQA
-556 GVIRMDL
+556 K
-563 SDSTA
+563 A
-568 TIPCISILQTEA
+568 KEIL
-580 ADIKAAS
+580 AAS
-587 TPVYAEDGTTVLY
+587 TQDETTGLWG
-600 YTGKL
+600 GKM
-605 TVSGK
+605 TVSAKAETLHGVADGYK
-610 MSTSTGS
+610 PS
-617 SGSYTMSDFSSWGV
+617 SFSSWGTTENL
-631 PSDLSMKPEIT
+631 DLKPELMT
-642 APGGNIYSVN
+642 PGGNIYSTLN
-652 GAVAGG
+652 HSSYGM
-658 QAYEVMSGTSMA
+658 MSGTSMA
-670 APQVAGMAALVAQ
+670 APSAAGGAAIMAQ
-683 YIRENGLKEK
+683 YIKEHKLSKQEGLTVRALAMALMMSTSEPLTDPD
-693 TGVSVRHL
+693 TGVTYSPRQQGSGLMQLQEAVTSP
-701 AQSLLMSTAEPVYDA
+701 AYLLVGE
-716 STKSWYS
+716 KE
-723 ILRQGAGLANVSN
+723 GN
-736 AIHAES
+736 
-742 YVLVNGQPDGKV
+742 DGKV
-754 KVELGDDP
+754 KLTFGDDAE
-762 DRTGVYSADFTLNN
+762 RTGVYTGSFSVQNLSDSPLHYALSGKVTTMAVEEIEGEDYMSDSAYALDANVTFSADGKSVYVYDLNGDDKV
-776 LTDEAIEYTL
+776 DEQDAL
-786 SADVFTQAPVSSEGV
+786 V
-801 LYLLPKTVS
+801 LLK
-810 MAANV
+810 AANGTHDALDAE
-815 VWTVDGK
+815 TVQK
-822 VLTAPSELTAYDFD
+822 YDL
-836 KDGDTDADDAQLLLD
+836 DADGTITTADAQLYLAAVKGD
-851 DVTAGA
+851 KSVVDVYAVTYEVPANGSMNVNFTVRLTD
-857 GKLKADVDGD
+857 GDKAWLNGHYPNGSYIEGFLYADSCDGD
-867 GDTDTHDVSE
+867 GRQ
-877 LLKLISAAK
+877 L
-886 VVLPADGS
+886 
-894 ISVHVTFSLIDEE
+894 SV
-907 KEFLDAYYTNG
+907 
-918 AYVEA
+918 
-923 FLYANPV
+923 PM
-930 SAEDGVERVSHS
+930 
-942 IPVLGFYG
+942 LGFYG

-1062 SASSAAWSATGTQV
+1062 SASSSAWSAAGTQV

-1103 VSEYYWDRETETVIG
+1103 VPEYYWDRETETVIG

-1327 TAMAYLPHLNGG
+1327 TSMTYLPHLNGG

-1365 ASVIGSGVYIVGMT
+1365 ASVIGRGVYIVGMT

-1492 LQNAAA
+1492 MQNAAA

>member
-1 MKKKLKQLLAL
+1 MLKGKAKRSLAFVLAACMLLAL
-12 VLTLAVVMGFAL
+12 L
-24 PAAAADPGPRVT
+24 PSFG
-36 IEKVSNDAVTAE
+36 
-48 PEMHTAETKE
+48 
-58 DTPQYAD
+58 
-65 TDMVR
+65 
-70 VSITLAGA
+70 AGA
-78 STIDAGYA
+78 SAANVSYTEVDPSVIDTGTAVLPEA
-86 TRSIANN
+86 EQDAEQDVP
-93 AAADIYRTGL
+93 AADEEVHVIILFEQKSLAKKGFSTKDLLENEKAANYSSSL
-103 KVQQQAM
+103 KKQQLSLVD
-110 AQRISQD
+110 RIEREA
-117 VLGGEALDVVWNMT
+117 LGGEKLEIRYQFTVAVNGVAT
-131 LLTNTISANV
+131 VV
-141 PYGKIEAIEALD
+141 PYGRIEQILAVD
-153 GVASVTLENRYEPDV
+153 GVADVYLEERYELDETVQPD
-168 VSTGDADPDMATSGA
+168 TATAGE
-183 MIGSTAA
+183 MVGSYSA

-200 RIAVIDTG
+200 RIAIIDTG
-208 TDIDHISFDG
+208 LDLSHPSFSEG
-218 KAFEYSL
+218 GYYYSL
-225 EQLAADAGKSK
+225 GISAASFGKKISDYNLLTK
-236 DEFVASLDLLDVDE
+236 EEIKKALPNLSISSDKNPPKADDLYRNAKV
-250 IAAVLPKLNISKL
+250 
-263 VPDAS
+263 
-268 KLYLTSK
+268 
-275 LPFAFNYVDEDFDIT
+275 PFAYNYVDDGLDVS
-290 HDNDK
+290 HDAEGDSNGD
-295 QGEHG
+295 HG
-300 SHVAGIATANR
+300 THVAGIAAANR
-311 YVSDGKGGYEKALDS
+311 YVPHYDADGDLYYDKQELG
-326 VFVQGVA
+326 VTGVA
-333 PDAQLITMKVFGK
+333 PDAQLVVMKVFGV
-346 GGGAYDSDY
+346 GGGAYSSDY
-355 MVAIEDAVMLGCDAV
+355 MAAIEDAIWLNCDSV
-370 NLSLGSGNAGFTT
+370 NLSLGSGSAGRSYGSKS
-383 PDAKYQSI
+383 DQQI
-391 LDKLAETDTV
+391 LDSFRNTDTV
-401 VSISAGNS
+401 VTVSAGNNGA
-409 SSWPENSVNGTGALY
+409 WGENVLTGTGMTY
-424 LDDVNFAT
+424 TTDVRMHT
-432 GGSPGSYKNSFGVA
+432 GGSPGSYTNSFTIASVTNTSMSGVMGKFNGVA
-446 SVDNS
+446 AIPGD
-451 GTTGY
+451 TGETY
-456 SFSYGDGAK
+456 GAK
-465 VFYTDTADSDYTNKA
+465 NFS
-480 FATLDT
+480 TLDT
-486 SADGSGTEYEYVYF
+486 SEDQSGTTYDYVFLGDPVKGEGIYGLP
-500 ENTGADADGN
+500 ENYANVDVKGKVVLISRGN
-510 SLLTDYADVVSGKI
+510 SSFADK
-524 AFVFRGTSSFYQK
+524 AN
-537 HMAVAAAGAAGA
+537 AAIQAGAAAA
-549 VVCNNQA
+549 VIYNNAPGSINMNLTGYNFPNPAVMIEQA
-556 GVIRMDL
+556 K
-563 SDSTA
+563 A
-568 TIPCISILQTEA
+568 KEIL
-580 ADIKAAS
+580 AAS
-587 TPVYAEDGTTVLY
+587 TQDETTGLWG
-600 YTGKL
+600 GKM
-605 TVSGK
+605 TVSAKAETLHGVADGYK
-610 MSTSTGS
+610 PS
-617 SGSYTMSDFSSWGV
+617 SFSSWGTTENL
-631 PSDLSMKPEIT
+631 DLKPELMT
-642 APGGNIYSVN
+642 PGGNIYSTLN
-652 GAVAGG
+652 HSSYGM
-658 QAYEVMSGTSMA
+658 MSGTSMA
-670 APQVAGMAALVAQ
+670 APSAAGGAAIMAQ
-683 YIRENGLKEK
+683 YIKEHKLSKQEGLTVRALAMALMMSTSEPLTDPD
-693 TGVSVRHL
+693 TGVTYSPRQQGSGLMQLQEAVTSP
-701 AQSLLMSTAEPVYDA
+701 AYLLVGE
-716 STKSWYS
+716 KE
-723 ILRQGAGLANVSN
+723 GN
-736 AIHAES
+736 
-742 YVLVNGQPDGKV
+742 DGKV
-754 KVELGDDP
+754 KLTFGDDAE
-762 DRTGVYSADFTLNN
+762 RTGVYTGSFSVQNLSDSPLHYALSGKVTTMAVEEIEGEDYMSDSAYALDANVTFSADGKSVYVYDLNGDDKV
-776 LTDEAIEYTL
+776 DEQDAL
-786 SADVFTQAPVSSEGV
+786 V
-801 LYLLPKTVS
+801 LLK
-810 MAANV
+810 AANGTHDALDAE
-815 VWTVDGK
+815 TVQK
-822 VLTAPSELTAYDFD
+822 YDL
-836 KDGDTDADDAQLLLD
+836 DADGTITTADAQLYLAAVKGD
-851 DVTAGA
+851 RSVVDVYAVTYEVPANGSMNVSFTVRLTD
-857 GKLKADVDGD
+857 GDKAWLNEHYPNGSYIEGFLYADSCDGD
-867 GDTDTHDVSE
+867 GRQ
-877 LLKLISAAK
+877 L
-886 VVLPADGS
+886 
-894 ISVHVTFSLIDEE
+894 SV
-907 KEFLDAYYTNG
+907 
-918 AYVEA
+918 
-923 FLYANPV
+923 PM
-930 SAEDGVERVSHS
+930 
-942 IPVLGFYG
+942 LGFYG

-990 TSGYYFGGNLYAEDD
+990 TSSYYFGGNLYAEDD

-1031 NASDLK
+1031 NTSDLK

-1090 LPEGTPIEVVARA
+1090 LPEGTPIEVVTRA

-1118 GEENLPESAFW
+1118 GEENLPEGAFW

-1379 YVGPEETDEYG
+1379 YVGPEETEQYG

-1498 DDAAAL
+1498 DNAAAL

>member
-1 MKKKLKQLLAL
+1 MLKGKAKRSLAFVLAACMLLAL
-12 VLTLAVVMGFAL
+12 L
-24 PAAAADPGPRVT
+24 PSFG
-36 IEKVSNDAVTAE
+36 
-48 PEMHTAETKE
+48 
-58 DTPQYAD
+58 
-65 TDMVR
+65 
-70 VSITLAGA
+70 AGA
-78 STIDAGYA
+78 SAASVSYTEVDPSVIDAGA
-86 TRSIANN
+86 AVLPE
-93 AAADIYRTGL
+93 AEQDAEQDVPAADEEVHVIILFEQKSLAKKGFSTKDLLENEKAASYSSSL
-103 KVQQQAM
+103 KKQQLSLVD
-110 AQRISQD
+110 RIEREA
-117 VLGGEALDVVWNMT
+117 LGGEELEIRYQFTVAVNGVAT
-131 LLTNTISANV
+131 VV
-141 PYGKIEAIEALD
+141 PYGRIEQILAVD
-153 GVASVTLENRYEPDV
+153 GVADVYLEERYELDETVQPD
-168 VSTGDADPDMATSGA
+168 TATAGE
-183 MIGSTAA
+183 MVGSYSA

-200 RIAVIDTG
+200 RIAIIDTG
-208 TDIDHISFDG
+208 LDLSHPSFSEG
-218 KAFEYSL
+218 GYYYSL
-225 EQLAADAGKSK
+225 GISAASFGKKISDYNLLTK
-236 DEFVASLDLLDVDE
+236 EEIKKALPNLSISADKNPPKADDLYRNAKV
-250 IAAVLPKLNISKL
+250 
-263 VPDAS
+263 
-268 KLYLTSK
+268 
-275 LPFAFNYVDEDFDIT
+275 PFAYNYVDDGLDVS
-290 HDNDK
+290 HDAEGDSNGD
-295 QGEHG
+295 HG
-300 SHVAGIATANR
+300 THVAGIAAANR
-311 YVSDGKGGYEKALDS
+311 YVPHYDADGDLYYDKQELG
-326 VFVQGVA
+326 VTGVA
-333 PDAQLITMKVFGK
+333 PDAQLVVMKVFGV
-346 GGGAYDSDY
+346 GGGAYSSDY
-355 MVAIEDAVMLGCDAV
+355 MAAIEDAIWLNCDSV
-370 NLSLGSGNAGFTT
+370 NLSLGSGSAGRSYGSKS
-383 PDAKYQSI
+383 DQQI
-391 LDKLAETDTV
+391 LDSFRNTDTV
-401 VSISAGNS
+401 VTVSAGNNGA
-409 SSWPENSVNGTGALY
+409 WGENVLTGTGMIY
-424 LDDVNFAT
+424 TTDVRMHT
-432 GGSPGSYKNSFGVA
+432 GGSPGSYTNSFTIASVTNTSMSGVMGKFNGVA
-446 SVDNS
+446 AIPGD
-451 GTTGY
+451 TGETY
-456 SFSYGDGAK
+456 GAK
-465 VFYTDTADSDYTNKA
+465 NFS
-480 FATLDT
+480 TLDT
-486 SADGSGTEYEYVYF
+486 SEDQSGTTYDYVFLGDPVKGEGIYGLP
-500 ENTGADADGN
+500 ENYAGVDVKGKVVLISRGN
-510 SLLTDYADVVSGKI
+510 SSFADK
-524 AFVFRGTSSFYQK
+524 AN
-537 HMAVAAAGAAGA
+537 AAIQAGAAAA
-549 VVCNNQA
+549 VIYNNA
-556 GVIRMDL
+556 PG
-563 SDSTA
+563 
-568 TIPCISILQTEA
+568 SINMNLTGYNFPNPAVMIEQSKAKE
-580 ADIKAAS
+580 ILAAS
-587 TPVYAEDGTTVLY
+587 TQDETTGLWG
-600 YTGKL
+600 GKM
-605 TVSGK
+605 TVSAKAETLHGVADGYK
-610 MSTSTGS
+610 PS
-617 SGSYTMSDFSSWGV
+617 SFSSWGTTENL
-631 PSDLSMKPEIT
+631 DLKPELMT
-642 APGGNIYSVN
+642 PGGNIYSTLN
-652 GAVAGG
+652 HSSYGM
-658 QAYEVMSGTSMA
+658 MSGTSMA
-670 APQVAGMAALVAQ
+670 APSAAGGAAIMAQ
-683 YIRENGLKEK
+683 YIKEHKLSKQEGLTVRALAMALMMSTSEPLTDPD
-693 TGVSVRHL
+693 TGVTYSPRQQGSGLMQLQEAVTSP
-701 AQSLLMSTAEPVYDA
+701 AYLLVGE
-716 STKSWYS
+716 KE
-723 ILRQGAGLANVSN
+723 GN
-736 AIHAES
+736 
-742 YVLVNGQPDGKV
+742 DGKV
-754 KVELGDDP
+754 KLTFGDDAE
-762 DRTGVYSADFTLNN
+762 RTGVYTGSFSVQNLSDSPLHYALSGKVTTMAVEEIEGEDYMSDSAYALDANVTFSADGKSVYVYDLNGDDKV
-776 LTDEAIEYTL
+776 DEQDAL
-786 SADVFTQAPVSSEGV
+786 V
-801 LYLLPKTVS
+801 LLK
-810 MAANV
+810 AANGTHDALDAE
-815 VWTVDGK
+815 TVQK
-822 VLTAPSELTAYDFD
+822 YDL
-836 KDGDTDADDAQLLLD
+836 DADGTITTADAQLYLAAVKGD
-851 DVTAGA
+851 KSVVDVYAVTYEVPANGSMNVSFTVRLTD
-857 GKLKADVDGD
+857 GDKAWLNGHYPNGSYIEGFLYADSCDGD
-867 GDTDTHDVSE
+867 GRQ
-877 LLKLISAAK
+877 L
-886 VVLPADGS
+886 
-894 ISVHVTFSLIDEE
+894 SV
-907 KEFLDAYYTNG
+907 
-918 AYVEA
+918 
-923 FLYANPV
+923 PM
-930 SAEDGVERVSHS
+930 
-942 IPVLGFYG
+942 LGFYG

-1090 LPEGTPIEVVARA
+1090 LPEGTPIEVVTRA
-1103 VSEYYWDRETETVIG
+1103 VPEYYWDRETETVIG

-1327 TAMAYLPHLNGG
+1327 TSMTYLPHLNGG

-1498 DDAAAL
+1498 DDVAAL

>member
-1 MKKKLKQLLAL
+1 MLKGKAKRSLAFVLAACMLLAL
-12 VLTLAVVMGFAL
+12 L
-24 PAAAADPGPRVT
+24 PSFG
-36 IEKVSNDAVTAE
+36 
-48 PEMHTAETKE
+48 
-58 DTPQYAD
+58 
-65 TDMVR
+65 
-70 VSITLAGA
+70 AGA
-78 STIDAGYA
+78 SAANVSYTEVDPSVIDTGAA
-86 TRSIANN
+86 VLPEAEQD
-93 AAADIYRTGL
+93 AEQDVPAADEEVHVIILFEQKSLAKKGFSTKDLLENEKAASYSSSL
-103 KVQQQAM
+103 KKQQLSLVD
-110 AQRISQD
+110 RIEREA
-117 VLGGEALDVVWNMT
+117 LGGEKLEIRYQFTVAVNGVAT
-131 LLTNTISANV
+131 VV
-141 PYGKIEAIEALD
+141 PYGRIEQILAVD
-153 GVASVTLENRYEPDV
+153 GVADVYLEERYELDETVQPD
-168 VSTGDADPDMATSGA
+168 TATAGE
-183 MIGSTAA
+183 MVGSYSA

-200 RIAVIDTG
+200 RIAIIDTG
-208 TDIDHISFDG
+208 LDLSHPSFSEG
-218 KAFEYSL
+218 GYYYSL
-225 EQLAADAGKSK
+225 GISAASFGKKISDYNLLTK
-236 DEFVASLDLLDVDE
+236 EEIKKALPNLSISADKNPPKADDLYRNAKV
-250 IAAVLPKLNISKL
+250 
-263 VPDAS
+263 
-268 KLYLTSK
+268 
-275 LPFAFNYVDEDFDIT
+275 PFAYNYVDDGLDVS
-290 HDNDK
+290 HDAEGDSNGD
-295 QGEHG
+295 HG
-300 SHVAGIATANR
+300 THVAGIAAANR
-311 YVSDGKGGYEKALDS
+311 YVPHYDADGDLYYDKQELG
-326 VFVQGVA
+326 VTGVA
-333 PDAQLITMKVFGK
+333 PDAQLVVMKVFGV
-346 GGGAYDSDY
+346 GGGAYSADY
-355 MVAIEDAVMLGCDAV
+355 MAAIEDAIWLNCDSV
-370 NLSLGSGNAGFTT
+370 NLSLGSGSAGRSYASKS
-383 PDAKYQSI
+383 DQQI
-391 LDKLAETDTV
+391 LDSFRNTDTV
-401 VSISAGNS
+401 VTISAGNNGA
-409 SSWPENSVNGTGALY
+409 WGENVLTGTGMTY
-424 LDDVNFAT
+424 TTDVRMHT
-432 GGSPGSYKNSFGVA
+432 GGSPGSYTNSFTIASVTNTSMSGVMGKFNGVA
-446 SVDNS
+446 AIPGD
-451 GTTGY
+451 TGETY
-456 SFSYGDGAK
+456 GAK
-465 VFYTDTADSDYTNKA
+465 NFS
-480 FATLDT
+480 TLDT
-486 SADGSGTEYEYVYF
+486 SEDQSGTTYDYVFLGDPVKGEGIYGLP
-500 ENTGADADGN
+500 ENYANVDVKGKVVLISRGN
-510 SLLTDYADVVSGKI
+510 SSFADK
-524 AFVFRGTSSFYQK
+524 AN
-537 HMAVAAAGAAGA
+537 AAIQAGAAAA
-549 VVCNNQA
+549 VIYNNAPGSINMNLTGYNFPNPAVMIEQA
-556 GVIRMDL
+556 K
-563 SDSTA
+563 A
-568 TIPCISILQTEA
+568 KEIL
-580 ADIKAAS
+580 AAS
-587 TPVYAEDGTTVLY
+587 TQDETTGLWG
-600 YTGKL
+600 GKM
-605 TVSGK
+605 TVSAKAETLHGVADGYK
-610 MSTSTGS
+610 PS
-617 SGSYTMSDFSSWGV
+617 SFSSWGTTENL
-631 PSDLSMKPEIT
+631 DLKPELMT
-642 APGGNIYSVN
+642 PGGNIYSTLN
-652 GAVAGG
+652 HSSYGM
-658 QAYEVMSGTSMA
+658 MSGTSMA
-670 APQVAGMAALVAQ
+670 APSAAGGAAIMAQ
-683 YIRENGLKEK
+683 YIKEHKLSKQEGLTVRALAMALMMSTSEPLTDPD
-693 TGVSVRHL
+693 TGVTYSPRQQGSGLMQLQEAVTSP
-701 AQSLLMSTAEPVYDA
+701 AYLLVGE
-716 STKSWYS
+716 KE
-723 ILRQGAGLANVSN
+723 GN
-736 AIHAES
+736 
-742 YVLVNGQPDGKV
+742 DGKV
-754 KVELGDDP
+754 KLTFGDDAE
-762 DRTGVYSADFTLNN
+762 RTGVYTGSFSVQNLSDSPLHYALSGKVTTMAVEEIEGEDYMSDSAYALDANVTFSADGKSVYVYDLNGDDKV
-776 LTDEAIEYTL
+776 DEQDAL
-786 SADVFTQAPVSSEGV
+786 V
-801 LYLLPKTVS
+801 LLK
-810 MAANV
+810 AANGTHDALDAE
-815 VWTVDGK
+815 TVQK
-822 VLTAPSELTAYDFD
+822 YDL
-836 KDGDTDADDAQLLLD
+836 DADGTITTADAQLYLAAVKGD
-851 DVTAGA
+851 KSVVDVYAVTYEVPANGSMNVSFTVRLTD
-857 GKLKADVDGD
+857 GDKAWLNGHYPNGSYIEGFLYADSCDGD
-867 GDTDTHDVSE
+867 GRQ
-877 LLKLISAAK
+877 L
-886 VVLPADGS
+886 
-894 ISVHVTFSLIDEE
+894 SV
-907 KEFLDAYYTNG
+907 
-918 AYVEA
+918 
-923 FLYANPV
+923 PM
-930 SAEDGVERVSHS
+930 
-942 IPVLGFYG
+942 LGFYG

-1048 YKTVDYGTATGAYY
+1048 YTTVDYGTATGAYY

-1090 LPEGTPIEVVARA
+1090 LPEGTPIEVVTRA
-1103 VSEYYWDRETETVIG
+1103 VPEYYWDRETETVIG

-1365 ASVIGSGVYIVGMT
+1365 ASVIGRGVYIVGMT

-1492 LQNAAA
+1492 MQNAVA

>member
-1 MKKKLKQLLAL
+1 MLKGKAKRSLAFVLAACMLLAL
-12 VLTLAVVMGFAL
+12 L
-24 PAAAADPGPRVT
+24 PSFG
-36 IEKVSNDAVTAE
+36 
-48 PEMHTAETKE
+48 
-58 DTPQYAD
+58 
-65 TDMVR
+65 
-70 VSITLAGA
+70 AGA
-78 STIDAGYA
+78 SAASVSYTEVDPSVIDAGA
-86 TRSIANN
+86 AVLPE
-93 AAADIYRTGL
+93 AEQDAEQDVPAADEEVHVIILFEQKSLAKKGFSTKDLLENEKAASYSSSL
-103 KVQQQAM
+103 KKQQLSLVD
-110 AQRISQD
+110 RIEREA
-117 VLGGEALDVVWNMT
+117 LGGEELEIRYQFTVAVNGVAT
-131 LLTNTISANV
+131 VV
-141 PYGKIEAIEALD
+141 PYGRIEQILAVD
-153 GVASVTLENRYEPDV
+153 GVADVYLEERYELDATVQPD
-168 VSTGDADPDMATSGA
+168 TATAGE
-183 MIGSTAA
+183 MVGSYSA

-200 RIAVIDTG
+200 RIAIIDTG
-208 TDIDHISFDG
+208 LDLSHPSFSEG
-218 KAFEYSL
+218 GYYYSL
-225 EQLAADAGKSK
+225 GISAASFGKKISDYNLLTK
-236 DEFVASLDLLDVDE
+236 EEIKKALPNLSISADKNPPKADDLYRNAKV
-250 IAAVLPKLNISKL
+250 
-263 VPDAS
+263 
-268 KLYLTSK
+268 
-275 LPFAFNYVDEDFDIT
+275 PFAYNYVDDGLDVS
-290 HDNDK
+290 HDAEGDSNGD
-295 QGEHG
+295 HG
-300 SHVAGIATANR
+300 THVAGIAAANR
-311 YVSDGKGGYEKALDS
+311 YVPHYDADGDLYYDKQELG
-326 VFVQGVA
+326 VTGVA
-333 PDAQLITMKVFGK
+333 PDAQLVVMKVFGV
-346 GGGAYDSDY
+346 GGGAYSSDY
-355 MVAIEDAVMLGCDAV
+355 MAAIEDAIWLNCDSV
-370 NLSLGSGNAGFTT
+370 NLSLGSGSAGRSYGSKS
-383 PDAKYQSI
+383 DQQI
-391 LDKLAETDTV
+391 LDSFRNTDTV
-401 VSISAGNS
+401 VTVSAGNNGA
-409 SSWPENSVNGTGALY
+409 WGENVLTGTGMTY
-424 LDDVNFAT
+424 TTDVRMHT
-432 GGSPGSYKNSFGVA
+432 GGSPGSYTNSFTIASVTNTSMSGVMGKFNGVA
-446 SVDNS
+446 AIPGD
-451 GTTGY
+451 TGETY
-456 SFSYGDGAK
+456 GAK
-465 VFYTDTADSDYTNKA
+465 NFS
-480 FATLDT
+480 TLDT
-486 SADGSGTEYEYVYF
+486 SEDQSGTTYDYVFLGDPVKGEGIYGLP
-500 ENTGADADGN
+500 ENYANVDVKGKVVLISRGN
-510 SLLTDYADVVSGKI
+510 SSFADK
-524 AFVFRGTSSFYQK
+524 AN
-537 HMAVAAAGAAGA
+537 AAIQAGAAATVIYNNAPGSINMNLTGYNFPNPA
-549 VVCNNQA
+549 VMIEQA
-556 GVIRMDL
+556 K
-563 SDSTA
+563 A
-568 TIPCISILQTEA
+568 KEIL
-580 ADIKAAS
+580 AAS
-587 TPVYAEDGTTVLY
+587 TQDETTGLWG
-600 YTGKL
+600 GKM
-605 TVSGK
+605 TVSAKAETLHGVADGYK
-610 MSTSTGS
+610 PS
-617 SGSYTMSDFSSWGV
+617 SFSSWGTTENL
-631 PSDLSMKPEIT
+631 DLKPELMT
-642 APGGNIYSVN
+642 PGGNIYSTLN
-652 GAVAGG
+652 HSSYGM
-658 QAYEVMSGTSMA
+658 MSGTSMA
-670 APQVAGMAALVAQ
+670 APSAAGGAAIMAQ
-683 YIRENGLKEK
+683 YIKEHKLSKQEGLTVRALAMALMMSTSEPLTDPD
-693 TGVSVRHL
+693 TGVTYSPRQQGSGLMQLQEAVTSP
-701 AQSLLMSTAEPVYDA
+701 AYLLVGE
-716 STKSWYS
+716 KE
-723 ILRQGAGLANVSN
+723 GN
-736 AIHAES
+736 
-742 YVLVNGQPDGKV
+742 DGKV
-754 KVELGDDP
+754 KLTFGDDAE
-762 DRTGVYSADFTLNN
+762 RTGVYTGSFSVQNLSDSPLHYALSGKVTTMAVEEIEGGDYMSDSAYALDANVTFSADGKSVYVYDLNGDDKV
-776 LTDEAIEYTL
+776 DEQDAL
-786 SADVFTQAPVSSEGV
+786 V
-801 LYLLPKTVS
+801 LLK
-810 MAANV
+810 AANGTHDALDAE
-815 VWTVDGK
+815 TVQK
-822 VLTAPSELTAYDFD
+822 YDL
-836 KDGDTDADDAQLLLD
+836 DADGTITTADAQLYLAAVKGD
-851 DVTAGA
+851 KSVVDVYAVTYEVPANGSMNVSFTVRLTD
-857 GKLKADVDGD
+857 GDKAWLNEHYPNGSYIEGFLYADSCDGD
-867 GDTDTHDVSE
+867 GRQ
-877 LLKLISAAK
+877 L
-886 VVLPADGS
+886 
-894 ISVHVTFSLIDEE
+894 SV
-907 KEFLDAYYTNG
+907 
-918 AYVEA
+918 
-923 FLYANPV
+923 PM
-930 SAEDGVERVSHS
+930 
-942 IPVLGFYG
+942 LGFYG

-1062 SASSAAWSATGTQV
+1062 SASSSAWSAAGTQV

-1103 VSEYYWDRETETVIG
+1103 VPEYYWDRETETVIG

-1327 TAMAYLPHLNGG
+1327 TSMTYLPHLNGG

-1365 ASVIGSGVYIVGMT
+1365 ASVIGRGVYIVGMT

>member
-1 MKKKLKQLLAL
+1 MLKGKAKRSLAFVLAACMLLAL
-12 VLTLAVVMGFAL
+12 L
-24 PAAAADPGPRVT
+24 PSFG
-36 IEKVSNDAVTAE
+36 
-48 PEMHTAETKE
+48 
-58 DTPQYAD
+58 
-65 TDMVR
+65 
-70 VSITLAGA
+70 AGA
-78 STIDAGYA
+78 SAANVSYTEVDPSVIDTGTAVLPEA
-86 TRSIANN
+86 EQDAEQDVP
-93 AAADIYRTGL
+93 AADEEVHVIILFEQKSLAKKGFSTKDLLENEKAASYSSSL
-103 KVQQQAM
+103 KKQQLSLVD
-110 AQRISQD
+110 RIEREA
-117 VLGGEALDVVWNMT
+117 LGGEKLEIRYQFTVAVNGVAT
-131 LLTNTISANV
+131 VV
-141 PYGKIEAIEALD
+141 PYGRIEQILAVD
-153 GVASVTLENRYEPDV
+153 GVADVYLEERYELDETVQPD
-168 VSTGDADPDMATSGA
+168 TATAGE
-183 MIGSTAA
+183 MVGSYSA

-200 RIAVIDTG
+200 RIAIIDTG
-208 TDIDHISFDG
+208 LDLSHPSFSEG
-218 KAFEYSL
+218 GYYYSL
-225 EQLAADAGKSK
+225 GISAASFGKKISDYNLLTK
-236 DEFVASLDLLDVDE
+236 EEIKKALPNLSISADKNPPKADDLYRNAKV
-250 IAAVLPKLNISKL
+250 
-263 VPDAS
+263 
-268 KLYLTSK
+268 
-275 LPFAFNYVDEDFDIT
+275 PFAYNYVDDGLDVS
-290 HDNDK
+290 HDAEGDSNGD
-295 QGEHG
+295 HG
-300 SHVAGIATANR
+300 THVAGIAAANR
-311 YVSDGKGGYEKALDS
+311 YVPHYDADGDLYYDKQELG
-326 VFVQGVA
+326 VTGVA
-333 PDAQLITMKVFGK
+333 PDAQLVVMKVFGV
-346 GGGAYDSDY
+346 GGGAYSSDY
-355 MVAIEDAVMLGCDAV
+355 MAAIEDAIWLNCDSV
-370 NLSLGSGNAGFTT
+370 NLSLGSGSAGRSYGSKS
-383 PDAKYQSI
+383 DQQI
-391 LDKLAETDTV
+391 LDSFRNTDTV
-401 VSISAGNS
+401 VTVSAGNNGA
-409 SSWPENSVNGTGALY
+409 WGENVLTGTGMTY
-424 LDDVNFAT
+424 TTDVRMHT
-432 GGSPGSYKNSFGVA
+432 GGSPGSYTNSFTIASVTNTSMSGVMGKFNGVA
-446 SVDNS
+446 AIPGD
-451 GTTGY
+451 TGETY
-456 SFSYGDGAK
+456 GAK
-465 VFYTDTADSDYTNKA
+465 NFS
-480 FATLDT
+480 TLDT
-486 SADGSGTEYEYVYF
+486 SEDQSGTTYDYVFLGDPVKGEGIYGLP
-500 ENTGADADGN
+500 ENYANVDVKGKVVLISRGN
-510 SLLTDYADVVSGKI
+510 SSFADK
-524 AFVFRGTSSFYQK
+524 AN
-537 HMAVAAAGAAGA
+537 AAIQAGAAAA
-549 VVCNNQA
+549 VIYNNA
-556 GVIRMDL
+556 PG
-563 SDSTA
+563 
-568 TIPCISILQTEA
+568 SINMNLTGYNFPNPAVMIEQSKAKE
-580 ADIKAAS
+580 ILAAS
-587 TPVYAEDGTTVLY
+587 TQDETTGLWG
-600 YTGKL
+600 GKM
-605 TVSGK
+605 TVSAKAETLHGVADGYK
-610 MSTSTGS
+610 PS
-617 SGSYTMSDFSSWGV
+617 SFSSWGTTENL
-631 PSDLSMKPEIT
+631 DLKPELMT
-642 APGGNIYSVN
+642 PGGNIYSTLN
-652 GAVAGG
+652 HSSYGM
-658 QAYEVMSGTSMA
+658 MSGTSMA
-670 APQVAGMAALVAQ
+670 APSAAGGAAIMAQ
-683 YIRENGLKEK
+683 YIKEHKLSKQEGLTVRALAMALMMSTSEPLTDPD
-693 TGVSVRHL
+693 TGVTYSPRQQGSGLMQLQEAVTSP
-701 AQSLLMSTAEPVYDA
+701 AYLLVGE
-716 STKSWYS
+716 KE
-723 ILRQGAGLANVSN
+723 GN
-736 AIHAES
+736 
-742 YVLVNGQPDGKV
+742 DGKV
-754 KVELGDDP
+754 KLTFGDDAE
-762 DRTGVYSADFTLNN
+762 RTGVYTGSFSVQNLSDSPLHYALSGKVTTMAVEEIEGEDYMSDSAYALDANVTFSADGKSVYVYDLNGDDKV
-776 LTDEAIEYTL
+776 DEQDAL
-786 SADVFTQAPVSSEGV
+786 V
-801 LYLLPKTVS
+801 LLK
-810 MAANV
+810 AANGTHDALDAE
-815 VWTVDGK
+815 TVQK
-822 VLTAPSELTAYDFD
+822 YDL
-836 KDGDTDADDAQLLLD
+836 DADGTITTADAQLYLAAVKGD
-851 DVTAGA
+851 KSVVDVYAVTYEVPANGSMNVSFTVRLTD
-857 GKLKADVDGD
+857 GDKAWLNEHYPNGSYIEGFLYADSCDGD
-867 GDTDTHDVSE
+867 GRQ
-877 LLKLISAAK
+877 L
-886 VVLPADGS
+886 
-894 ISVHVTFSLIDEE
+894 SV
-907 KEFLDAYYTNG
+907 
-918 AYVEA
+918 
-923 FLYANPV
+923 PM
-930 SAEDGVERVSHS
+930 
-942 IPVLGFYG
+942 LGFYG

-1062 SASSAAWSATGTQV
+1062 SASSSAWSAAGTQV

-1103 VSEYYWDRETETVIG
+1103 VPEYYWDRETETVIG

-1327 TAMAYLPHLNGG
+1327 TAMTYLPHLNGG

-1365 ASVIGSGVYIVGMT
+1365 ASVIGRGVYIVGMT

-1492 LQNAAA
+1492 MQNAAA

>member
-1 MKKKLKQLLAL
+1 MLKGKAKRSLAFVLAACMLLAL
-12 VLTLAVVMGFAL
+12 L
-24 PAAAADPGPRVT
+24 PSFG
-36 IEKVSNDAVTAE
+36 
-48 PEMHTAETKE
+48 
-58 DTPQYAD
+58 
-65 TDMVR
+65 
-70 VSITLAGA
+70 AGA
-78 STIDAGYA
+78 SAASVSYTEVDPSVIDTGTAVLPEA
-86 TRSIANN
+86 EQDAEQDVP
-93 AAADIYRTGL
+93 AADEEVHVIILFEQKSLAKKGFSTKDLLENEKAASYSSSL
-103 KVQQQAM
+103 KKQQLSLVD
-110 AQRISQD
+110 RIEREA
-117 VLGGEALDVVWNMT
+117 LGGEELEIRYQFTVAVNGVAT
-131 LLTNTISANV
+131 VV
-141 PYGKIEAIEALD
+141 PYGRIEQILAVD
-153 GVASVTLENRYEPDV
+153 GVADVYLEERYELDETVQPD
-168 VSTGDADPDMATSGA
+168 TATAGE
-183 MIGSTAA
+183 MVGSYSA

-200 RIAVIDTG
+200 RIAIIDTG
-208 TDIDHISFDG
+208 LDLSHPSFSEG
-218 KAFEYSL
+218 GYYYSL
-225 EQLAADAGKSK
+225 GISAASFGKKISDYNLLTK
-236 DEFVASLDLLDVDE
+236 EEIKKALPNLSISADKNPPKADDLYRNAKV
-250 IAAVLPKLNISKL
+250 
-263 VPDAS
+263 
-268 KLYLTSK
+268 
-275 LPFAFNYVDEDFDIT
+275 PFAYNYVDDGLDVS
-290 HDNDK
+290 HDAEGDSNGD
-295 QGEHG
+295 HG
-300 SHVAGIATANR
+300 THVAGIAAANR
-311 YVSDGKGGYEKALDS
+311 YVPHYDADGDLYYDKQELG
-326 VFVQGVA
+326 VTGVA
-333 PDAQLITMKVFGK
+333 PDAQLVVMKVFGV
-346 GGGAYDSDY
+346 GGGAYSSDY
-355 MVAIEDAVMLGCDAV
+355 MAAIEDAIWLNCDSV
-370 NLSLGSGNAGFTT
+370 NLSLGSGSAGRSYGSKS
-383 PDAKYQSI
+383 DQQI
-391 LDKLAETDTV
+391 LDSFRNTDTV
-401 VSISAGNS
+401 VTVSAGNNGA
-409 SSWPENSVNGTGALY
+409 WGENVLTGTGMTY
-424 LDDVNFAT
+424 TTDVRMHT
-432 GGSPGSYKNSFGVA
+432 GGSPGSYTNSFTIASVTNTSMSGVMGKFNGVA
-446 SVDNS
+446 AIPGD
-451 GTTGY
+451 TGETY
-456 SFSYGDGAK
+456 GAK
-465 VFYTDTADSDYTNKA
+465 NFS
-480 FATLDT
+480 TLDT
-486 SADGSGTEYEYVYF
+486 SEDQSGTTYDYVFLGDPVKGEGIYGLP
-500 ENTGADADGN
+500 ENYANVDVKGKVVLVSRGN
-510 SLLTDYADVVSGKI
+510 SSFADK
-524 AFVFRGTSSFYQK
+524 AN
-537 HMAVAAAGAAGA
+537 AAIQAGAAAA
-549 VVCNNQA
+549 VIYNNA
-556 GVIRMDL
+556 PG
-563 SDSTA
+563 
-568 TIPCISILQTEA
+568 SINMNLTGYNFPNPAVMIEQSKAKE
-580 ADIKAAS
+580 ILAAS
-587 TPVYAEDGTTVLY
+587 TQDETTGLWG
-600 YTGKL
+600 GKM
-605 TVSGK
+605 TVSAKAETLHGVADGYK
-610 MSTSTGS
+610 PS
-617 SGSYTMSDFSSWGV
+617 SFSSWGTTENL
-631 PSDLSMKPEIT
+631 DLKPELMT
-642 APGGNIYSVN
+642 PGGNIYSTLN
-652 GAVAGG
+652 HSSYGM
-658 QAYEVMSGTSMA
+658 MSGTSMA
-670 APQVAGMAALVAQ
+670 APSAAGGAAIMAQ
-683 YIRENGLKEK
+683 YIKEHKLSKQEGLTVRALAMALMMSTSEPLTDPD
-693 TGVSVRHL
+693 TGVTYSPRQQGSGLMQLQEAVTSP
-701 AQSLLMSTAEPVYDA
+701 AYLLVGE
-716 STKSWYS
+716 KE
-723 ILRQGAGLANVSN
+723 GN
-736 AIHAES
+736 
-742 YVLVNGQPDGKV
+742 DGKV
-754 KVELGDDP
+754 KLTFGDDAE
-762 DRTGVYSADFTLNN
+762 RTGVYTGSFSVQNLSDSPLHYALSGKVTTMAVEEVEGEDYMSDSAYALDANVTFSADGKSVYVYDLNGDDKV
-776 LTDEAIEYTL
+776 DEQDAL
-786 SADVFTQAPVSSEGV
+786 V
-801 LYLLPKTVS
+801 LLK
-810 MAANV
+810 AANGTHDALDAE
-815 VWTVDGK
+815 TVQK
-822 VLTAPSELTAYDFD
+822 YDL
-836 KDGDTDADDAQLLLD
+836 DADGTITTADAQLYLAAVKGD
-851 DVTAGA
+851 KSVVDVYAVTYEVPANGSMNVSFTVRLTD
-857 GKLKADVDGD
+857 GDKAWLNGHYPNGSYIEGFLYADSCDGD
-867 GDTDTHDVSE
+867 GRQ
-877 LLKLISAAK
+877 L
-886 VVLPADGS
+886 
-894 ISVHVTFSLIDEE
+894 SV
-907 KEFLDAYYTNG
+907 
-918 AYVEA
+918 
-923 FLYANPV
+923 PM
-930 SAEDGVERVSHS
+930 
-942 IPVLGFYG
+942 LGFYG

-1062 SASSAAWSATGTQV
+1062 SASSSAWSAAGTQV

-1291 ASNELDDAKNL
+1291 ASNELDDSKNL
-1302 VSTLYSV
+1302 VSTLYAV
-1309 DETDYTA
+1309 DETDYSA
-1316 TKIGS
+1316 VAIGKRS
-1321 QSKAAY
+1321 TAAY
-1327 TAMAYLPHLNGG
+1327 TSMTYLPSLNGG

-1365 ASVIGSGVYIVGMT
+1365 ASVIGRGVYIVGMT

-1492 LQNAAA
+1492 MQNAVA

>member
-1 MKKKLKQLLAL
+1 MLKGKAKRSLAFVLAACMLLAL
-12 VLTLAVVMGFAL
+12 L
-24 PAAAADPGPRVT
+24 PSFG
-36 IEKVSNDAVTAE
+36 
-48 PEMHTAETKE
+48 
-58 DTPQYAD
+58 
-65 TDMVR
+65 
-70 VSITLAGA
+70 AGA
-78 STIDAGYA
+78 SAANVSYTEVDPSVIDTGTAVLPEA
-86 TRSIANN
+86 EQDAEQDVP
-93 AAADIYRTGL
+93 AADEEVHVIILFEQKSLAKKGFSTKDLLENEKAASYSSSL
-103 KVQQQAM
+103 KKQQLSLVD
-110 AQRISQD
+110 RIEREA
-117 VLGGEALDVVWNMT
+117 LGGEKLEIRYQFTVAVNGVAT
-131 LLTNTISANV
+131 VV
-141 PYGKIEAIEALD
+141 PYGRVEQILAVD
-153 GVASVTLENRYEPDV
+153 GVADVYLEERYELDETVQPD
-168 VSTGDADPDMATSGA
+168 TATAGE
-183 MIGSTAA
+183 MVGSYSA

-200 RIAVIDTG
+200 RIAIIDTG
-208 TDIDHISFDG
+208 LDLSHPSFSEG
-218 KAFEYSL
+218 GYYYSL
-225 EQLAADAGKSK
+225 GISAASFGKKISDYNLLTK
-236 DEFVASLDLLDVDE
+236 EEIKKALPNLSISADKNPPKADDLYRNAKV
-250 IAAVLPKLNISKL
+250 
-263 VPDAS
+263 
-268 KLYLTSK
+268 
-275 LPFAFNYVDEDFDIT
+275 PFAYNYVDDGLDVS
-290 HDNDK
+290 HDAEGDSNGD
-295 QGEHG
+295 HG
-300 SHVAGIATANR
+300 THVAGIAAANR
-311 YVSDGKGGYEKALDS
+311 YVPHYDADGDLYYDKQELG
-326 VFVQGVA
+326 VTGVA
-333 PDAQLITMKVFGK
+333 PDAQLVVMKVFGV
-346 GGGAYDSDY
+346 GGGAYSSDY
-355 MVAIEDAVMLGCDAV
+355 MAAIEDAIWLNCDSV
-370 NLSLGSGNAGFTT
+370 NLSLGSGSAGRSYGSKS
-383 PDAKYQSI
+383 DQQI
-391 LDKLAETDTV
+391 LDSFRNTDTV
-401 VSISAGNS
+401 VTVSAGNNGA
-409 SSWPENSVNGTGALY
+409 WGENVLTGTGMTY
-424 LDDVNFAT
+424 TTDVRMHT
-432 GGSPGSYKNSFGVA
+432 GGSPGSYTNSFTIASVTNTSMSGVMGKFNGVA
-446 SVDNS
+446 AIPGD
-451 GTTGY
+451 TGETY
-456 SFSYGDGAK
+456 GAK
-465 VFYTDTADSDYTNKA
+465 NFS
-480 FATLDT
+480 TLDT
-486 SADGSGTEYEYVYF
+486 SEDQSGTTYDYVFLGDPVKGEGIYGLP
-500 ENTGADADGN
+500 ENYAGVDVKGKVVLISRGN
-510 SLLTDYADVVSGKI
+510 SSFADKANAAIQAGAAATVIYNNAPGSINMNLTDYN
-524 AFVFRGTSSFYQK
+524 FPNP
-537 HMAVAAAGAAGA
+537 AVMIE
-549 VVCNNQA
+549 QA
-556 GVIRMDL
+556 K
-563 SDSTA
+563 A
-568 TIPCISILQTEA
+568 KEIL
-580 ADIKAAS
+580 AAS
-587 TPVYAEDGTTVLY
+587 TQDETTGLWG
-600 YTGKL
+600 GKM
-605 TVSGK
+605 TVSAKAETLHGVADGYK
-610 MSTSTGS
+610 PS
-617 SGSYTMSDFSSWGV
+617 SFSSWGTTENL
-631 PSDLSMKPEIT
+631 DLKPELMT
-642 APGGNIYSVN
+642 PGGNIYSTLN
-652 GAVAGG
+652 HSSYGM
-658 QAYEVMSGTSMA
+658 MSGTSMA
-670 APQVAGMAALVAQ
+670 APSAAGGAAIMAQ
-683 YIRENGLKEK
+683 YIKEHKLSKQEGLTVRALAMALMMSTSEPLTDPD
-693 TGVSVRHL
+693 TGVTYSPRQQGSGLMQLQEAVTSP
-701 AQSLLMSTAEPVYDA
+701 AYLLVGE
-716 STKSWYS
+716 KE
-723 ILRQGAGLANVSN
+723 GN
-736 AIHAES
+736 
-742 YVLVNGQPDGKV
+742 DGKV
-754 KVELGDDP
+754 KLTFGDDAE
-762 DRTGVYSADFTLNN
+762 RTGVYTGSFSVQNLSDSPLHYALSGKVTTMAVEEIEGEDYMSDSAYALDANVTFSADGKSVYVYDLNGDDKVDEQDALVLLQAANGTHDALDAETVQKYDLDADGTITTADAQHYLAAVKGDKSVVDVYAVTYEVPANGSMNVSFTVR
-776 LTDEAIEYTL
+776 LTDGDKAWLNGHYPNGSYIEGFLY
-786 SADVFTQAPVSSEGV
+786 ADSC
-801 LYLLPKTVS
+801 
-810 MAANV
+810 
-815 VWTVDGK
+815 
-822 VLTAPSELTAYDFD
+822 
-836 KDGDTDADDAQLLLD
+836 
-851 DVTAGA
+851 
-857 GKLKADVDGD
+857 DGD
-867 GDTDTHDVSE
+867 GRQ
-877 LLKLISAAK
+877 L
-886 VVLPADGS
+886 
-894 ISVHVTFSLIDEE
+894 SV
-907 KEFLDAYYTNG
+907 
-918 AYVEA
+918 
-923 FLYANPV
+923 PM
-930 SAEDGVERVSHS
+930 
-942 IPVLGFYG
+942 LGFYG

-1062 SASSAAWSATGTQV
+1062 SASSSAWSAAGTQV

-1103 VSEYYWDRETETVIG
+1103 VPEYYWDRETETVIG

-1327 TAMAYLPHLNGG
+1327 TSMTYLPHLNGG

-1365 ASVIGSGVYIVGMT
+1365 ASVIGRGVYIVGMT

-1504 APWAERQT
+1504 ATWAERQT

>member
-1 MKKKLKQLLAL
+1 MLKGKAKRSLAFVLAACMLLAL
-12 VLTLAVVMGFAL
+12 L
-24 PAAAADPGPRVT
+24 PSFG
-36 IEKVSNDAVTAE
+36 
-48 PEMHTAETKE
+48 
-58 DTPQYAD
+58 
-65 TDMVR
+65 
-70 VSITLAGA
+70 AGA
-78 STIDAGYA
+78 SAANVSYTEVDPSVIDTGTAVLPEA
-86 TRSIANN
+86 EQDAEQDVP
-93 AAADIYRTGL
+93 AADEEVHVIILFEQKSLAKKGFSTKDLLENEKAASYSSSL
-103 KVQQQAM
+103 KKQQLSLVD
-110 AQRISQD
+110 RIEREA
-117 VLGGEALDVVWNMT
+117 LGGEKLEIRYQFTVAVNGVAT
-131 LLTNTISANV
+131 VV
-141 PYGKIEAIEALD
+141 PYGRIEQILAVD
-153 GVASVTLENRYEPDV
+153 GVADVYLEERYELDETVQPD
-168 VSTGDADPDMATSGA
+168 TATAGE
-183 MIGSTAA
+183 MVGSYSA

-200 RIAVIDTG
+200 RIAIIDTG
-208 TDIDHISFDG
+208 LDLSHPSFSEG
-218 KAFEYSL
+218 GYYYSL
-225 EQLAADAGKSK
+225 GISAASFGKKISDYNLLTK
-236 DEFVASLDLLDVDE
+236 EEIKKALPNLSISADKNPPKADDLYRNAKV
-250 IAAVLPKLNISKL
+250 
-263 VPDAS
+263 
-268 KLYLTSK
+268 
-275 LPFAFNYVDEDFDIT
+275 PFAYNYVDDGLDVS
-290 HDNDK
+290 HDAEGDSNGD
-295 QGEHG
+295 HG
-300 SHVAGIATANR
+300 THVAGIAAANR
-311 YVSDGKGGYEKALDS
+311 YVPHYDADGDLYYDKQELG
-326 VFVQGVA
+326 VTGVA
-333 PDAQLITMKVFGK
+333 PDAQLVVMKVFGV
-346 GGGAYDSDY
+346 GGGAYSSDY
-355 MVAIEDAVMLGCDAV
+355 MAAIEDAIWLNCDSV
-370 NLSLGSGNAGFTT
+370 NLSLGSGSAGRSYGSKS
-383 PDAKYQSI
+383 DQQI
-391 LDKLAETDTV
+391 LDSFRNTDTV
-401 VSISAGNS
+401 VTVSAGNNGA
-409 SSWPENSVNGTGALY
+409 WGENVLTGTGMTY
-424 LDDVNFAT
+424 TTDVRMHT
-432 GGSPGSYKNSFGVA
+432 GGSPGSYTNSFTIASVTNTSMSGVMGKFNGVA
-446 SVDNS
+446 AIPGD
-451 GTTGY
+451 TGETY
-456 SFSYGDGAK
+456 GAK
-465 VFYTDTADSDYTNKA
+465 NFS
-480 FATLDT
+480 TLDT
-486 SADGSGTEYEYVYF
+486 SEDQSGTTYDYVFLGDPVKGEGIYGLP
-500 ENTGADADGN
+500 ENYANVDVKGKVVLISRGN
-510 SLLTDYADVVSGKI
+510 SSFADK
-524 AFVFRGTSSFYQK
+524 AN
-537 HMAVAAAGAAGA
+537 AAIQAGAAAA
-549 VVCNNQA
+549 VIYNNA
-556 GVIRMDL
+556 PG
-563 SDSTA
+563 
-568 TIPCISILQTEA
+568 SINMNLTGYNFPNPAVMIEQSKAKE
-580 ADIKAAS
+580 ILAAS
-587 TPVYAEDGTTVLY
+587 TQDETTGLWG
-600 YTGKL
+600 GKM
-605 TVSGK
+605 TVSAKAETLHGVADGYK
-610 MSTSTGS
+610 PS
-617 SGSYTMSDFSSWGV
+617 SFSSWGTTENL
-631 PSDLSMKPEIT
+631 DLKPELMT
-642 APGGNIYSVN
+642 PGGNIYSTLN
-652 GAVAGG
+652 HSSYGM
-658 QAYEVMSGTSMA
+658 MSGTSMA
-670 APQVAGMAALVAQ
+670 APSAAGGAAIMAQ
-683 YIRENGLKEK
+683 YIKEHKLSKQEGLTVRALAMALMMSTSEPLTDPD
-693 TGVSVRHL
+693 TGVTYSPRQQGSGLMQLQEAVTSP
-701 AQSLLMSTAEPVYDA
+701 AYLLVGE
-716 STKSWYS
+716 KE
-723 ILRQGAGLANVSN
+723 GN
-736 AIHAES
+736 
-742 YVLVNGQPDGKV
+742 DGKV
-754 KVELGDDP
+754 KLTFGDDAE
-762 DRTGVYSADFTLNN
+762 RTGVYTGSFSVQNLSDSPLHYALSGKVTTMAVEEIEGEDYMSDSAYALDANVTFSADGKSVYVYDLNGDDKV
-776 LTDEAIEYTL
+776 DEQDAL
-786 SADVFTQAPVSSEGV
+786 V
-801 LYLLPKTVS
+801 LLK
-810 MAANV
+810 AANGTHDALDAE
-815 VWTVDGK
+815 TVQK
-822 VLTAPSELTAYDFD
+822 YDL
-836 KDGDTDADDAQLLLD
+836 DADGTITTADAQLYLAAVKGD
-851 DVTAGA
+851 KSVVDVYAVTYEVPANGSMNVSFTVRLTD
-857 GKLKADVDGD
+857 GDKAWLNGHYPNGSYIEGFLYADSCDGD
-867 GDTDTHDVSE
+867 GRQ
-877 LLKLISAAK
+877 L
-886 VVLPADGS
+886 
-894 ISVHVTFSLIDEE
+894 SV
-907 KEFLDAYYTNG
+907 
-918 AYVEA
+918 
-923 FLYANPV
+923 PM
-930 SAEDGVERVSHS
+930 
-942 IPVLGFYG
+942 LGFYG

-1062 SASSAAWSATGTQV
+1062 SASSSAWSAAGTQV

-1103 VSEYYWDRETETVIG
+1103 VPEYYWDRETETVIG

-1327 TAMAYLPHLNGG
+1327 TSMTYLPHLNGG

-1365 ASVIGSGVYIVGMT
+1365 ASVIGRGVYIVGMT

>member
-1 MKKKLKQLLAL
+1 MLKGKAKRSLAFVLAACMLLAL
-12 VLTLAVVMGFAL
+12 L
-24 PAAAADPGPRVT
+24 PSFG
-36 IEKVSNDAVTAE
+36 
-48 PEMHTAETKE
+48 
-58 DTPQYAD
+58 
-65 TDMVR
+65 
-70 VSITLAGA
+70 AGA
-78 STIDAGYA
+78 SAASVSHTEVDPSVIDAGA
-86 TRSIANN
+86 AVLPE
-93 AAADIYRTGL
+93 AEQDAEQDVPAADEEVHVIILFEQKSLAKKGFSTKDLLENEKAASYSSSL
-103 KVQQQAM
+103 KKQQLSLVDCIEREA
-110 AQRISQD
+110 
-117 VLGGEALDVVWNMT
+117 LGGEKLEIRYQFTVAVNGVAT
-131 LLTNTISANV
+131 VV
-141 PYGKIEAIEALD
+141 PYGRIEQILAVD
-153 GVASVTLENRYEPDV
+153 GVADVYLEECYELDETVQPD
-168 VSTGDADPDMATSGA
+168 TATAGE
-183 MIGSTAA
+183 MVGSYSA

-200 RIAVIDTG
+200 RIAIIDTG
-208 TDIDHISFDG
+208 LDLSHPSFSEG
-218 KAFEYSL
+218 GYYYSL
-225 EQLAADAGKSK
+225 GISAASFGKKISDYNLLTK
-236 DEFVASLDLLDVDE
+236 EEIKKALPNLSISADENPPKADDLYRNAKV
-250 IAAVLPKLNISKL
+250 
-263 VPDAS
+263 
-268 KLYLTSK
+268 
-275 LPFAFNYVDEDFDIT
+275 PFAYNYVDDGLDVS
-290 HDNDK
+290 HDAEGDSNGD
-295 QGEHG
+295 HG
-300 SHVAGIATANR
+300 THVAGIAAANR
-311 YVSDGKGGYEKALDS
+311 YVPHYDADGDLYYDKQELG
-326 VFVQGVA
+326 VTGVA
-333 PDAQLITMKVFGK
+333 PDAQLVVMKVFGV
-346 GGGAYDSDY
+346 GGGAYSSDY
-355 MVAIEDAVMLGCDAV
+355 MAAIEDAIWLNCDSV
-370 NLSLGSGNAGFTT
+370 NLSLGSGSAGRSYGSKS
-383 PDAKYQSI
+383 DQQI
-391 LDKLAETDTV
+391 LDSFRNTDTV
-401 VSISAGNS
+401 VTVSAGNNGA
-409 SSWPENSVNGTGALY
+409 WGENVLTGTGMTY
-424 LDDVNFAT
+424 TTDVRMHT
-432 GGSPGSYKNSFGVA
+432 GGSPGSYTNSFTIASVTNTSMSGVMGKFNGVA
-446 SVDNS
+446 AIPGD
-451 GTTGY
+451 TGETY
-456 SFSYGDGAK
+456 GAK
-465 VFYTDTADSDYTNKA
+465 NFS
-480 FATLDT
+480 TLDT
-486 SADGSGTEYEYVYF
+486 SEDQSGTTYDYVFLGDPVKGEGIYGLP
-500 ENTGADADGN
+500 ENYANVDVKGKVVLISRGN
-510 SLLTDYADVVSGKI
+510 SSFADK
-524 AFVFRGTSSFYQK
+524 AN
-537 HMAVAAAGAAGA
+537 AAIQAGAAAA
-549 VVCNNQA
+549 VIYNNA
-556 GVIRMDL
+556 PG
-563 SDSTA
+563 
-568 TIPCISILQTEA
+568 SINMNLTGYNFPNPAVMIEQSKAKE
-580 ADIKAAS
+580 ILAAS
-587 TPVYAEDGTTVLY
+587 TQDETTGLWG
-600 YTGKL
+600 GKM
-605 TVSGK
+605 TVSAKAETLHGVADGYK
-610 MSTSTGS
+610 PS
-617 SGSYTMSDFSSWGV
+617 SFSSWGTTENL
-631 PSDLSMKPEIT
+631 DLKPELMT
-642 APGGNIYSVN
+642 PGGNIYSTLN
-652 GAVAGG
+652 HSSYGM
-658 QAYEVMSGTSMA
+658 MSGTSMA
-670 APQVAGMAALVAQ
+670 APSAAGGAAIMAQ
-683 YIRENGLKEK
+683 YIKEHKLSKQEGLTVRALAMALMMSTSEPLTDPD
-693 TGVSVRHL
+693 TGVTYSPRQQGSGLMQLQEAVTSP
-701 AQSLLMSTAEPVYDA
+701 AYLLVGE
-716 STKSWYS
+716 KE
-723 ILRQGAGLANVSN
+723 GN
-736 AIHAES
+736 
-742 YVLVNGQPDGKV
+742 DGKV
-754 KVELGDDP
+754 KLTFGDDAE
-762 DRTGVYSADFTLNN
+762 RTGVYTGSFSVQNLSDSPLHYALSGKVTTMAVEEIEGEDYMSDSAYALDANVTFSADGKSVYVYDLNGDDKV
-776 LTDEAIEYTL
+776 DEQDAL
-786 SADVFTQAPVSSEGV
+786 V
-801 LYLLPKTVS
+801 LLQ
-810 MAANV
+810 AANGTHDALDAE
-815 VWTVDGK
+815 TVQK
-822 VLTAPSELTAYDFD
+822 YDL
-836 KDGDTDADDAQLLLD
+836 DADGTITTADAQLYLAAVKGD
-851 DVTAGA
+851 KSVVDVYAVTYEVPANGSMNVSFTVRLTD
-857 GKLKADVDGD
+857 GDKAWLNGHYPNGSYIEGFLYADSCDGD
-867 GDTDTHDVSE
+867 GRQ
-877 LLKLISAAK
+877 L
-886 VVLPADGS
+886 
-894 ISVHVTFSLIDEE
+894 SV
-907 KEFLDAYYTNG
+907 
-918 AYVEA
+918 
-923 FLYANPV
+923 PM
-930 SAEDGVERVSHS
+930 
-942 IPVLGFYG
+942 LGFYG

-1048 YKTVDYGTATGAYY
+1048 YTTVDHGTATGAYY

-1090 LPEGTPIEVVARA
+1090 LPEGTPIEVVTRA
-1103 VSEYYWDRETETVIG
+1103 VPEYYWDRETETVIG

-1327 TAMAYLPHLNGG
+1327 TSMTYLPHLNGG

-1365 ASVIGSGVYIVGMT
+1365 ASVIGRGVYIVGMT

-1486 VALYSA
+1486 VALYSEM
-1492 LQNAAA
+1492 QNAAA

>member
-1 MKKKLKQLLAL
+1 MLKGKAKRSLAFVLAACMLLAL
-12 VLTLAVVMGFAL
+12 L
-24 PAAAADPGPRVT
+24 PSFG
-36 IEKVSNDAVTAE
+36 
-48 PEMHTAETKE
+48 
-58 DTPQYAD
+58 
-65 TDMVR
+65 
-70 VSITLAGA
+70 AGA
-78 STIDAGYA
+78 SAASVSYTEVDPSVIDAGA
-86 TRSIANN
+86 AVLPE
-93 AAADIYRTGL
+93 AEQDAEQDVPAADEEVHVIILFEQKSLAKKGFSTKDLLENEKAASYSSSL
-103 KVQQQAM
+103 KKQQLSLVD
-110 AQRISQD
+110 RIEREA
-117 VLGGEALDVVWNMT
+117 LGGEELEIRYQFTVAVNGVAT
-131 LLTNTISANV
+131 VV
-141 PYGKIEAIEALD
+141 PYGRIEQILAVD
-153 GVASVTLENRYEPDV
+153 GVADVYLEERYELDETVQPD
-168 VSTGDADPDMATSGA
+168 TATAGE
-183 MIGSTAA
+183 MVGSYSA

-200 RIAVIDTG
+200 RIAIIDTG
-208 TDIDHISFDG
+208 LDLSHPSFSEG
-218 KAFEYSL
+218 GYYYSL
-225 EQLAADAGKSK
+225 GISAASFGKKISDYNLLTK
-236 DEFVASLDLLDVDE
+236 EEIKKALPNLSISADKNPPKADDLYRNAKV
-250 IAAVLPKLNISKL
+250 
-263 VPDAS
+263 
-268 KLYLTSK
+268 
-275 LPFAFNYVDEDFDIT
+275 PFAYNYVDDGLDVS
-290 HDNDK
+290 HDAEGDSNGD
-295 QGEHG
+295 HG
-300 SHVAGIATANR
+300 THVAGIAAANR
-311 YVSDGKGGYEKALDS
+311 YVPHYDADGDLYYDKQELG
-326 VFVQGVA
+326 VTGVA
-333 PDAQLITMKVFGK
+333 PDAQLVVMKVFGV
-346 GGGAYDSDY
+346 GGGAYSSDY
-355 MVAIEDAVMLGCDAV
+355 MAAIEDAIWLNCDSV
-370 NLSLGSGNAGFTT
+370 NLSLGSGSAGRSYGSKS
-383 PDAKYQSI
+383 DQQI
-391 LDKLAETDTV
+391 LDSFRNTDTV
-401 VSISAGNS
+401 VTVSAGNNGA
-409 SSWPENSVNGTGALY
+409 WGENVLTGTGMTY
-424 LDDVNFAT
+424 TTDVRMHT
-432 GGSPGSYKNSFGVA
+432 GGSPGSYTNSFTIASVTNTSMSGVMGKFNGVA
-446 SVDNS
+446 AIPGD
-451 GTTGY
+451 TGETY
-456 SFSYGDGAK
+456 GAK
-465 VFYTDTADSDYTNKA
+465 NFS
-480 FATLDT
+480 TLDT
-486 SADGSGTEYEYVYF
+486 SEDQSGTTYDYVFLGDPVKGEGIYGLP
-500 ENTGADADGN
+500 ENYAGVDVKGKVVLISRGN
-510 SLLTDYADVVSGKI
+510 SSFADK
-524 AFVFRGTSSFYQK
+524 AN
-537 HMAVAAAGAAGA
+537 AAIQAGAAAA
-549 VVCNNQA
+549 VIYNNA
-556 GVIRMDL
+556 PG
-563 SDSTA
+563 
-568 TIPCISILQTEA
+568 SINMNLTGYNFPNPAVMIEQSKAKE
-580 ADIKAAS
+580 ILAAS
-587 TPVYAEDGTTVLY
+587 TQDETTGLWG
-600 YTGKL
+600 GKM
-605 TVSGK
+605 TVSAKAETLHGVADGYK
-610 MSTSTGS
+610 PS
-617 SGSYTMSDFSSWGV
+617 SFSSWGTTENL
-631 PSDLSMKPEIT
+631 DLKPELMT
-642 APGGNIYSVN
+642 PGGNIYSTLN
-652 GAVAGG
+652 HSSYGM
-658 QAYEVMSGTSMA
+658 MSGTSMA
-670 APQVAGMAALVAQ
+670 APSAAGGAAIMAQ
-683 YIRENGLKEK
+683 YIKEHKLSKQEGLTVRALAMALMMSTSEPLTDPD
-693 TGVSVRHL
+693 TGVTYSPRQQGSGLMQLQEAVTSP
-701 AQSLLMSTAEPVYDA
+701 AYLLVGE
-716 STKSWYS
+716 KE
-723 ILRQGAGLANVSN
+723 GN
-736 AIHAES
+736 
-742 YVLVNGQPDGKV
+742 DGKV
-754 KVELGDDP
+754 KLTFGDDAE
-762 DRTGVYSADFTLNN
+762 RTGVYTGSFSVQNLSDSPLHYALSGKVTTMAVEEIEGGDYMSDSAYALDANVTFSADGKSVYVYDLNGDDKV
-776 LTDEAIEYTL
+776 DEQDAL
-786 SADVFTQAPVSSEGV
+786 V
-801 LYLLPKTVS
+801 LLK
-810 MAANV
+810 AANGTHDALDAE
-815 VWTVDGK
+815 TVQK
-822 VLTAPSELTAYDFD
+822 YDL
-836 KDGDTDADDAQLLLD
+836 DADGTITTADAQLYLAAVKGD
-851 DVTAGA
+851 KSVVDVYAVTYEVPANGSMNVSFTVRLTD
-857 GKLKADVDGD
+857 GDKAWLNGHYPNGSYIEGFLYADSCDGD
-867 GDTDTHDVSE
+867 GRQ
-877 LLKLISAAK
+877 L
-886 VVLPADGS
+886 
-894 ISVHVTFSLIDEE
+894 SV
-907 KEFLDAYYTNG
+907 
-918 AYVEA
+918 
-923 FLYANPV
+923 PM
-930 SAEDGVERVSHS
+930 
-942 IPVLGFYG
+942 LGFYG

-1048 YKTVDYGTATGAYY
+1048 YTTVDYGTATGAYY

-1090 LPEGTPIEVVARA
+1090 LPEGTPIEVVTRA
-1103 VSEYYWDRETETVIG
+1103 VPEYYWDRETETVIG

-1170 VLLLSRNGKQILARQ
+1170 VLLLSCNGKQILARQ

-1221 TAYQTSFGGNVEQ
+1221 TAYQTSFGGNVAQ

-1365 ASVIGSGVYIVGMT
+1365 ASVIGRGVYIVGMT

-1492 LQNAAA
+1492 MQNAAA

>member
-1 MKKKLKQLLAL
+1 MLKGKAKRSLAFVLAACMLLAL
-12 VLTLAVVMGFAL
+12 L
-24 PAAAADPGPRVT
+24 PSFG
-36 IEKVSNDAVTAE
+36 
-48 PEMHTAETKE
+48 
-58 DTPQYAD
+58 
-65 TDMVR
+65 
-70 VSITLAGA
+70 AGA
-78 STIDAGYA
+78 SAASVSYTEVDPSVIDTGTAVLPEA
-86 TRSIANN
+86 EQDAEQDVP
-93 AAADIYRTGL
+93 AADEEVHVIILFEQKSLAKKGFSTKDLLENEKAASYSSSL
-103 KVQQQAM
+103 KKQQLSLVD
-110 AQRISQD
+110 RIEREA
-117 VLGGEALDVVWNMT
+117 LGGEELEIRYQFTVAVNGVAT
-131 LLTNTISANV
+131 VV
-141 PYGKIEAIEALD
+141 PYGRIEQILAVD
-153 GVASVTLENRYEPDV
+153 GVADVYLEERYELDETVQPD
-168 VSTGDADPDMATSGA
+168 TATAGE
-183 MIGSTAA
+183 MVGSYSA

-200 RIAVIDTG
+200 RIAIIDTG
-208 TDIDHISFDG
+208 LDLSHPSFSEG
-218 KAFEYSL
+218 GYYYSL
-225 EQLAADAGKSK
+225 GISAASFGKKISDYNLLTK
-236 DEFVASLDLLDVDE
+236 EEIKKALPNLSISADKNPPKADDLYRNAKV
-250 IAAVLPKLNISKL
+250 
-263 VPDAS
+263 
-268 KLYLTSK
+268 
-275 LPFAFNYVDEDFDIT
+275 PFAYNYVDDGLDVS
-290 HDNDK
+290 HDAEGDSNGD
-295 QGEHG
+295 HG
-300 SHVAGIATANR
+300 THVAGIAAANR
-311 YVSDGKGGYEKALDS
+311 YVPHYDADGDLYYDKQELG
-326 VFVQGVA
+326 VTGVA
-333 PDAQLITMKVFGK
+333 PDAQLVVMKVFGV
-346 GGGAYDSDY
+346 GGGAYSSDY
-355 MVAIEDAVMLGCDAV
+355 MAAIEDAIWLNCDSV
-370 NLSLGSGNAGFTT
+370 NLSLGSGSAGRSYGSKS
-383 PDAKYQSI
+383 DQQI
-391 LDKLAETDTV
+391 LDSFRNTDTV
-401 VSISAGNS
+401 VTVSAGNNGA
-409 SSWPENSVNGTGALY
+409 WGENVLTGTGMTY
-424 LDDVNFAT
+424 TTDVRMHT
-432 GGSPGSYKNSFGVA
+432 GGSPGSYTNSFTIASVTNTSMSGVMGKFNGVA
-446 SVDNS
+446 AIPGD
-451 GTTGY
+451 TGETY
-456 SFSYGDGAK
+456 GAK
-465 VFYTDTADSDYTNKA
+465 NFS
-480 FATLDT
+480 TLDT
-486 SADGSGTEYEYVYF
+486 SEDQSGTTYDYVFLGDPVKGEGIYGLP
-500 ENTGADADGN
+500 ENYANVDVKGKVVLISRGN
-510 SLLTDYADVVSGKI
+510 SSFADK
-524 AFVFRGTSSFYQK
+524 AN
-537 HMAVAAAGAAGA
+537 AAIQAGAAAA
-549 VVCNNQA
+549 VIYNNAPGSINMNLTGYNFPNPAVMIEQA
-556 GVIRMDL
+556 K
-563 SDSTA
+563 A
-568 TIPCISILQTEA
+568 KEIL
-580 ADIKAAS
+580 AAS
-587 TPVYAEDGTTVLY
+587 TQDETTGLWG
-600 YTGKL
+600 GKM
-605 TVSGK
+605 TVSAKAETLHGVADGYK
-610 MSTSTGS
+610 PS
-617 SGSYTMSDFSSWGV
+617 SFSSWGTTENL
-631 PSDLSMKPEIT
+631 DLKPELMT
-642 APGGNIYSVN
+642 PGGNIYSTLN
-652 GAVAGG
+652 HSSYGM
-658 QAYEVMSGTSMA
+658 MSGTSMA
-670 APQVAGMAALVAQ
+670 APSAAGGAAIMAQ
-683 YIRENGLKEK
+683 YIKEHKLSKQEGLTVRALAMALMMSTSEPLTDPD
-693 TGVSVRHL
+693 TGVTYSPRQQGSGLMQLQEAVTSP
-701 AQSLLMSTAEPVYDA
+701 AYLLVGE
-716 STKSWYS
+716 KE
-723 ILRQGAGLANVSN
+723 GN
-736 AIHAES
+736 
-742 YVLVNGQPDGKV
+742 DGKV
-754 KVELGDDP
+754 KLTFGDDAE
-762 DRTGVYSADFTLNN
+762 RTGVYTGSFSVQNLSDSPLHYALSGKVTTMAVEEIEGEDYMSDNAYALDANVTFSADGKSVYVYDLNGDDKV
-776 LTDEAIEYTL
+776 DEQDAL
-786 SADVFTQAPVSSEGV
+786 V
-801 LYLLPKTVS
+801 LLQ
-810 MAANV
+810 AANGTHDALDAE
-815 VWTVDGK
+815 TVQK
-822 VLTAPSELTAYDFD
+822 YDL
-836 KDGDTDADDAQLLLD
+836 DADGTITTADAQLYLAAVKGD
-851 DVTAGA
+851 KSVVDVYAVTYEVPANGSMNVNFTVRLTD
-857 GKLKADVDGD
+857 GDKAWLNGHYPNGSYIEGFLYADSCDGD
-867 GDTDTHDVSE
+867 GRQ
-877 LLKLISAAK
+877 L
-886 VVLPADGS
+886 
-894 ISVHVTFSLIDEE
+894 SV
-907 KEFLDAYYTNG
+907 
-918 AYVEA
+918 
-923 FLYANPV
+923 PM
-930 SAEDGVERVSHS
+930 
-942 IPVLGFYG
+942 LGFYG

-1103 VSEYYWDRETETVIG
+1103 VPEYYWDRETETVIG

-1327 TAMAYLPHLNGG
+1327 TSMTYLPHLNGG

-1365 ASVIGSGVYIVGMT
+1365 ASVIGRGVYIVGMT

-1492 LQNAAA
+1492 MQNAAA

>member
-1 MKKKLKQLLAL
+1 MLKGKAKRSLAFVLAACMLLAL
-12 VLTLAVVMGFAL
+12 L
-24 PAAAADPGPRVT
+24 PSFG
-36 IEKVSNDAVTAE
+36 
-48 PEMHTAETKE
+48 
-58 DTPQYAD
+58 
-65 TDMVR
+65 
-70 VSITLAGA
+70 AGA
-78 STIDAGYA
+78 SAANVSYTEVDPSVIDAGA
-86 TRSIANN
+86 AVLPE
-93 AAADIYRTGL
+93 AEQDAEQDVPAADEEVHVIILFEQNSLAKKGFSTKDLLEDEKAVSYSSSL
-103 KVQQQAM
+103 KKQQLSLVD
-110 AQRISQD
+110 RIEREA
-117 VLGGEALDVVWNMT
+117 LGGEELEIRYQFTVAVNGVAT
-131 LLTNTISANV
+131 VV
-141 PYGKIEAIEALD
+141 PYGKIEQILAVD
-153 GVASVTLENRYEPDV
+153 GVADVYLEERYELDATVQPD
-168 VSTGDADPDMATSGA
+168 TATAGE
-183 MIGSTAA
+183 MVGSYSA

-200 RIAVIDTG
+200 RIAIIDTG
-208 TDIDHISFDG
+208 LDLSHPSFSEG
-218 KAFEYSL
+218 GYYYSL
-225 EQLAADAGKSK
+225 GISAASFGKKISDYNLLTK
-236 DEFVASLDLLDVDE
+236 EEIEKALPNLSISADKNPPKADDLYRNAKV
-250 IAAVLPKLNISKL
+250 
-263 VPDAS
+263 
-268 KLYLTSK
+268 
-275 LPFAFNYVDEDFDIT
+275 PFAYNYVDDGLDVS
-290 HDNDK
+290 HDAAGDSNGD
-295 QGEHG
+295 HG
-300 SHVAGIATANR
+300 THVAGIAAANR
-311 YVSDGKGGYEKALDS
+311 YVPHYDADGDLYYDKQELG
-326 VFVQGVA
+326 VTGVA
-333 PDAQLITMKVFGK
+333 PDAQLVVMKVFGV
-346 GGGAYDSDY
+346 GGGAYSADY
-355 MVAIEDAVMLGCDAV
+355 MAAIEDAIWLNCDSV
-370 NLSLGSGNAGFTT
+370 NLSLGSGSAGRSYGSKS
-383 PDAKYQSI
+383 DQQI
-391 LDKLAETDTV
+391 LDSFRNTDTV
-401 VSISAGNS
+401 VTVSGGNNGA
-409 SSWPENSVNGTGALY
+409 WGENVLTGTGMTY
-424 LDDVNFAT
+424 TTDVRMHT
-432 GGSPGSYKNSFGVA
+432 GGSPGSYTNSFTIASVTNTSMSGVMGKFNGVA
-446 SVDNS
+446 AIPGD
-451 GTTGY
+451 TGETY
-456 SFSYGDGAK
+456 GAK
-465 VFYTDTADSDYTNKA
+465 NFS
-480 FATLDT
+480 TLDT
-486 SADGSGTEYEYVYF
+486 SEDQSGTTYDYVFLGDPVKGEGIYGLP
-500 ENTGADADGN
+500 ENYANVDVKGKVVLVSRGN
-510 SLLTDYADVVSGKI
+510 SSFADK
-524 AFVFRGTSSFYQK
+524 AN
-537 HMAVAAAGAAGA
+537 AAIQAGAAAA
-549 VVCNNQA
+549 VIYNNA
-556 GVIRMDL
+556 PG
-563 SDSTA
+563 
-568 TIPCISILQTEA
+568 SINMNLTGYNFPNPAVMIEQDKAKE
-580 ADIKAAS
+580 ILAAS
-587 TPVYAEDGTTVLY
+587 TQDETTGLWG
-600 YTGKL
+600 GKM
-605 TVSGK
+605 TVSAKAETLHGVADGYK
-610 MSTSTGS
+610 PS
-617 SGSYTMSDFSSWGV
+617 SFSSWGTTENL
-631 PSDLSMKPEIT
+631 DLKPELMT
-642 APGGNIYSVN
+642 PGGNIYSTLN
-652 GAVAGG
+652 HSSYG
-658 QAYEVMSGTSMA
+658 VMSGTSMA
-670 APQVAGMAALVAQ
+670 APSAAGGAAIMAQ
-683 YIRENGLKEK
+683 YIKEHKLSKQEGLTVRALAMALMMSTSEPLTDPD
-693 TGVSVRHL
+693 TGVTYSPRQQGSGLMQLQEAVTSP
-701 AQSLLMSTAEPVYDA
+701 AYLLVGE
-716 STKSWYS
+716 KE
-723 ILRQGAGLANVSN
+723 GN
-736 AIHAES
+736 
-742 YVLVNGQPDGKV
+742 DGKV
-754 KVELGDDP
+754 KLTFGDDAE
-762 DRTGVYSADFTLNN
+762 RTGVYTGSFSVQNLSDSPLHYALSGKVTTMAVEEIEGEDYMSDSAYALNANVTFSADGKSVYVYDLNGDDKV
-776 LTDEAIEYTL
+776 DEQDAL
-786 SADVFTQAPVSSEGV
+786 V
-801 LYLLPKTVS
+801 LLQ
-810 MAANV
+810 AANGTHDALDAE
-815 VWTVDGK
+815 TVQK
-822 VLTAPSELTAYDFD
+822 YDL
-836 KDGDTDADDAQLLLD
+836 DADGTITTADAQLYLAAVKGD
-851 DVTAGA
+851 KSVVDVYAVTYEVPANGSMNVSFTVRLTD
-857 GKLKADVDGD
+857 GDKAWLNEHYPNGSYIEGFLYADSRDGD
-867 GDTDTHDVSE
+867 GRQ
-877 LLKLISAAK
+877 L
-886 VVLPADGS
+886 
-894 ISVHVTFSLIDEE
+894 SV
-907 KEFLDAYYTNG
+907 
-918 AYVEA
+918 
-923 FLYANPV
+923 PM
-930 SAEDGVERVSHS
+930 
-942 IPVLGFYG
+942 LGFYG

-990 TSGYYFGGNLYAEDD
+990 TSSYYFGGNLYAEDD

-1103 VSEYYWDRETETVIG
+1103 VPEYYWDRETETVIG

-1234 PAANATLRAAVPGT
+1234 PAANATLRAAVPGA

-1291 ASNELDDAKNL
+1291 ASNELDNSKNL

-1327 TAMAYLPHLNGG
+1327 TSMAYLPHLNGG

-1365 ASVIGSGVYIVGMT
+1365 ASVIGGGVYIVGMT
-1379 YVGPEETDEYG
+1379 YVGPEETEEYG

-1410 YYTNA
+1410 YYTNTN
-1415 YGRKTYGLYSRSLL
+1415 GRKTYGLYSSSLL

-1492 LQNAAA
+1492 VQNAAA
-1498 DDAAAL
+1498 DNAAAL

>member
-1 MKKKLKQLLAL
+1 MRKQKLRQLLAVL
-12 VLTLAVVMGFAL
+12 LTLCLLLGCVPAVF
-24 PAAAADPGPRVT
+24 AADQ
-36 IEKVSNDAVTAE
+36 
-48 PEMHTAETKE
+48 TKE
-58 DTPQYAD
+58 LELQQTPVSISPENENVETDAAD
-65 TDMVR
+65 EPAPEETVR
-70 VSITLAGA
+70 VIIRFRSDSLTEHGY
-78 STIDAGYA
+78 STRGLG
-86 TRSIANN
+86 SN
-93 AAADIYRTGL
+93 AAALAYSDRLQKKQRTQI
-103 KVQQQAM
+103 KA
-110 AQRISQD
+110 
-117 VLGGEALDVVWNMT
+117 
-131 LLTNTISANV
+131 ISAELGVTLPVRYQFTIGVNGVATSV
-141 PYGKIEAIEALD
+141 PYGEVEAIRAMD
-153 GVASVTLENRYEPDV
+153 GVESVYVENQYEPDV
-168 VSTGDADPDMATSGA
+168 EEPNTATAGT
-183 MIGSTAA
+183 MIGSYNA

-200 RIAVIDTG
+200 RVAIIDTG
-208 TDIDHISFDG
+208 LDIDHPSFDESAFLYGLERSAARFG
-218 KAFEYSL
+218 KQVSDY
-225 EQLAADAGKSK
+225 
-236 DEFVASLDLLDVDE
+236 DLMTEED
-250 IAAVLPKLNISKL
+250 ITKVLPRLH
-263 VPDAS
+263 AS
-268 KLYLTSK
+268 ERMSGLTADELYRTAK
-275 LPFAFNYVDEDFDIT
+275 IPYAFNYIDEDLDVT
-290 HDNDK
+290 HDNDA
-295 QGEHG
+295 QGDHG
-300 SHVAGIATANR
+300 THVAGIATANT
-311 YVSDGKGGYEKALDS
+311 YVWTKDADGDLHAARQKNGVA
-326 VFVQGVA
+326 GVA
-333 PDAQLITMKVFGK
+333 PDAQVLPMKVFGK

-355 MVAIEDAVMLGCDAV
+355 MAALEDALLLDCDTV
-370 NLSLGSGNAGFTT
+370 NLSLGSSVSGHTFSDNDELFASLQ
-383 PDAKYQSI
+383 D
-391 LDKLAETDTV
+391 TDTV
-401 VSISAGNS
+401 VTISAGNKFS
-409 SSWPENSVNGTGALY
+409 YAQYNNTGTKMQLTQ
-424 LDDVNFAT
+424 DTVIDTV
-432 GGSPGSYKNSFGVA
+432 GSPGSFGNAFTIA
-446 SVDNS
+446 STDNS
-451 GTTGY
+451 GLTGVMPV
-456 SFSYGDGAK
+456 FNGVGTSYNDTSENYGA
-465 VFYTDTADSDYTNKA
+465 YA
-480 FATLDT
+480 FTTLDT
-486 SADGSGTEYEYVYF
+486 SADKSGTTYDYVF
-500 ENTGADADGN
+500 LGDPTTGEDIFGADESFEGLD
-510 SLLTDYADVVSGKI
+510 LTGKI
-524 AFVFRGTSSFYQK
+524 VLISRGGGVSFYVK
-537 HMAVAAAGAAGA
+537 ANNAVKAGAAATVIYNNDSANNLNMNLTGYNFPNPA
-549 VVCNNQA
+549 VMIEQA
-556 GVIRMDL
+556 K
-563 SDSTA
+563 A
-568 TIPCISILQTEA
+568 KEIL
-580 ADIKAAS
+580 AAS
-587 TPVYAEDGTTVLY
+587 TQDETTGLWG
-600 YTGKL
+600 GKM
-605 TVSGK
+605 TVSAKAETLHGVADGYK
-610 MSTSTGS
+610 PS
-617 SGSYTMSDFSSWGV
+617 SFSSWGTTENL
-631 PSDLSMKPEIT
+631 DLKPELMT
-642 APGGNIYSVN
+642 PGGNIYSTLN
-652 GAVAGG
+652 HSSYGM
-658 QAYEVMSGTSMA
+658 MSGTSMA
-670 APQVAGMAALVAQ
+670 APSAAGGAAIMAQ
-683 YIRENGLKEK
+683 YIKEHKLSKQEGLTVRALAMALMMSTSEPLTDPD
-693 TGVSVRHL
+693 TGVTYSPRQQGSGLMQLQEAVTSP
-701 AQSLLMSTAEPVYDA
+701 AYLLVGE
-716 STKSWYS
+716 KE
-723 ILRQGAGLANVSN
+723 GN
-736 AIHAES
+736 
-742 YVLVNGQPDGKV
+742 DGKV
-754 KVELGDDP
+754 KLTFGDDAE
-762 DRTGVYSADFTLNN
+762 RTGVYTGSFSVQNLSDSPLHYALSGKVTTMAVEEIEGEDYMSDSAYALDANVTFSADGKSVYVYDLNGDDKV
-776 LTDEAIEYTL
+776 DEQDAL
-786 SADVFTQAPVSSEGV
+786 V
-801 LYLLPKTVS
+801 LLK
-810 MAANV
+810 AANGTHDALDAE
-815 VWTVDGK
+815 TVQK
-822 VLTAPSELTAYDFD
+822 YDL
-836 KDGDTDADDAQLLLD
+836 DADGTITTADAQLYLAAVKGD
-851 DVTAGA
+851 KSVVDVYAVTYEVPANGSMNVNFTVRLTD
-857 GKLKADVDGD
+857 GDKAWLNGHYPNGSYIEGFLYADSCDGD
-867 GDTDTHDVSE
+867 GRQ
-877 LLKLISAAK
+877 L
-886 VVLPADGS
+886 
-894 ISVHVTFSLIDEE
+894 SV
-907 KEFLDAYYTNG
+907 
-918 AYVEA
+918 
-923 FLYANPV
+923 PM
-930 SAEDGVERVSHS
+930 
-942 IPVLGFYG
+942 LGFYG

-1090 LPEGTPIEVVARA
+1090 LPEGTPIEVVTRA
-1103 VSEYYWDRETETVIG
+1103 VPEYYWDRETETVIG

-1254 LELNTEDKSSIKA
+1254 LELDTEDKSSIKA

-1327 TAMAYLPHLNGG
+1327 TSMTYLPHLNGG

-1365 ASVIGSGVYIVGMT
+1365 ASVIGRGVYIVGMT

-1492 LQNAAA
+1492 MQNAAA

>member
-1 MKKKLKQLLAL
+1 MLKGKAKRSLAFVLAACMLLAL
-12 VLTLAVVMGFAL
+12 L
-24 PAAAADPGPRVT
+24 PSFG
-36 IEKVSNDAVTAE
+36 
-48 PEMHTAETKE
+48 
-58 DTPQYAD
+58 
-65 TDMVR
+65 
-70 VSITLAGA
+70 AGA
-78 STIDAGYA
+78 SAASVSYTEVDPSVIDTGTAVLPEA
-86 TRSIANN
+86 EQDAEQDVP
-93 AAADIYRTGL
+93 AADEEVHVIILFEQKSLAKKGFSTKDLLENEKAASYSSSL
-103 KVQQQAM
+103 KKQQLSLVD
-110 AQRISQD
+110 RIEREA
-117 VLGGEALDVVWNMT
+117 LGGEELEIRYQFTVAVNGVAT
-131 LLTNTISANV
+131 VV
-141 PYGKIEAIEALD
+141 PYGRIEQILAVD
-153 GVASVTLENRYEPDV
+153 GVADVYLEERYELDETVQPD
-168 VSTGDADPDMATSGA
+168 TATAGE
-183 MIGSTAA
+183 MVGSYSA

-200 RIAVIDTG
+200 RIAIIDTG
-208 TDIDHISFDG
+208 LDLSHPSFSEG
-218 KAFEYSL
+218 GYYYSL
-225 EQLAADAGKSK
+225 GISAASFGKKISDYNLLTK
-236 DEFVASLDLLDVDE
+236 EEIKKALPNLSISADKNPPKADDLYRNAKV
-250 IAAVLPKLNISKL
+250 
-263 VPDAS
+263 
-268 KLYLTSK
+268 
-275 LPFAFNYVDEDFDIT
+275 PFAYNYVDDGLDVS
-290 HDNDK
+290 HDAEGDSNGD
-295 QGEHG
+295 HG
-300 SHVAGIATANR
+300 THVAGIAAANR
-311 YVSDGKGGYEKALDS
+311 YVPHYDADGDLYYDKQELG
-326 VFVQGVA
+326 VTGVA
-333 PDAQLITMKVFGK
+333 PDAQLVVMKVFGV
-346 GGGAYDSDY
+346 GGGAYSADY
-355 MVAIEDAVMLGCDAV
+355 MAAIEDAIWLNCDSV
-370 NLSLGSGNAGFTT
+370 NLSLGSGSAGRSYASKS
-383 PDAKYQSI
+383 DQQI
-391 LDKLAETDTV
+391 LDSFRNTDTV
-401 VSISAGNS
+401 VTISAGNNGA
-409 SSWPENSVNGTGALY
+409 WGENVLTGTGMTY
-424 LDDVNFAT
+424 TTDVRMHT
-432 GGSPGSYKNSFGVA
+432 GGSPGSYTNSFTIASVTNTSMSGVMGKFNGVA
-446 SVDNS
+446 AIPGD
-451 GTTGY
+451 TGETY
-456 SFSYGDGAK
+456 GAK
-465 VFYTDTADSDYTNKA
+465 NFS
-480 FATLDT
+480 TLDT
-486 SADGSGTEYEYVYF
+486 SEDQSGTTYDYVFLGDPVKGEGIYGLP
-500 ENTGADADGN
+500 EN
-510 SLLTDYADVVSGKI
+510 YADVDVKGKVVLI
-524 AFVFRGTSSFYQK
+524 SRGNSSFSDK
-537 HMAVAAAGAAGA
+537 ANAAIQAGAAAA
-549 VVCNNQA
+549 VIYNNA
-556 GVIRMDL
+556 PGSINMNL
-563 SDSTA
+563 SDYNFPNPA
-568 TIPCISILQTEA
+568 VMIEQAKAKEIL
-580 ADIKAAS
+580 AAS
-587 TPVYAEDGTTVLY
+587 TQDETTGLWG
-600 YTGKL
+600 GKM
-605 TVSGK
+605 TVSAKAETLHGVADGYK
-610 MSTSTGS
+610 PS
-617 SGSYTMSDFSSWGV
+617 SFSSWGTTENL
-631 PSDLSMKPEIT
+631 DLKPELMT
-642 APGGNIYSVN
+642 PGGNIYSTLN
-652 GAVAGG
+652 HSSYG
-658 QAYEVMSGTSMA
+658 VMSGTSMA
-670 APQVAGMAALVAQ
+670 APSAAGGAAIMAQ
-683 YIRENGLKEK
+683 YIKEHKLSKQEGLTVRALAMALMMSTSEPLTDPD
-693 TGVSVRHL
+693 TGVTYSPRQQGSGLMQLQEAVTSP
-701 AQSLLMSTAEPVYDA
+701 AYLLVGE
-716 STKSWYS
+716 KE
-723 ILRQGAGLANVSN
+723 GN
-736 AIHAES
+736 
-742 YVLVNGQPDGKV
+742 DGKV
-754 KVELGDDP
+754 KLTFGDDAE
-762 DRTGVYSADFTLNN
+762 RTGVYTGSFSVQNLSDSPLHYALSGKVTTMAVEEIEGEDYMSDSAYALDANVTFSADGKSVYVYDLNGDDKV
-776 LTDEAIEYTL
+776 DEQDAL
-786 SADVFTQAPVSSEGV
+786 V
-801 LYLLPKTVS
+801 LLQ
-810 MAANV
+810 AANGTHDALDAE
-815 VWTVDGK
+815 TVQK
-822 VLTAPSELTAYDFD
+822 YDL
-836 KDGDTDADDAQLLLD
+836 DADGTITTADAQLYLAAVKGD
-851 DVTAGA
+851 KSVVDVYAVTYEVPANGSMNVSFTVRLTD
-857 GKLKADVDGD
+857 GDKAWLNEHYPNGSYIEGFLYADSCDGD
-867 GDTDTHDVSE
+867 GRQ
-877 LLKLISAAK
+877 L
-886 VVLPADGS
+886 
-894 ISVHVTFSLIDEE
+894 SV
-907 KEFLDAYYTNG
+907 
-918 AYVEA
+918 
-923 FLYANPV
+923 PM
-930 SAEDGVERVSHS
+930 
-942 IPVLGFYG
+942 LGFYG

-1031 NASDLK
+1031 NTSDLK

-1090 LPEGTPIEVVARA
+1090 LPEGTPIEVVTRA

-1118 GEENLPESAFW
+1118 GEENLPEGAFW

-1170 VLLLSRNGKQILARQ
+1170 ILLLSRNGKQILARQ

-1192 GTETTLEFPLDGIY
+1192 GAETTVEFPLDGIY

-1379 YVGPEETDEYG
+1379 YVGPEETEEYG

-1410 YYTNA
+1410 YYKNA
-1415 YGRKTYGLYSRSLL
+1415 NGRKTYGLYSSSLL

>member
-1 MKKKLKQLLAL
+1 MLKGKAKRSLAFVLAACMLLAL
-12 VLTLAVVMGFAL
+12 L
-24 PAAAADPGPRVT
+24 PSFG
-36 IEKVSNDAVTAE
+36 
-48 PEMHTAETKE
+48 
-58 DTPQYAD
+58 
-65 TDMVR
+65 
-70 VSITLAGA
+70 AGA
-78 STIDAGYA
+78 SAASVSYTEVDPSVIDTGTAVLPEA
-86 TRSIANN
+86 EQDAEQDVP
-93 AAADIYRTGL
+93 AADEEVHVIILFEQKSLAKKGFSTKDLLENEKAASYSSSL
-103 KVQQQAM
+103 KKQQLSLVD
-110 AQRISQD
+110 RIEREA
-117 VLGGEALDVVWNMT
+117 LGGEELEIRYQFTVAVNGVAT
-131 LLTNTISANV
+131 VV
-141 PYGKIEAIEALD
+141 PYGRIEQILAVD
-153 GVASVTLENRYEPDV
+153 GVADVYLEERYELDETVQPD
-168 VSTGDADPDMATSGA
+168 TATAGE
-183 MIGSTAA
+183 MVGSYSA

-200 RIAVIDTG
+200 RIAIIDTG
-208 TDIDHISFDG
+208 LDLSHPSFSEG
-218 KAFEYSL
+218 GYYYSL
-225 EQLAADAGKSK
+225 GISAASFGKKISDYNLLTK
-236 DEFVASLDLLDVDE
+236 EEIKKALPNLSISADKNPPKADDLYRNAKV
-250 IAAVLPKLNISKL
+250 
-263 VPDAS
+263 
-268 KLYLTSK
+268 
-275 LPFAFNYVDEDFDIT
+275 PFAYNYVDDGLDVS
-290 HDNDK
+290 HDAEGDSNGD
-295 QGEHG
+295 HG
-300 SHVAGIATANR
+300 THVAGIAAANR
-311 YVSDGKGGYEKALDS
+311 YVPHYDADGDLYYDKQELG
-326 VFVQGVA
+326 VTGVA
-333 PDAQLITMKVFGK
+333 PDAQLVVMKVFGV
-346 GGGAYDSDY
+346 GGGAYSSDY
-355 MVAIEDAVMLGCDAV
+355 MAAIEDAIWLNCDSV
-370 NLSLGSGNAGFTT
+370 NLSLGSGSAGRSYGSKS
-383 PDAKYQSI
+383 DQQI
-391 LDKLAETDTV
+391 LDSFRNTDTV
-401 VSISAGNS
+401 VTVSAGNNGA
-409 SSWPENSVNGTGALY
+409 WGENVLTGTGMTY
-424 LDDVNFAT
+424 TTDVRMHT
-432 GGSPGSYKNSFGVA
+432 GGSPGSYTNSFTIASVTNTSMSGVMGKFNGVA
-446 SVDNS
+446 AIPGD
-451 GTTGY
+451 TGETY
-456 SFSYGDGAK
+456 GAK
-465 VFYTDTADSDYTNKA
+465 NFS
-480 FATLDT
+480 TLDT
-486 SADGSGTEYEYVYF
+486 SEDQSGTTYDYVFLGDPVKGEGIYGLP
-500 ENTGADADGN
+500 ENYANVDVKGKVVLISRGN
-510 SLLTDYADVVSGKI
+510 SSFADK
-524 AFVFRGTSSFYQK
+524 AN
-537 HMAVAAAGAAGA
+537 AAIQAGAAAA
-549 VVCNNQA
+549 VIYNNAPGSINMNLTGYNFPNPAVMIEQA
-556 GVIRMDL
+556 K
-563 SDSTA
+563 A
-568 TIPCISILQTEA
+568 KEIL
-580 ADIKAAS
+580 AAS
-587 TPVYAEDGTTVLY
+587 TQDETTGLWG
-600 YTGKL
+600 GKM
-605 TVSGK
+605 TVSAKAETLHGVADGYK
-610 MSTSTGS
+610 PS
-617 SGSYTMSDFSSWGV
+617 SFSSWGTTENL
-631 PSDLSMKPEIT
+631 DLKPELMT
-642 APGGNIYSVN
+642 PGGNIYSTLN
-652 GAVAGG
+652 HSSYGM
-658 QAYEVMSGTSMA
+658 MSGTSMA
-670 APQVAGMAALVAQ
+670 APSAAGGAAIMAQ
-683 YIRENGLKEK
+683 YIKEHKLSKQEGLTVRALAMALMMSTSEPLTDPD
-693 TGVSVRHL
+693 TGVTYSPRQQGSGLMQLQEAVTSP
-701 AQSLLMSTAEPVYDA
+701 AYLLVGE
-716 STKSWYS
+716 KE
-723 ILRQGAGLANVSN
+723 GN
-736 AIHAES
+736 
-742 YVLVNGQPDGKV
+742 DGKV
-754 KVELGDDP
+754 KLTFGDDAE
-762 DRTGVYSADFTLNN
+762 RTGVYTGSFSVQNLSDSPLHYALSGKVTTMAVEEIEGEDYMSDSAYALDANVTFSADGKSVYVYDLNGDDKV
-776 LTDEAIEYTL
+776 DEQDAL
-786 SADVFTQAPVSSEGV
+786 V
-801 LYLLPKTVS
+801 LLKASNGTHDALDAETVQ
-810 MAANV
+810 
-815 VWTVDGK
+815 K
-822 VLTAPSELTAYDFD
+822 YDL
-836 KDGDTDADDAQLLLD
+836 DADGTITTADAQLYLAAVKGD
-851 DVTAGA
+851 KSVVDVYAVTYEVPANGSMNVSFTVRLTD
-857 GKLKADVDGD
+857 GDKAWLNGHYPNGSYIEGFLYADSCDGD
-867 GDTDTHDVSE
+867 GRQ
-877 LLKLISAAK
+877 L
-886 VVLPADGS
+886 
-894 ISVHVTFSLIDEE
+894 SV
-907 KEFLDAYYTNG
+907 
-918 AYVEA
+918 
-923 FLYANPV
+923 PM
-930 SAEDGVERVSHS
+930 
-942 IPVLGFYG
+942 LGFYG

-1062 SASSAAWSATGTQV
+1062 SASSSAWSAAGTQV

-1103 VSEYYWDRETETVIG
+1103 VPEYYWDRETETVIG

-1327 TAMAYLPHLNGG
+1327 TSMTYLPHLNGG

-1365 ASVIGSGVYIVGMT
+1365 ASVIGRGVYIVGMT

>member
-1 MKKKLKQLLAL
+1 MLKGKAKRSLAFVLAACMLLAL
-12 VLTLAVVMGFAL
+12 L
-24 PAAAADPGPRVT
+24 PSFG
-36 IEKVSNDAVTAE
+36 
-48 PEMHTAETKE
+48 
-58 DTPQYAD
+58 
-65 TDMVR
+65 
-70 VSITLAGA
+70 AGA
-78 STIDAGYA
+78 SAANVSYTEVDPSVIDTGTAVLPEA
-86 TRSIANN
+86 EQDAEQDVP
-93 AAADIYRTGL
+93 AADEEVHVIILFEQKSLAKKGFSTKDLLENEKAASYSSSL
-103 KVQQQAM
+103 KKQQLSLVD
-110 AQRISQD
+110 RIEREA
-117 VLGGEALDVVWNMT
+117 LGGEKLEIRYQFTVAVNGVAT
-131 LLTNTISANV
+131 VV
-141 PYGKIEAIEALD
+141 PYGRIEQILAVD
-153 GVASVTLENRYEPDV
+153 GVADVYLEERYELDETVQPD
-168 VSTGDADPDMATSGA
+168 TATAGE
-183 MIGSTAA
+183 MVGSYSA

-200 RIAVIDTG
+200 RIAIIDTG
-208 TDIDHISFDG
+208 LDLSHPSFSEG
-218 KAFEYSL
+218 GYYYSL
-225 EQLAADAGKSK
+225 GISAASFGKKISDYNLLTK
-236 DEFVASLDLLDVDE
+236 EEIKKALPNLSISADKNPPKADDLYRNAKV
-250 IAAVLPKLNISKL
+250 
-263 VPDAS
+263 
-268 KLYLTSK
+268 
-275 LPFAFNYVDEDFDIT
+275 PFAYNYVDDGLDVS
-290 HDNDK
+290 HDAEGDSNGD
-295 QGEHG
+295 HG
-300 SHVAGIATANR
+300 THVAGIAAANR
-311 YVSDGKGGYEKALDS
+311 YVPHYDADGDLYYDKQELG
-326 VFVQGVA
+326 VTGVA
-333 PDAQLITMKVFGK
+333 PDAQLVVMKVFGV
-346 GGGAYDSDY
+346 GGGAYSADY
-355 MVAIEDAVMLGCDAV
+355 MAAIEDAIWLNCDSV
-370 NLSLGSGNAGFTT
+370 NLSLGSGSAGRSYASKS
-383 PDAKYQSI
+383 DQQI
-391 LDKLAETDTV
+391 LDSFRNTDTV
-401 VSISAGNS
+401 VTISAGNNGA
-409 SSWPENSVNGTGALY
+409 WGENVLTGTGMTY
-424 LDDVNFAT
+424 TTDVRMHT
-432 GGSPGSYKNSFGVA
+432 GGSPGSYTNSFTIASVTNTSMSGVMGKFNGVA
-446 SVDNS
+446 AIPGD
-451 GTTGY
+451 TGETY
-456 SFSYGDGAK
+456 GAK
-465 VFYTDTADSDYTNKA
+465 NFS
-480 FATLDT
+480 TLDT
-486 SADGSGTEYEYVYF
+486 SEDQSGTTYDYVFLGDPVKGEGIYGLP
-500 ENTGADADGN
+500 ENYANVDVKGKVVLISRGN
-510 SLLTDYADVVSGKI
+510 S
-524 AFVFRGTSSFYQK
+524 SFSDK
-537 HMAVAAAGAAGA
+537 ANAAIQAGAAAA
-549 VVCNNQA
+549 VIYNNAPGSINMNLTGYNFPNPAVMIEQA
-556 GVIRMDL
+556 K
-563 SDSTA
+563 A
-568 TIPCISILQTEA
+568 KEIL
-580 ADIKAAS
+580 AAS
-587 TPVYAEDGTTVLY
+587 TQDETTGLWG
-600 YTGKL
+600 GKM
-605 TVSGK
+605 TVSAKAETLHGVADGYK
-610 MSTSTGS
+610 PS
-617 SGSYTMSDFSSWGV
+617 SFSSWGTTENL
-631 PSDLSMKPEIT
+631 DLKPELMT
-642 APGGNIYSVN
+642 PGGNIYSTLN
-652 GAVAGG
+652 HSSYGM
-658 QAYEVMSGTSMA
+658 MSGTSMA
-670 APQVAGMAALVAQ
+670 APSAAGGAAIMAQ
-683 YIRENGLKEK
+683 YIKEHKLSKQEGLTVRALAMALMMSTSEPLTDPD
-693 TGVSVRHL
+693 TGVTYSPRQQGSGLMQLQEAVTSP
-701 AQSLLMSTAEPVYDA
+701 AYLLVGE
-716 STKSWYS
+716 KE
-723 ILRQGAGLANVSN
+723 GN
-736 AIHAES
+736 
-742 YVLVNGQPDGKV
+742 DGKV
-754 KVELGDDP
+754 KLTFGDDAE
-762 DRTGVYSADFTLNN
+762 RTGVYTGSFSVQNLSDSPLHYALSGKVTTMAVEEIEGEDYMSDSAYALDANVTFSADGKSVYVYDLNGDDKV
-776 LTDEAIEYTL
+776 DEQDAL
-786 SADVFTQAPVSSEGV
+786 V
-801 LYLLPKTVS
+801 LLQ
-810 MAANV
+810 AANGTHDALDAE
-815 VWTVDGK
+815 TVQK
-822 VLTAPSELTAYDFD
+822 YDL
-836 KDGDTDADDAQLLLD
+836 DADGTITTADAQLYLAAVKGD
-851 DVTAGA
+851 KSVVDVYAVTYEVPANGSMNVSFTVRLTD
-857 GKLKADVDGD
+857 GDKAWLNGHYPNGSYIEGFLYADSCDGD
-867 GDTDTHDVSE
+867 GRQ
-877 LLKLISAAK
+877 L
-886 VVLPADGS
+886 
-894 ISVHVTFSLIDEE
+894 SV
-907 KEFLDAYYTNG
+907 
-918 AYVEA
+918 
-923 FLYANPV
+923 PM
-930 SAEDGVERVSHS
+930 
-942 IPVLGFYG
+942 LGFYG

-1062 SASSAAWSATGTQV
+1062 SASSSAWSAAGTQV

-1327 TAMAYLPHLNGG
+1327 TSMTYLPHLNGG

-1365 ASVIGSGVYIVGMT
+1365 ASVIGRGVYIVGMT

-1492 LQNAAA
+1492 MQNAAA

>member
-1 MKKKLKQLLAL
+1 MLKGKAKRSLAFVLAACMLLAL
-12 VLTLAVVMGFAL
+12 L
-24 PAAAADPGPRVT
+24 PSFG
-36 IEKVSNDAVTAE
+36 
-48 PEMHTAETKE
+48 
-58 DTPQYAD
+58 
-65 TDMVR
+65 
-70 VSITLAGA
+70 AGA
-78 STIDAGYA
+78 SAASVSYTEVDPSVIDTGTAVLPEA
-86 TRSIANN
+86 EQDAEQDVP
-93 AAADIYRTGL
+93 AADEEVHVIILFEQKSLAKKGFSTKDLLENEKAASYSSSL
-103 KVQQQAM
+103 KKQQLSLVD
-110 AQRISQD
+110 RIEREA
-117 VLGGEALDVVWNMT
+117 LGGEELEIRYQFTVAVNGVAT
-131 LLTNTISANV
+131 VV
-141 PYGKIEAIEALD
+141 PYGRIEQILAVD
-153 GVASVTLENRYEPDV
+153 GVADVYLEERYELDETVQPD
-168 VSTGDADPDMATSGA
+168 TATAGE
-183 MIGSTAA
+183 MVGSYSA

-200 RIAVIDTG
+200 RIAIIDTG
-208 TDIDHISFDG
+208 LDLSHPSFSEG
-218 KAFEYSL
+218 GYYYSL
-225 EQLAADAGKSK
+225 GISAASFGKKISDYNLLTK
-236 DEFVASLDLLDVDE
+236 EEIKKALPNLSISADKNPPKADDLYRNAKV
-250 IAAVLPKLNISKL
+250 
-263 VPDAS
+263 
-268 KLYLTSK
+268 
-275 LPFAFNYVDEDFDIT
+275 PFAYNYVDDGLDVS
-290 HDNDK
+290 HDAEGDSNGD
-295 QGEHG
+295 HG
-300 SHVAGIATANR
+300 THVAGIAAANR
-311 YVSDGKGGYEKALDS
+311 YVPHYDADGDLYYDKQELG
-326 VFVQGVA
+326 VTGVA
-333 PDAQLITMKVFGK
+333 PDAQLVVMKVFGV
-346 GGGAYDSDY
+346 GGGAYSSDY
-355 MVAIEDAVMLGCDAV
+355 MAAIEDAIWLNCDSV
-370 NLSLGSGNAGFTT
+370 NLSLGSGSAGRSYGSKS
-383 PDAKYQSI
+383 DQQI
-391 LDKLAETDTV
+391 LDSFRNTDTV
-401 VSISAGNS
+401 VTVSAGNNGA
-409 SSWPENSVNGTGALY
+409 WGENVLTGTGMTY
-424 LDDVNFAT
+424 TTDVRMHT
-432 GGSPGSYKNSFGVA
+432 GGSPGSYTNSFTIASVTNTSMSGVMGKFNGVA
-446 SVDNS
+446 AIPGD
-451 GTTGY
+451 TGETY
-456 SFSYGDGAK
+456 GAK
-465 VFYTDTADSDYTNKA
+465 NFS
-480 FATLDT
+480 TLDT
-486 SADGSGTEYEYVYF
+486 SEDQSGTTYDYVFLGDPVKGEGIYGLP
-500 ENTGADADGN
+500 ENYANVDVKGKVVLISRGN
-510 SLLTDYADVVSGKI
+510 SSFADK
-524 AFVFRGTSSFYQK
+524 AN
-537 HMAVAAAGAAGA
+537 AAIQAGAAAA
-549 VVCNNQA
+549 VIYNNAPGSINMNLTGYNFPNPAVMIEQA
-556 GVIRMDL
+556 K
-563 SDSTA
+563 A
-568 TIPCISILQTEA
+568 KEIL
-580 ADIKAAS
+580 AAS
-587 TPVYAEDGTTVLY
+587 TQDETTGLWG
-600 YTGKL
+600 GKM
-605 TVSGK
+605 TVSAKAETLHGVADGYK
-610 MSTSTGS
+610 PS
-617 SGSYTMSDFSSWGV
+617 SFSSWGTTENL
-631 PSDLSMKPEIT
+631 DLKPELMT
-642 APGGNIYSVN
+642 PGGNIYSTLN
-652 GAVAGG
+652 HSSYGM
-658 QAYEVMSGTSMA
+658 MSGTSMA
-670 APQVAGMAALVAQ
+670 APSAAGGAAIMAQ
-683 YIRENGLKEK
+683 YIKEHKLSKQEGLTVRALAMALMMSTSEPLTDPD
-693 TGVSVRHL
+693 TGVTYSPRQQGSGLMQLQEAVTSP
-701 AQSLLMSTAEPVYDA
+701 AYLLVGE
-716 STKSWYS
+716 KE
-723 ILRQGAGLANVSN
+723 GN
-736 AIHAES
+736 
-742 YVLVNGQPDGKV
+742 DGKV
-754 KVELGDDP
+754 KLTFGDDAE
-762 DRTGVYSADFTLNN
+762 RTGVYTGSFSVQNLSDSPLHYALSGKVTTMAVEEIEGEDYMSDSAYALDANVTFSADGKSVYVYDLNGDDKV
-776 LTDEAIEYTL
+776 DEQDAL
-786 SADVFTQAPVSSEGV
+786 V
-801 LYLLPKTVS
+801 LLK
-810 MAANV
+810 AANGTHDALDAE
-815 VWTVDGK
+815 TVQK
-822 VLTAPSELTAYDFD
+822 YDL
-836 KDGDTDADDAQLLLD
+836 DADGTITTADAQLYLAAVKGD
-851 DVTAGA
+851 KSVVDVYAVTYEVPANGSMNVNFTVRLTD
-857 GKLKADVDGD
+857 GDKAWLNGHYPNGSYIEGFLYADSCDGD
-867 GDTDTHDVSE
+867 GRQ
-877 LLKLISAAK
+877 L
-886 VVLPADGS
+886 
-894 ISVHVTFSLIDEE
+894 SV
-907 KEFLDAYYTNG
+907 
-918 AYVEA
+918 
-923 FLYANPV
+923 PM
-930 SAEDGVERVSHS
+930 
-942 IPVLGFYG
+942 LGFYG

-1062 SASSAAWSATGTQV
+1062 SASSSAWSAAGTQV

-1103 VSEYYWDRETETVIG
+1103 VPEYYWDRETETVIG

-1327 TAMAYLPHLNGG
+1327 TSMTYLPHLNGG

-1365 ASVIGSGVYIVGMT
+1365 ASVIGRGVYIVGMT

-1504 APWAERQT
+1504 ATWAERQT

>member
-1 MKKKLKQLLAL
+1 MLKGKAKRSLAFVLAACMLLAL
-12 VLTLAVVMGFAL
+12 L
-24 PAAAADPGPRVT
+24 PSFG
-36 IEKVSNDAVTAE
+36 
-48 PEMHTAETKE
+48 
-58 DTPQYAD
+58 
-65 TDMVR
+65 
-70 VSITLAGA
+70 AGA
-78 STIDAGYA
+78 SAASVSYTEVDPSVIDTGTAVLPEA
-86 TRSIANN
+86 EQDAEQDVP
-93 AAADIYRTGL
+93 AADEEVHVIILFEQKSLAKKGFSTKDLLENEKAASYSSSL
-103 KVQQQAM
+103 KKQQLSLVD
-110 AQRISQD
+110 RIEREA
-117 VLGGEALDVVWNMT
+117 LGGEKLEIRYQFTVAVNGVAT
-131 LLTNTISANV
+131 VV
-141 PYGKIEAIEALD
+141 PYGRIEQILAVD
-153 GVASVTLENRYEPDV
+153 GVADVYLEERYELDETVQPD
-168 VSTGDADPDMATSGA
+168 TATAGE
-183 MIGSTAA
+183 MVGSYSA

-200 RIAVIDTG
+200 RIAIIDTG
-208 TDIDHISFDG
+208 LDLSHPSFSEG
-218 KAFEYSL
+218 GYYYSL
-225 EQLAADAGKSK
+225 GISAASFGKKIS
-236 DEFVASLDLLDVDE
+236 DYNLLTKEE
-250 IAAVLPKLNISKL
+250 IKKALPNLSISADKN
-263 VPDAS
+263 PPKADG
-268 KLYLTSK
+268 LYRNAK
-275 LPFAFNYVDEDFDIT
+275 VPFAYNYVDDGLDVS
-290 HDNDK
+290 HDAEGDSNGD
-295 QGEHG
+295 HG
-300 SHVAGIATANR
+300 THVAGIAAANR
-311 YVSDGKGGYEKALDS
+311 YVPHYDADGDLYYDKQELG
-326 VFVQGVA
+326 VTGVA
-333 PDAQLITMKVFGK
+333 PDAQLVVMKVFGV
-346 GGGAYDSDY
+346 GGGAYSSDY
-355 MVAIEDAVMLGCDAV
+355 MAAIEDAIWLNCDSV
-370 NLSLGSGNAGFTT
+370 NLSLGSGSAGRSYGSKS
-383 PDAKYQSI
+383 DQQI
-391 LDKLAETDTV
+391 LDSFRNTDTV
-401 VSISAGNS
+401 VTVSAGNNGA
-409 SSWPENSVNGTGALY
+409 WGENVLTGTGMTY
-424 LDDVNFAT
+424 TTDVRMHT
-432 GGSPGSYKNSFGVA
+432 GGSPGSYTNSFTIASVTNTSMSGVMGKFNGVA
-446 SVDNS
+446 AIPGD
-451 GTTGY
+451 TGETY
-456 SFSYGDGAK
+456 GAK
-465 VFYTDTADSDYTNKA
+465 NFS
-480 FATLDT
+480 TLDT
-486 SADGSGTEYEYVYF
+486 SEDQSGTTYDYVFLGDPVKGEGIYGLP
-500 ENTGADADGN
+500 ENYANVDVKGKVVLISRGN
-510 SLLTDYADVVSGKI
+510 SSFADK
-524 AFVFRGTSSFYQK
+524 AN
-537 HMAVAAAGAAGA
+537 AAIQAGAAATVIYNNAPGSINMNLTGYNFPNPA
-549 VVCNNQA
+549 VMIEQSKA
-556 GVIRMDL
+556 KE
-563 SDSTA
+563 
-568 TIPCISILQTEA
+568 IL
-580 ADIKAAS
+580 AAS
-587 TPVYAEDGTTVLY
+587 TQDETTGLWG
-600 YTGKL
+600 GKM
-605 TVSGK
+605 TVSAKAETLHGVADGYK
-610 MSTSTGS
+610 PS
-617 SGSYTMSDFSSWGV
+617 SFSSWGTTENL
-631 PSDLSMKPEIT
+631 DLKPELMT
-642 APGGNIYSVN
+642 PGGNIYSTLN
-652 GAVAGG
+652 HSSYGM
-658 QAYEVMSGTSMA
+658 MSGTSMA
-670 APQVAGMAALVAQ
+670 APSAAGGAAIMAQ
-683 YIRENGLKEK
+683 YIKEHKLSKQEGLTVRALAMALMMSTSEPLTDPD
-693 TGVSVRHL
+693 TGVTYSPRQQGSGLMQLQEAVTSP
-701 AQSLLMSTAEPVYDA
+701 AYLLVGE
-716 STKSWYS
+716 KE
-723 ILRQGAGLANVSN
+723 GN
-736 AIHAES
+736 
-742 YVLVNGQPDGKV
+742 DGKV
-754 KVELGDDP
+754 KLTFGDDAE
-762 DRTGVYSADFTLNN
+762 RTGVYTGSFSVQNLSDSPLHYALSGKVTTMAVEEIEGEDYMSDSAYALDANVTFSADGKSVYVYDLNGDDKV
-776 LTDEAIEYTL
+776 DEQDAL
-786 SADVFTQAPVSSEGV
+786 V
-801 LYLLPKTVS
+801 LLK
-810 MAANV
+810 AANGTHDALDAE
-815 VWTVDGK
+815 TVQK
-822 VLTAPSELTAYDFD
+822 YDL
-836 KDGDTDADDAQLLLD
+836 DADGTITTADAQLYLAAVKGD
-851 DVTAGA
+851 KSVVDVYAVTYEVPANGSMNVSFTVRLTD
-857 GKLKADVDGD
+857 GDKAWLNEHYPNGSYIEGFLYADSCDGD
-867 GDTDTHDVSE
+867 GRQ
-877 LLKLISAAK
+877 L
-886 VVLPADGS
+886 
-894 ISVHVTFSLIDEE
+894 SV
-907 KEFLDAYYTNG
+907 
-918 AYVEA
+918 
-923 FLYANPV
+923 PM
-930 SAEDGVERVSHS
+930 
-942 IPVLGFYG
+942 LGFYG

-1048 YKTVDYGTATGAYY
+1048 YTTVDHGTATGAYY
-1062 SASSAAWSATGTQV
+1062 SASSSAWSAAGTQV

-1090 LPEGTPIEVVARA
+1090 LPEGTPIEVVTRA
-1103 VSEYYWDRETETVIG
+1103 VPEYYWDRETETVIG

-1327 TAMAYLPHLNGG
+1327 TSMTYLPHLNGG

-1365 ASVIGSGVYIVGMT
+1365 ASVIGRGVYIVGMT

-1492 LQNAAA
+1492 MQNAAA

>member
-1 MKKKLKQLLAL
+1 MLKGKAKRSLAFVLAACMLLAL
-12 VLTLAVVMGFAL
+12 L
-24 PAAAADPGPRVT
+24 PSFG
-36 IEKVSNDAVTAE
+36 
-48 PEMHTAETKE
+48 
-58 DTPQYAD
+58 
-65 TDMVR
+65 
-70 VSITLAGA
+70 AGA
-78 STIDAGYA
+78 SAASVSYTEVDPSVIDTGTAVLPEA
-86 TRSIANN
+86 EQDAEQDVP
-93 AAADIYRTGL
+93 AADEEVHVIILFEQKSLAKKGFSTKDLLENEKAASYSSSL
-103 KVQQQAM
+103 KKQQLSLVD
-110 AQRISQD
+110 RIEREA
-117 VLGGEALDVVWNMT
+117 LGGEKLEIRYQFTVAVNGVAT
-131 LLTNTISANV
+131 VV
-141 PYGKIEAIEALD
+141 PYGRIEQILAVD
-153 GVASVTLENRYEPDV
+153 GVADVYLEERYELDATVQPD
-168 VSTGDADPDMATSGA
+168 TATAGE
-183 MIGSTAA
+183 MVGSYSA

-200 RIAVIDTG
+200 RIAIIDTG
-208 TDIDHISFDG
+208 LDLSHPSFSEG
-218 KAFEYSL
+218 GYYYSL
-225 EQLAADAGKSK
+225 GISAASFGKKISDYNLLTK
-236 DEFVASLDLLDVDE
+236 EEIKKALPNLSISADKNPPKADDLYRNAKV
-250 IAAVLPKLNISKL
+250 
-263 VPDAS
+263 
-268 KLYLTSK
+268 
-275 LPFAFNYVDEDFDIT
+275 PFAYNYVDDGLDVS
-290 HDNDK
+290 HDAEGDSNGD
-295 QGEHG
+295 HG
-300 SHVAGIATANR
+300 THVAGIAAANR
-311 YVSDGKGGYEKALDS
+311 YVPHYDADGDLYYDKQELG
-326 VFVQGVA
+326 VTGVA
-333 PDAQLITMKVFGK
+333 PDAQLVVMKVFGV
-346 GGGAYDSDY
+346 GGGAYSSDY
-355 MVAIEDAVMLGCDAV
+355 MAAIEDAIWLNCDSV
-370 NLSLGSGNAGFTT
+370 NLSLGSGSAGRSYGSKS
-383 PDAKYQSI
+383 DQQI
-391 LDKLAETDTV
+391 LDSFRNTDTV
-401 VSISAGNS
+401 VTVSAGNNGA
-409 SSWPENSVNGTGALY
+409 WGENVLTGTGMTY
-424 LDDVNFAT
+424 TTDVRMHT
-432 GGSPGSYKNSFGVA
+432 GGSPGSYTNSFTIASVTNTSMSGVMGKFNGVA
-446 SVDNS
+446 AIPGD
-451 GTTGY
+451 TGETY
-456 SFSYGDGAK
+456 GAK
-465 VFYTDTADSDYTNKA
+465 NFS
-480 FATLDT
+480 TLDT
-486 SADGSGTEYEYVYF
+486 SEDQSGTTYDYVFLGDPVKGEGIYGLP
-500 ENTGADADGN
+500 ENYANVDVKGKVVLISRGN
-510 SLLTDYADVVSGKI
+510 SSFADK
-524 AFVFRGTSSFYQK
+524 AN
-537 HMAVAAAGAAGA
+537 AAIQAGAAAA
-549 VVCNNQA
+549 VIYNNA
-556 GVIRMDL
+556 PG
-563 SDSTA
+563 
-568 TIPCISILQTEA
+568 SINMNLTGYNFPNPAVMIEQSKAKE
-580 ADIKAAS
+580 ILAAS
-587 TPVYAEDGTTVLY
+587 TQDETTGLWG
-600 YTGKL
+600 GKM
-605 TVSGK
+605 TVSAKAETLHGVADGYK
-610 MSTSTGS
+610 PS
-617 SGSYTMSDFSSWGV
+617 SFSSWGTTENL
-631 PSDLSMKPEIT
+631 DLKPELMT
-642 APGGNIYSVN
+642 PGGNIYSTLN
-652 GAVAGG
+652 HSSYGM
-658 QAYEVMSGTSMA
+658 MSGTSMA
-670 APQVAGMAALVAQ
+670 APSAAGGAAIMAQ
-683 YIRENGLKEK
+683 YIKEHKLSKQEGLTVRALAMALMMSTSEPLTDPD
-693 TGVSVRHL
+693 TGVTYSPRQQGSGLMQLQEAVTSP
-701 AQSLLMSTAEPVYDA
+701 AYLLVGE
-716 STKSWYS
+716 KE
-723 ILRQGAGLANVSN
+723 GN
-736 AIHAES
+736 
-742 YVLVNGQPDGKV
+742 DGKV
-754 KVELGDDP
+754 KLTFGDDAE
-762 DRTGVYSADFTLNN
+762 RTGVYTGSFSVQNLSDSPLHYALSGKVTTMAVEEIEGEDYMSDSAYALDANVTFSADGKSVYVYDLNGDDKV
-776 LTDEAIEYTL
+776 DEQDAL
-786 SADVFTQAPVSSEGV
+786 V
-801 LYLLPKTVS
+801 LLK
-810 MAANV
+810 AANGTHDALDAE
-815 VWTVDGK
+815 TVQK
-822 VLTAPSELTAYDFD
+822 YDL
-836 KDGDTDADDAQLLLD
+836 DADGTITTADAQLYLAAVKGD
-851 DVTAGA
+851 KSVVDVYAVTYEVPANGSMNVSFTVRLTD
-857 GKLKADVDGD
+857 GDKAWLNGHYPNGSYIEGFLYADSCDGD
-867 GDTDTHDVSE
+867 GRQ
-877 LLKLISAAK
+877 L
-886 VVLPADGS
+886 
-894 ISVHVTFSLIDEE
+894 SV
-907 KEFLDAYYTNG
+907 
-918 AYVEA
+918 
-923 FLYANPV
+923 PM
-930 SAEDGVERVSHS
+930 
-942 IPVLGFYG
+942 LGFYG

-1062 SASSAAWSATGTQV
+1062 SASSSAWSAAGTQV

-1103 VSEYYWDRETETVIG
+1103 VPEYYWDRETETVIG

-1327 TAMAYLPHLNGG
+1327 TSMTYLPHLNGG

-1365 ASVIGSGVYIVGMT
+1365 ASVIGRGVYIVGMT

-1492 LQNAAA
+1492 MQNAAA

>member
-1 MKKKLKQLLAL
+1 MLKGKAKRSLAFVLAACMLLAL
-12 VLTLAVVMGFAL
+12 L
-24 PAAAADPGPRVT
+24 PSFG
-36 IEKVSNDAVTAE
+36 
-48 PEMHTAETKE
+48 
-58 DTPQYAD
+58 
-65 TDMVR
+65 
-70 VSITLAGA
+70 AGA
-78 STIDAGYA
+78 SAANVSYTEVDPSVIDTGTAVLPEA
-86 TRSIANN
+86 EQDAEQDVP
-93 AAADIYRTGL
+93 AADEEVHVIILFEQKSLAKKGFSTKDLLENEKAASYSSSL
-103 KVQQQAM
+103 KKQQLSLVD
-110 AQRISQD
+110 RIEREA
-117 VLGGEALDVVWNMT
+117 LGGEKLEIRYQFTVAVNGVAT
-131 LLTNTISANV
+131 VV
-141 PYGKIEAIEALD
+141 PYGRIEQILAVD
-153 GVASVTLENRYEPDV
+153 GVADVYLEERYELDETVQPD
-168 VSTGDADPDMATSGA
+168 TATAGE
-183 MIGSTAA
+183 MVGSYSA

-200 RIAVIDTG
+200 RIAIIDTG
-208 TDIDHISFDG
+208 LDLSHPSFSEG
-218 KAFEYSL
+218 GYYYSL
-225 EQLAADAGKSK
+225 GISAASFGKKISDYNLLTK
-236 DEFVASLDLLDVDE
+236 EEIKKALPNLSISADKNPPKADDLYRNAKV
-250 IAAVLPKLNISKL
+250 
-263 VPDAS
+263 
-268 KLYLTSK
+268 
-275 LPFAFNYVDEDFDIT
+275 PFAYNYVDDGLDVS
-290 HDNDK
+290 HDAEGDSNGD
-295 QGEHG
+295 HG
-300 SHVAGIATANR
+300 THVAGIAAANR
-311 YVSDGKGGYEKALDS
+311 YVPHYDADGDLYYDKQELG
-326 VFVQGVA
+326 VTGVA
-333 PDAQLITMKVFGK
+333 PDAQLVVMKVFGV
-346 GGGAYDSDY
+346 GGGAYSADY
-355 MVAIEDAVMLGCDAV
+355 MAAIEDAIWLNCDSV
-370 NLSLGSGNAGFTT
+370 NLSLGSGSAGRSYASKS
-383 PDAKYQSI
+383 DQQI
-391 LDKLAETDTV
+391 LDSFRNTDTV
-401 VSISAGNS
+401 VTISAGNNGA
-409 SSWPENSVNGTGALY
+409 WGENVLTGTGMTY
-424 LDDVNFAT
+424 TTDVRMHT
-432 GGSPGSYKNSFGVA
+432 GGSPGSYTNSFTIASVTNTSMSGVMGKFNGVA
-446 SVDNS
+446 AIPGD
-451 GTTGY
+451 TGETY
-456 SFSYGDGAK
+456 GAK
-465 VFYTDTADSDYTNKA
+465 NFS
-480 FATLDT
+480 TLDT
-486 SADGSGTEYEYVYF
+486 SEDQSGTTYDYVFLGDPVKGEGIYGLP
-500 ENTGADADGN
+500 ENYANVDVKGKVVLISRGN
-510 SLLTDYADVVSGKI
+510 SSFADK
-524 AFVFRGTSSFYQK
+524 AN
-537 HMAVAAAGAAGA
+537 AAIQAGAAAA
-549 VVCNNQA
+549 VIYNNA
-556 GVIRMDL
+556 PG
-563 SDSTA
+563 
-568 TIPCISILQTEA
+568 SINMNLTGYNFPNPAVMIEQSKAKE
-580 ADIKAAS
+580 ILAAS
-587 TPVYAEDGTTVLY
+587 TQDETTGLWG
-600 YTGKL
+600 GKM
-605 TVSGK
+605 TVSAKAETLHGVADGYK
-610 MSTSTGS
+610 PS
-617 SGSYTMSDFSSWGV
+617 SFSSWGTTENL
-631 PSDLSMKPEIT
+631 DLKPELMT
-642 APGGNIYSVN
+642 PGGNIYSTLN
-652 GAVAGG
+652 HSSYGM
-658 QAYEVMSGTSMA
+658 MSGTSMA
-670 APQVAGMAALVAQ
+670 APSAAGGAAIMAQ
-683 YIRENGLKEK
+683 YIKEHKLSKQEGLTVRALAMALMMSTSEPLTDPD
-693 TGVSVRHL
+693 TGVTYSPRQQGSGLMQLQEAVTSP
-701 AQSLLMSTAEPVYDA
+701 AYLLVGE
-716 STKSWYS
+716 KE
-723 ILRQGAGLANVSN
+723 GN
-736 AIHAES
+736 
-742 YVLVNGQPDGKV
+742 DGKV
-754 KVELGDDP
+754 KLTFGDDAE
-762 DRTGVYSADFTLNN
+762 RTGVYTGSFSVQNLSDSPLHYALSGKVTTMAVEEIEGEDYMSDSAYALDANVTFSADGKSVYVYDLNGDDKV
-776 LTDEAIEYTL
+776 DEQDAL
-786 SADVFTQAPVSSEGV
+786 V
-801 LYLLPKTVS
+801 LLK
-810 MAANV
+810 AANGTHDALDAE
-815 VWTVDGK
+815 TVQK
-822 VLTAPSELTAYDFD
+822 YDL
-836 KDGDTDADDAQLLLD
+836 DADGTITTADAQLYLAAVKGD
-851 DVTAGA
+851 KSVVDVYAVTYEVPANGSMNVSFTVRLTD
-857 GKLKADVDGD
+857 GDKAWLNGHYPNGSYIEGFLYADSCDGD
-867 GDTDTHDVSE
+867 GRQ
-877 LLKLISAAK
+877 L
-886 VVLPADGS
+886 
-894 ISVHVTFSLIDEE
+894 SV
-907 KEFLDAYYTNG
+907 
-918 AYVEA
+918 
-923 FLYANPV
+923 PM
-930 SAEDGVERVSHS
+930 
-942 IPVLGFYG
+942 LGFYG

-1048 YKTVDYGTATGAYY
+1048 YTTVDYGTATGAYY

-1090 LPEGTPIEVVARA
+1090 LPEGTPIEVVTRA
-1103 VSEYYWDRETETVIG
+1103 VPEYYWDRETETVIG

-1221 TAYQTSFGGNVEQ
+1221 TAYQTSFGGDVEQ

-1365 ASVIGSGVYIVGMT
+1365 ASVIGRGVYIVGMT

-1492 LQNAAA
+1492 MQNAAA

>member
-1 MKKKLKQLLAL
+1 MLKGKAKRSLAFVLAACMLLAL
-12 VLTLAVVMGFAL
+12 L
-24 PAAAADPGPRVT
+24 PSFG
-36 IEKVSNDAVTAE
+36 
-48 PEMHTAETKE
+48 
-58 DTPQYAD
+58 
-65 TDMVR
+65 
-70 VSITLAGA
+70 AGA
-78 STIDAGYA
+78 SAANVSYTEVDPSVIDTGAA
-86 TRSIANN
+86 VLPEAEQD
-93 AAADIYRTGL
+93 AEQDVPAADEEVHVIILFEQKSLAKKGFSTKDLLENEKAASYSSSL
-103 KVQQQAM
+103 KKQQLSLVD
-110 AQRISQD
+110 RIEREA
-117 VLGGEALDVVWNMT
+117 LGGEELEIRYQFTVAVNGVAT
-131 LLTNTISANV
+131 VV
-141 PYGKIEAIEALD
+141 PYGRIEQILAVD
-153 GVASVTLENRYEPDV
+153 GVADVYLEERYELDATVQPD
-168 VSTGDADPDMATSGA
+168 TATAGE
-183 MIGSTAA
+183 MVGSYSA

-200 RIAVIDTG
+200 RIAIIDTG
-208 TDIDHISFDG
+208 LDLSHPSFSEG
-218 KAFEYSL
+218 GYYYSL
-225 EQLAADAGKSK
+225 GISAASFGKKISDYNLLTK
-236 DEFVASLDLLDVDE
+236 EEIKKALPNLSISADKNPPKADDLYRNAKV
-250 IAAVLPKLNISKL
+250 
-263 VPDAS
+263 
-268 KLYLTSK
+268 
-275 LPFAFNYVDEDFDIT
+275 PFAYNYVDDGLDVS
-290 HDNDK
+290 HDAEGDSNGD
-295 QGEHG
+295 HG
-300 SHVAGIATANR
+300 THVAGIAAANR
-311 YVSDGKGGYEKALDS
+311 YVPHYDADGDLYYDKQELG
-326 VFVQGVA
+326 VTGVA
-333 PDAQLITMKVFGK
+333 PDAQLVVMKVFGV
-346 GGGAYDSDY
+346 GGGAYSADY
-355 MVAIEDAVMLGCDAV
+355 MAAIEDAIWLNCDSV
-370 NLSLGSGNAGFTT
+370 NLSLGSGSAGRSYGSKS
-383 PDAKYQSI
+383 DQQI
-391 LDKLAETDTV
+391 LDSFRNTDTV
-401 VSISAGNS
+401 VTISAGNNGA
-409 SSWPENSVNGTGALY
+409 WGENVLTGTGMTY
-424 LDDVNFAT
+424 TTDVRMHT
-432 GGSPGSYKNSFGVA
+432 GGSPGSYTNSFTIASVTNTSMSGVMGKFNGVA
-446 SVDNS
+446 AIPGD
-451 GTTGY
+451 TGETY
-456 SFSYGDGAK
+456 GAK
-465 VFYTDTADSDYTNKA
+465 NFS
-480 FATLDT
+480 TLDT
-486 SADGSGTEYEYVYF
+486 SEDQSGTTYDYVFLGDPVKGEGIYGLP
-500 ENTGADADGN
+500 ENYANVDVKGKVVLISRGN
-510 SLLTDYADVVSGKI
+510 S
-524 AFVFRGTSSFYQK
+524 SFSDK
-537 HMAVAAAGAAGA
+537 ANAAIQAGAAAA
-549 VVCNNQA
+549 VIYNNA
-556 GVIRMDL
+556 PGSINMNL
-563 SDSTA
+563 SDYNFPNPA
-568 TIPCISILQTEA
+568 VMIEQAKAKEIL
-580 ADIKAAS
+580 AAS
-587 TPVYAEDGTTVLY
+587 TQDETTGLWG
-600 YTGKL
+600 GKM
-605 TVSGK
+605 TVSAKAETLHGVADGYK
-610 MSTSTGS
+610 PS
-617 SGSYTMSDFSSWGV
+617 SFSSWGTTENL
-631 PSDLSMKPEIT
+631 DLKPELMT
-642 APGGNIYSVN
+642 PGGNIYSTLN
-652 GAVAGG
+652 HSSYG
-658 QAYEVMSGTSMA
+658 VMSGTSMA
-670 APQVAGMAALVAQ
+670 APSAAGGAAIMAQ
-683 YIRENGLKEK
+683 YIKEHKLSKQEGLTVRALAMALMMSTSEPLTDPD
-693 TGVSVRHL
+693 TGVTYSPRQQGSGLMQLQEAVTSP
-701 AQSLLMSTAEPVYDA
+701 AYLLVGE
-716 STKSWYS
+716 KE
-723 ILRQGAGLANVSN
+723 GN
-736 AIHAES
+736 
-742 YVLVNGQPDGKV
+742 DGKV
-754 KVELGDDP
+754 KLTFGDDAE
-762 DRTGVYSADFTLNN
+762 RTGVYTGSFSVQNLSDSPLHYALSGKVTTMAVEEIEGEDYMSDSAYALDANVTFSADGKSVYVYDLNGDDKV
-776 LTDEAIEYTL
+776 DEQDAL
-786 SADVFTQAPVSSEGV
+786 V
-801 LYLLPKTVS
+801 LLQ
-810 MAANV
+810 AANGTHDALDAE
-815 VWTVDGK
+815 TVQK
-822 VLTAPSELTAYDFD
+822 YDL
-836 KDGDTDADDAQLLLD
+836 DADGTITTADAQLYLAAVKGD
-851 DVTAGA
+851 KSVVDVYAVTYEVPANGSMNVSFTVRLTD
-857 GKLKADVDGD
+857 GDKAWLNGHYPNGSYIEGFLYADSCDGD
-867 GDTDTHDVSE
+867 GRQ
-877 LLKLISAAK
+877 L
-886 VVLPADGS
+886 
-894 ISVHVTFSLIDEE
+894 SV
-907 KEFLDAYYTNG
+907 
-918 AYVEA
+918 
-923 FLYANPV
+923 PM
-930 SAEDGVERVSHS
+930 
-942 IPVLGFYG
+942 LGFYG

-1031 NASDLK
+1031 NTSDLK

-1118 GEENLPESAFW
+1118 GEENLPENAFW

-1192 GTETTLEFPLDGIY
+1192 GAETTVEFPLDGIY

-1327 TAMAYLPHLNGG
+1327 TSMTYLPSLNGG

-1365 ASVIGSGVYIVGMT
+1365 ASVIGRGVYIVGMT

-1492 LQNAAA
+1492 MQNAAA

>member
-1 MKKKLKQLLAL
+1 MLKGKAKRSLAFVLAACMLLAL
-12 VLTLAVVMGFAL
+12 L
-24 PAAAADPGPRVT
+24 PSFG
-36 IEKVSNDAVTAE
+36 
-48 PEMHTAETKE
+48 
-58 DTPQYAD
+58 
-65 TDMVR
+65 
-70 VSITLAGA
+70 AGA
-78 STIDAGYA
+78 SAANVSYTEVDPSVIDTGTAVLPEA
-86 TRSIANN
+86 EQDAEQDVP
-93 AAADIYRTGL
+93 AADEEVHVIILFEQKSLAKKGFSTKDLLENEKAASYSSSL
-103 KVQQQAM
+103 KKQQLSLVD
-110 AQRISQD
+110 RIEREA
-117 VLGGEALDVVWNMT
+117 LGGEKLEIRYQFTVAVNGVAT
-131 LLTNTISANV
+131 VV
-141 PYGKIEAIEALD
+141 PYGRIEQILAVD
-153 GVASVTLENRYEPDV
+153 GVADVYLEERYELDETVQPD
-168 VSTGDADPDMATSGA
+168 TATAGE
-183 MIGSTAA
+183 MVGSYSA

-200 RIAVIDTG
+200 RIAIIDTG
-208 TDIDHISFDG
+208 LDLSHPSFSEG
-218 KAFEYSL
+218 GYYYSL
-225 EQLAADAGKSK
+225 GISAASFGKKISDYNLLTK
-236 DEFVASLDLLDVDE
+236 EEIKKALPNLSISADKNPPKADDLYRNAKV
-250 IAAVLPKLNISKL
+250 
-263 VPDAS
+263 
-268 KLYLTSK
+268 
-275 LPFAFNYVDEDFDIT
+275 PFAYNYVDDGLDVS
-290 HDNDK
+290 HDAEGDSNGD
-295 QGEHG
+295 HG
-300 SHVAGIATANR
+300 THVAGIAAANR
-311 YVSDGKGGYEKALDS
+311 YVPHYDADGDLYYDKQELG
-326 VFVQGVA
+326 VTGVA
-333 PDAQLITMKVFGK
+333 PDAQLVVMKVFGV
-346 GGGAYDSDY
+346 GGGAYSSDY
-355 MVAIEDAVMLGCDAV
+355 MAAIEDAIWLNCDSV
-370 NLSLGSGNAGFTT
+370 NLSLGSGSAGRSYGSKS
-383 PDAKYQSI
+383 DQQI
-391 LDKLAETDTV
+391 LDSFRNTDTV
-401 VSISAGNS
+401 VTVSAGNNGA
-409 SSWPENSVNGTGALY
+409 WGENVLTGTGMTY
-424 LDDVNFAT
+424 TTDVRMHT
-432 GGSPGSYKNSFGVA
+432 GGSPGSYTNSFTIASVTNTSMSGVMGKFNGVA
-446 SVDNS
+446 AIPGD
-451 GTTGY
+451 TGETY
-456 SFSYGDGAK
+456 GAK
-465 VFYTDTADSDYTNKA
+465 NFS
-480 FATLDT
+480 TLDT
-486 SADGSGTEYEYVYF
+486 SEDQSGTTYDYVFLGDPVKGEGIYGLP
-500 ENTGADADGN
+500 ENYANVDVKGKVVLISRGN
-510 SLLTDYADVVSGKI
+510 SSFADK
-524 AFVFRGTSSFYQK
+524 AN
-537 HMAVAAAGAAGA
+537 AAIQAGAAAA
-549 VVCNNQA
+549 VIYNNAPGSINMNLTGYNFPNPAVMIEQA
-556 GVIRMDL
+556 K
-563 SDSTA
+563 A
-568 TIPCISILQTEA
+568 KEIL
-580 ADIKAAS
+580 AAS
-587 TPVYAEDGTTVLY
+587 TQDETTGLWG
-600 YTGKL
+600 GKM
-605 TVSGK
+605 TVSAKAETLHGVADGYK
-610 MSTSTGS
+610 PS
-617 SGSYTMSDFSSWGV
+617 SFSSWGTTENL
-631 PSDLSMKPEIT
+631 DLKPELMT
-642 APGGNIYSVN
+642 PGGNIYSTLN
-652 GAVAGG
+652 HSSYG
-658 QAYEVMSGTSMA
+658 VMSGTSMA
-670 APQVAGMAALVAQ
+670 APSAAGGAAIMAQ
-683 YIRENGLKEK
+683 YIKEHKLSKQEGLTVRALAMALMMSTSEPLTDPD
-693 TGVSVRHL
+693 TGVTYSPRQQGSGLMQLQEAVTSP
-701 AQSLLMSTAEPVYDA
+701 AYLLVGE
-716 STKSWYS
+716 KE
-723 ILRQGAGLANVSN
+723 GN
-736 AIHAES
+736 
-742 YVLVNGQPDGKV
+742 DGKV
-754 KVELGDDP
+754 KLTFGDDAE
-762 DRTGVYSADFTLNN
+762 RTGVYTGSFSVQNLSDSPLHYGLSGKVTTMAVEEIEGEDYMSDSAYALDANVTFSADGKSVYVYDLNGDDKV
-776 LTDEAIEYTL
+776 DEQDAL
-786 SADVFTQAPVSSEGV
+786 V
-801 LYLLPKTVS
+801 LLQ
-810 MAANV
+810 AANGTHDALDAE
-815 VWTVDGK
+815 TVQK
-822 VLTAPSELTAYDFD
+822 YDL
-836 KDGDTDADDAQLLLD
+836 DADGTITTADAQLYLAAVKGD
-851 DVTAGA
+851 KSVVDVYAVTYEVPANGSMNVSFTVRLTD
-857 GKLKADVDGD
+857 GDKAWLNGHYPNGSYIEGFLYADSCDGD
-867 GDTDTHDVSE
+867 GRQ
-877 LLKLISAAK
+877 L
-886 VVLPADGS
+886 
-894 ISVHVTFSLIDEE
+894 SV
-907 KEFLDAYYTNG
+907 
-918 AYVEA
+918 
-923 FLYANPV
+923 PM
-930 SAEDGVERVSHS
+930 
-942 IPVLGFYG
+942 LGFYG

-1031 NASDLK
+1031 NTSDLK

-1118 GEENLPESAFW
+1118 GEENLPEGAFW

-1170 VLLLSRNGKQILARQ
+1170 ILLLSRNGKQILARQ

-1192 GTETTLEFPLDGIY
+1192 GAETTVEFPLDGIY

-1379 YVGPEETDEYG
+1379 YVGPEETEQYG
-1390 TCDDFAM
+1390 TCDNFAM

-1415 YGRKTYGLYSRSLL
+1415 NGRKTYGLYSSSLL

-1498 DDAAAL
+1498 DNAAAL

>member
-1 MKKKLKQLLAL
+1 MLKGKAKRSLAFVLAACMLLAL
-12 VLTLAVVMGFAL
+12 L
-24 PAAAADPGPRVT
+24 PSFG
-36 IEKVSNDAVTAE
+36 
-48 PEMHTAETKE
+48 
-58 DTPQYAD
+58 
-65 TDMVR
+65 
-70 VSITLAGA
+70 AGA
-78 STIDAGYA
+78 SAANVSYTEVDPSVIDTGTAVLPEA
-86 TRSIANN
+86 EQDAEQDVP
-93 AAADIYRTGL
+93 AADEEVHVIILFEQKSLAKKGFSTKDLLENEKAASYSSSL
-103 KVQQQAM
+103 KKQQLSLVD
-110 AQRISQD
+110 RIEREA
-117 VLGGEALDVVWNMT
+117 LGGEKLEIRYQFTVAVNGVAT
-131 LLTNTISANV
+131 VV
-141 PYGKIEAIEALD
+141 PYGRIEQILAVD
-153 GVASVTLENRYEPDV
+153 GVADVYLEERYELDETVQPD
-168 VSTGDADPDMATSGA
+168 TATAGE
-183 MIGSTAA
+183 MVGSYSA

-200 RIAVIDTG
+200 RIAIIDTG
-208 TDIDHISFDG
+208 LDLSHPSFSEG
-218 KAFEYSL
+218 GYYYSL
-225 EQLAADAGKSK
+225 GISAASFGKKISDYNLLTK
-236 DEFVASLDLLDVDE
+236 EEIKKALPNLSISADKNPPKADDLYRNAKV
-250 IAAVLPKLNISKL
+250 
-263 VPDAS
+263 
-268 KLYLTSK
+268 
-275 LPFAFNYVDEDFDIT
+275 PFAYNYVDDGLDVS
-290 HDNDK
+290 HDAEGDSNGD
-295 QGEHG
+295 HG
-300 SHVAGIATANR
+300 THVAGIAAANR
-311 YVSDGKGGYEKALDS
+311 YVPHYDADGDLYYDKQELG
-326 VFVQGVA
+326 VTGVA
-333 PDAQLITMKVFGK
+333 PDAQLVVMKVFGV
-346 GGGAYDSDY
+346 GGGAYSSDY
-355 MVAIEDAVMLGCDAV
+355 MAAIEDAIWLNCDSV
-370 NLSLGSGNAGFTT
+370 NLSLGSGSAGRSYGSKS
-383 PDAKYQSI
+383 DQQI
-391 LDKLAETDTV
+391 LDSFRNTDTV
-401 VSISAGNS
+401 VTVSAGNNGA
-409 SSWPENSVNGTGALY
+409 WGENVLTGTGMTY
-424 LDDVNFAT
+424 TTDVRMHT
-432 GGSPGSYKNSFGVA
+432 GGSPGSYTNSFTIASVTNTSMSGVMGKFNGVA
-446 SVDNS
+446 AIPGD
-451 GTTGY
+451 TGETY
-456 SFSYGDGAK
+456 GAK
-465 VFYTDTADSDYTNKA
+465 NFS
-480 FATLDT
+480 TLDT
-486 SADGSGTEYEYVYF
+486 SEDQSGTTYDYVFLGDPVKGEGIYGLP
-500 ENTGADADGN
+500 ENYANVDVKGKVVLISRGN
-510 SLLTDYADVVSGKI
+510 SSFADK
-524 AFVFRGTSSFYQK
+524 AN
-537 HMAVAAAGAAGA
+537 AAIQAGAAAA
-549 VVCNNQA
+549 VIYNNA
-556 GVIRMDL
+556 PG
-563 SDSTA
+563 
-568 TIPCISILQTEA
+568 SINMNLTGYNFPNPAVMIEQSKAKE
-580 ADIKAAS
+580 ILAAS
-587 TPVYAEDGTTVLY
+587 TQDETTGLWG
-600 YTGKL
+600 GKM
-605 TVSGK
+605 TVSAKAETLHGVADGYK
-610 MSTSTGS
+610 PS
-617 SGSYTMSDFSSWGV
+617 SFSSWGTTENL
-631 PSDLSMKPEIT
+631 DLKPELMT
-642 APGGNIYSVN
+642 PGGNIYSTLN
-652 GAVAGG
+652 HSSYGM
-658 QAYEVMSGTSMA
+658 MSGTSMA
-670 APQVAGMAALVAQ
+670 APSAAGGAAIMAQ
-683 YIRENGLKEK
+683 YIKEHKLSKQEGLTVRALAMALMMSTSEPLTDPD
-693 TGVSVRHL
+693 TGVTYSPRQQGSGLMQLQEAVTSP
-701 AQSLLMSTAEPVYDA
+701 AYLLVGE
-716 STKSWYS
+716 KE
-723 ILRQGAGLANVSN
+723 GN
-736 AIHAES
+736 
-742 YVLVNGQPDGKV
+742 DGKV
-754 KVELGDDP
+754 KLTFGDDAE
-762 DRTGVYSADFTLNN
+762 RTGVYTGSFSVQNLSDSPLHYALSGKVTTMAVEEIEGGDYMSDSAYALDANVTFSADGKSVYVYDLNGDDKV
-776 LTDEAIEYTL
+776 DEQDAL
-786 SADVFTQAPVSSEGV
+786 V
-801 LYLLPKTVS
+801 LLQ
-810 MAANV
+810 AANGTHDALDAE
-815 VWTVDGK
+815 TVQK
-822 VLTAPSELTAYDFD
+822 YDL
-836 KDGDTDADDAQLLLD
+836 DADGTITTADAQLYLAAVKGD
-851 DVTAGA
+851 KSVVDVYAVTYEVPANGSMNVSFTVRLTD
-857 GKLKADVDGD
+857 GDKAWLNGHYPNGSYIEGFLYADSCDGD
-867 GDTDTHDVSE
+867 GRQ
-877 LLKLISAAK
+877 L
-886 VVLPADGS
+886 
-894 ISVHVTFSLIDEE
+894 SV
-907 KEFLDAYYTNG
+907 
-918 AYVEA
+918 
-923 FLYANPV
+923 PM
-930 SAEDGVERVSHS
+930 
-942 IPVLGFYG
+942 LGFYG

-1048 YKTVDYGTATGAYY
+1048 YKTVDHGTATGAYY
-1062 SASSAAWSATGTQV
+1062 SASSSAWSATGTQV

-1103 VSEYYWDRETETVIG
+1103 VPEYYWDRETETVIG

-1365 ASVIGSGVYIVGMT
+1365 ASVIGRGVYIVGMT

-1492 LQNAAA
+1492 MQNAAA

>member
-1 MKKKLKQLLAL
+1 MLKGKAKRSLAFVLAACMLLAL
-12 VLTLAVVMGFAL
+12 L
-24 PAAAADPGPRVT
+24 PSFG
-36 IEKVSNDAVTAE
+36 
-48 PEMHTAETKE
+48 
-58 DTPQYAD
+58 
-65 TDMVR
+65 
-70 VSITLAGA
+70 AGA
-78 STIDAGYA
+78 SAANVSYTEVDPSVIDAGA
-86 TRSIANN
+86 AVLPE
-93 AAADIYRTGL
+93 AEQDAEQDVPAADEEVHVIILFEQKSLAKKGFSTKDLLEDEAAVSYSSSL
-103 KVQQQAM
+103 KKQQLSLVD
-110 AQRISQD
+110 RIEREA
-117 VLGGEALDVVWNMT
+117 LGGEELEIRYQFTVAVNGVAT
-131 LLTNTISANV
+131 VV
-141 PYGKIEAIEALD
+141 PYGRIEQILAVD
-153 GVASVTLENRYEPDV
+153 GVADVYLEERYELDATVQPD
-168 VSTGDADPDMATSGA
+168 TATAGE
-183 MIGSTAA
+183 MVGSYSA

-200 RIAVIDTG
+200 RIAIIDTG
-208 TDIDHISFDG
+208 LDLSHPSFSEG
-218 KAFEYSL
+218 GYYYSL
-225 EQLAADAGKSK
+225 GISAASFGKKISDYNLLTK
-236 DEFVASLDLLDVDE
+236 EEIKKALPNLSISADENPPKADDLYRNAKV
-250 IAAVLPKLNISKL
+250 
-263 VPDAS
+263 
-268 KLYLTSK
+268 
-275 LPFAFNYVDEDFDIT
+275 PFAYNYVDDGLDVS
-290 HDNDK
+290 HDAEGDSNGD
-295 QGEHG
+295 HG
-300 SHVAGIATANR
+300 THVAGIAAANR
-311 YVSDGKGGYEKALDS
+311 YVPHYDADGDLYYDKQELG
-326 VFVQGVA
+326 VTGVA
-333 PDAQLITMKVFGK
+333 PDAQLVVMKVFGV
-346 GGGAYDSDY
+346 GGGAYSADY
-355 MVAIEDAVMLGCDAV
+355 MAAIEDAIWLNCDSV
-370 NLSLGSGNAGFTT
+370 NLSLGSGSAGRSYGSKS
-383 PDAKYQSI
+383 DQQI
-391 LDKLAETDTV
+391 LDSFRNTDTV
-401 VSISAGNS
+401 VTISAGNNGA
-409 SSWPENSVNGTGALY
+409 WGENVLTGTGMTY
-424 LDDVNFAT
+424 TTDVRMHT
-432 GGSPGSYKNSFGVA
+432 GGSPGSYTNSFTIASVTNTSMSGVMGKFNGVA
-446 SVDNS
+446 AIPGD
-451 GTTGY
+451 TGETY
-456 SFSYGDGAK
+456 GAK
-465 VFYTDTADSDYTNKA
+465 NFS
-480 FATLDT
+480 TLDT
-486 SADGSGTEYEYVYF
+486 SEDQSGTTYDYVFLGDPVKGEGIYGLP
-500 ENTGADADGN
+500 ENYANVDVKGKVVLISRGN
-510 SLLTDYADVVSGKI
+510 SSFADK
-524 AFVFRGTSSFYQK
+524 AN
-537 HMAVAAAGAAGA
+537 AAIQAGAAAA
-549 VVCNNQA
+549 VIYNNA
-556 GVIRMDL
+556 PG
-563 SDSTA
+563 
-568 TIPCISILQTEA
+568 SINMNLTGYNFPNPAVMIEQSKAKE
-580 ADIKAAS
+580 ILAAS
-587 TPVYAEDGTTVLY
+587 TQDETTGLWG
-600 YTGKL
+600 GKM
-605 TVSGK
+605 TVSAKAETLHGVADGYK
-610 MSTSTGS
+610 PS
-617 SGSYTMSDFSSWGV
+617 SFSSWGTTENL
-631 PSDLSMKPEIT
+631 DLKPELMT
-642 APGGNIYSVN
+642 PGGNIYSTLN
-652 GAVAGG
+652 HSSYG
-658 QAYEVMSGTSMA
+658 VMSGTSMA
-670 APQVAGMAALVAQ
+670 APSAAGGAAIMAQ
-683 YIRENGLKEK
+683 YIKEHKLSKQEGLTVRALAMALMMSTSEPLTDPD
-693 TGVSVRHL
+693 TGVTYSPRQQGSGLMQLQEAVTSP
-701 AQSLLMSTAEPVYDA
+701 AYLLVGE
-716 STKSWYS
+716 KE
-723 ILRQGAGLANVSN
+723 GN
-736 AIHAES
+736 
-742 YVLVNGQPDGKV
+742 DGKV
-754 KVELGDDP
+754 KLTFGDDAE
-762 DRTGVYSADFTLNN
+762 RTGVYTGSFSVQNLSDSPLHYALSGKVTTMAVEEIEGEDYMSDSAYALDANVTFSADGKSVYVYDLNGDDKV
-776 LTDEAIEYTL
+776 DEQDAL
-786 SADVFTQAPVSSEGV
+786 V
-801 LYLLPKTVS
+801 LLQ
-810 MAANV
+810 AANGTHDALDAE
-815 VWTVDGK
+815 TVQK
-822 VLTAPSELTAYDFD
+822 YDL
-836 KDGDTDADDAQLLLD
+836 DADGTITTADAQLYLAAVKGD
-851 DVTAGA
+851 KSVVDVYAVTYEVPANGSMNVSFTVRLTD
-857 GKLKADVDGD
+857 GDKAWLNGHYPNGSYIEGFLYADSCDGD
-867 GDTDTHDVSE
+867 GRQ
-877 LLKLISAAK
+877 L
-886 VVLPADGS
+886 
-894 ISVHVTFSLIDEE
+894 SV
-907 KEFLDAYYTNG
+907 
-918 AYVEA
+918 
-923 FLYANPV
+923 PM
-930 SAEDGVERVSHS
+930 
-942 IPVLGFYG
+942 LGFYG

-1031 NASDLK
+1031 NTSDLK

-1062 SASSAAWSATGTQV
+1062 SASSSAWSATGTQV

-1090 LPEGTPIEVVARA
+1090 LPEGTPIEVVTRA

-1192 GTETTLEFPLDGIY
+1192 GAETTVEFPLDGIY

-1492 LQNAAA
+1492 MQNAAA